1 MPYSDQEAFL
11 NAYLKN
17 YAKAQQNAINS
28 GKTGMSSARYTGQQA
43 MNAAPTTLPDYGD
56 IANSFTTAYTKQLAA
71 VEAQREKEAKAAQA
85 AAEKEARAAASA
97 AKKAS
102 SSTTKSKKLKKEEL
116 KALDSELE
124 EMAKTRVAL
133 QERKET
139 QDTNTRERIK
149 ENVGDTAGISSL
161 TAASRTFAPER
172 KGSATKKRLSQ
183 RLAAGVKGLAKGAST
198 YKQMQKARGGVSAE
212 DSVDLGGDQTPQ
224 ATAAKQ
230 RSRTKTR
237 ASVAKQSFTT
247 QELDARLTATN
258 QRMRELQKQ
267 GKTQTRE
274 YRQLQ
279 NQHDTYATA
288 LGVDSF
294 AGRAGATGLGAV
306 SGFAAG
312 LANMGDATARAIRGQ
327 SASMDIPEYEAA
339 SNDLQEANEQRDAL
353 IQMGRAYTDTPNG
366 PVATPEFQQVL
377 DRIASAKGVR
387 AENQVTPERN
397 QVVSDMLDFAQNQN
411 QKAQAGL
418 DNTGRFVVGTIGSV
432 AQNLPAFAA
441 AAAVPEAA
449 PVLIPTLMGVSA
461 AGNRENEL
469 EQRGVPLNQAVLRS
483 GLSGA
488 VSAITNKLPLEQ
500 GAELMAGN
508 GPGLVR
514 AMARQA
520 LSEGGQEASEY
531 AADYG
536 LDVLAGDPDANF
548 SLAELGQQALGGA
561 LGGAIS
567 AAGSSLIGSGVN
579 RLREAQENAP
589 VDTDVQQAEPVS
601 PDTEAARQPLEA
613 GQEALPGLDAVV
625 DAYHNGN
632 LTNAQIEQLKPG
644 GELRQAFEEATGVKL
659 PDTSS
664 ETRKTLKAEAQIQ
677 TIPTLSEDAGYVP
690 AGYHAED
697 PGYIGGAT
705 SRDIAA
711 EITGKD
717 GKSVYTRQLADIRDR
732 FLDAVQN
739 GEDTSTIEQEAQ
751 ALAEKIF
758 PESAFV
764 ENTDTDYVRALRE
777 ALKKPVRVTDA
788 ELSDLENAL
797 GATRTE
803 INRRYGLNLV
813 KAGDSST
820 SGLDQAVME
829 LGEAFPD
836 VDLFAHP
843 ADAFAEIV
851 QKYDQLKDG
860 VQAVDTE
867 SMKAARAYVAD
878 HILYGD
884 SLDAAMAREAQTEAF
899 DNFENSPYTET
910 NAMQDGGEEVG
921 TRGGY
926 GRRNLDGVDFS
937 EDDRRAEGK
946 APEKPAFSGKGS
958 ANTGVPEQVRRVPG
972 GGTPERVREIN
983 GHRYTYGQPDAADYT
998 APVRTAADYA
1008 KQRYGLDVDVS
1019 DGPAYVDGN
1028 EHNSLMF
1035 TLPDGTIVVNNAAA
1049 LDPDTVTAMID
1060 HEVMHNI
1067 QHKNHALYARVDAAL
1082 KESGVNPNAYREGTD
1097 LYEVLHGYD
1106 ERNPDFM
1113 DLDNLPKFRRELSAQ
1128 IAGYAYRPEL
1138 AKSIFGDF
1146 VDDFDTVFDTVR
1158 SVLDE
1163 RAQLGQQE
1171 SGSQGSTAA
1180 TTIPELMPTQRVQEL
1195 IPTLEDHPNTVG
1207 AAQRQFDR
1215 PEVSSQSHMT
1225 RDTDNDYLQPLV
1237 QRDQGGEQ
1245 KFTHER
1251 VSNADRMK
1259 IAANS
1264 METESRDEI
1273 VSRLT
1278 SKEQWDA
1285 DDTAL
1290 AGSVLREWD
1299 SALGD
1304 MDKSGEAY
1312 KQALAQKMK
1321 FTQRISESNTMNA
1334 QALQMTQEFTTPET
1348 AVMQSQKN
1356 IKTAVD
1362 RVANGKNK
1370 RKFDQYKSDVE
1381 TAIAN
1386 AEDTATQKANDA
1398 VQKAI
1403 ETVRQQVADET
1414 DQPSVEDVLGRKLAA
1429 AVNRYATDG
1438 KEASVEDVVQSEML
1452 SQLTKMA
1459 TSDTEKGARPKKP
1472 KLTVEQ
1478 KLQTAL
1484 DNQETYTQAW
1494 EAAKEALV
1502 ERYKDNADMSSRL
1515 QAFFNDA
1522 GESGL
1527 YGKDTIKQL
1536 VSKYTKDQGIDFKTL
1551 VKKGRRDKQS
1561 TLREIQERI
1570 QDTFDMDDTQAQR
1583 IAEMA
1588 MNEYSKALSEAAD
1601 ANLKAIRGGKGK
1613 TSKST
1618 HDQFLGLLR
1627 MGIYDNEDVKAYAA
1641 SKFGVQPLTAEQCQQ
1656 ILDLAERAEQLPANS
1671 RDRVLLESEAATIA
1685 ARNLS
1690 GSFHDAW
1697 DVWRYTS
1704 MLFNARTNEKNI
1716 GGNVSMGLNAR
1727 TKDVVLAAM
1736 EWMINKVAPGKVER
1750 TTAIVTPFT
1759 ENGRALLAASAND
1772 ADLNSY
1778 RQLSG
1783 TSERMNLARDMQ
1795 RHREA
1800 FRSLASPDS
1809 NNIVTKF
1816 LSGLDSLA
1824 ARASAPLEV
1833 SDYEGAFGVLEGLRG
1848 INKNMDAA
1856 IDWIRASAE
1865 SATNKGVLGVAGL
1878 KNNYAW
1884 SLAQYLKANGADASI
1899 FDATDAQSLAL
1910 LDKAR
1915 AHAIQQALI
1924 NTYHAESKTASAV
1937 AKFKADLRGSD
1948 NFASRVL
1955 GDIVEG
1961 QLPFVKTPINVAKQ
1975 SLQYSPLGFVSTA
1988 AEGIKVARGTGDVNL
2003 MLDHAA
2009 ASVTGSLLFA
2019 LGGILA
2025 EKGLLTAGIGDDEK
2039 DKANLE
2045 GRQEYSLQLVDDDGK
2060 LHSYTIDWANAAAI
2074 PMFAGAEYAKL
2085 AASDGAS
2092 LNSVASASQQV
2103 LEPLL
2108 EMSFLQGLNDNL
2120 ESLRYSED
2128 PYIYG
2133 MAKQSLSS
2141 YATQGIPTLV
2151 GQVARS
2157 IDPVRRS
2164 TYSGTTGIESD
2175 IGYTANKIRNKI
2187 PFLSET
2193 GQPYID
2199 AFGDTQPNTGGSFAG
2214 RLAYNMLSPGY
2225 YGETTDDPVKQGVL
2239 DLANSSGDNSVIPE
2253 VAEKK
2258 VVWTSDKERH
2268 SYQLSPQE
2276 YTDFAT
2282 QQGQL
2287 RKDMAEAVLDSR
2299 YTEEQQVELIPELYS
2314 TAGKITAL
2322 DIVPDFS
2329 VGTEERKRIDIYNQ
2343 YGIDGLMN
2351 WIAYRKYANT
2361 DGKTGINQSEARAWL
2376 NDSDM
2381 SETMKDAFWAAS
2393 SSNWKSSR

>member
-17 YAKAQQNAINS
+17 YVKAQQNVVNS
-28 GKTGMSSARYTGQQA
+28 GKTGLSSARYTGQQA

-56 IANSFTTAYTKQLAA
+56 IAGSFTSAYTKQLAA

-116 KALDSELE
+116 KALDAELE

-139 QDTNTRERIK
+139 QDANTLERIK

-161 TAASRTFAPER
+161 TAASRTFAPKR
-172 KGSATKKRLSQ
+172 KGSATKKSLSQ
-183 RLAAGVKGLAKGAST
+183 RVAAGVKGFAKGASA

-212 DSVDLGGDQTPQ
+212 DSVDLGGGQTPQ

-230 RSRTKTR
+230 RARTKTR
-237 ASVAKQSFTT
+237 ASVAKQNFTT

-267 GKTQTRE
+267 GKTKTRE

-294 AGRAGATGLGAV
+294 GGRAGAIGLGAV

-312 LANMGDATARAIRGQ
+312 VANMGDATARAIRGQ
-327 SASMDIPEYEAA
+327 SESMDIPEYEAA

-377 DRIASAKGVR
+377 DRIANAKGVR

-397 QVVSDMLDFAQNQN
+397 QVVGNMLDFAQNQN

-500 GAELMAGN
+500 GAELIAGN
-508 GPGLVR
+508 GPGIVR

-579 RLREAQENAP
+579 RAREALGANGNAP

-601 PDTEAARQPLEA
+601 PAPETSVFPEPESVSPSPETVAQQPLEA
-613 GQEALPGLDAVV
+613 TQESIPELGVGTPNATPKTAIDVIV
-625 DAYHNGN
+625 DAYRNGT
-632 LTNAQIEQLKPG
+632 LTNKQIDQLKPG
-644 GELRQAFEEATGVKL
+644 GELRQAFEEATGVTL

-664 ETRKTLKAEAQIQ
+664 ETRKALRTGAQNEIPYLKPVDSTGNTGYDGLKGTTETYTGGASYDGNGRTSGSIAQSDGEGREG
-677 TIPTLSEDAGYVP
+677 IPELLRNPENGGRSGVGARTMDERDTAGGSQVLRGFLTLSPETQA
-690 AGYHAED
+690 AIEQS
-697 PGYIGGAT
+697 GAT
-705 SRDIAA
+705 PLELRDTTSDPQLFSSALDEAIRKNPHGLMVSPKTVEELSSPGTRTFMSADNMAGALVTADGDIEAVFKIPQSTAKQAATSLIITAVENGGNKLDCYGNDLVKTYNKRGFEAVAKIPFSAEHAPQGWTYGEKDVYVMKLRDGVTAQDIA
-711 EITGKD
+711 GQL
-717 GKSVYTRQLADIRDR
+717 GKSEMDGGFHMQ
-732 FLDAVQN
+732 
-739 GEDTSTIEQEAQ
+739 
-751 ALAEKIF
+751 
-758 PESAFV
+758 
-764 ENTDTDYVRALRE
+764 
-777 ALKKPVRVTDA
+777 TDA
-788 ELSDLENAL
+788 ELANLPVFDDYDEAL
-797 GATRTE
+797 
-803 INRRYGLNLV
+803 
-813 KAGDSST
+813 
-820 SGLDQAVME
+820 
-829 LGEAFPD
+829 
-836 VDLFAHP
+836 
-843 ADAFAEIV
+843 
-851 QKYDQLKDG
+851 
-860 VQAVDTE
+860 
-867 SMKAARAYVAD
+867 
-878 HILYGD
+878 
-884 SLDAAMAREAQTEAF
+884 
-899 DNFENSPYTET
+899 
-910 NAMQDGGEEVG
+910 
-921 TRGGY
+921 
-926 GRRNLDGVDFS
+926 
-937 EDDRRAEGK
+937 
-946 APEKPAFSGKGS
+946 
-958 ANTGVPEQVRRVPG
+958 
-972 GGTPERVREIN
+972 
-983 GHRYTYGQPDAADYT
+983 
-998 APVRTAADYA
+998 
-1008 KQRYGLDVDVS
+1008 
-1019 DGPAYVDGN
+1019 
-1028 EHNSLMF
+1028 
-1035 TLPDGTIVVNNAAA
+1035 
-1049 LDPDTVTAMID
+1049 
-1060 HEVMHNI
+1060 
-1067 QHKNHALYARVDAAL
+1067 
-1082 KESGVNPNAYREGTD
+1082 AYR
-1097 LYEVLHGYD
+1097 
-1106 ERNPDFM
+1106 
-1113 DLDNLPKFRRELSAQ
+1113 DNLL
-1128 IAGYAYRPEL
+1128 
-1138 AKSIFGDF
+1138 
-1146 VDDFDTVFDTVR
+1146 
-1158 SVLDE
+1158 
-1163 RAQLGQQE
+1163 
-1171 SGSQGSTAA
+1171 
-1180 TTIPELMPTQRVQEL
+1180 TTPAENGNIPELMPTANQSVQEP
-1195 IPTLEDHPNTVG
+1195 IPTLADHPNTVG

-1215 PEVSSQSHMT
+1215 PEVASQSHMT

-1237 QRDQGGEQ
+1237 QSDQGGEQ

-1348 AVMQSQKN
+1348 AVMQSQKS

-1403 ETVRQQVADET
+1403 GTAQRQVANET

-1484 DNQETYTQAW
+1484 DNQETYSRVW
-1494 EAAKEALV
+1494 EAAKEALT

-1515 QAFFNDA
+1515 QAFFDDA

-1536 VSKYTKDQGIDFKTL
+1536 VSKYTKDQGIDFKAL
-1551 VKKGRRDKQS
+1551 VKKGRGDKQS

-1601 ANLKAIRGGKGK
+1601 SNLKAIRDGKSK

-1618 HDQFLGLLR
+1618 HDQFLELLR
-1627 MGIYDNEDVKAYAA
+1627 MGVYDESDVQAYAA

-1656 ILDLAERAEQLPANS
+1656 ILDLAERAEQLPVNS
-1671 RDRVLLESEAATIA
+1671 RDRVLMESEVATIA
-1685 ARNLS
+1685 AQNLS
-1690 GSFHDAW
+1690 GSFRDAW
-1697 DVWRYTS
+1697 DAWRYTS
-1704 MLFNARTNEKNI
+1704 MLLSARTNEKNI

-1727 TKDVVLAAM
+1727 AKDVVLASM

-1778 RQLSG
+1778 RQLSS

-1795 RHREA
+1795 QHRET

-1816 LSGLDSLA
+1816 LSGLDRLA

-1848 INKNMDAA
+1848 INKTMDAA
-1856 IDWIRASAE
+1856 IDWIQDSAA

-1924 NTYHAESKTASAV
+1924 NTYHAESQTASAV
-1937 AKFKADLRGSD
+1937 SKFKADLRGSG

-1988 AEGIKVARGTGDVNL
+1988 AEGVKVARGTGDVNL

-2009 ASVTGSLLFA
+2009 ASVTGSVLFA

-2025 EKGLLTAGIGDDEK
+2025 KKGLLTAGISDDEK

-2092 LNSVASASQQV
+2092 LNSVVSASQQV

-2108 EMSFLQGLNDNL
+2108 EMSFLQGLNNNL

-2128 PYIYG
+2128 PYVYG

-2141 YATQGIPTLV
+2141 YATQGIPTLA

-2157 IDPVRRS
+2157 VDPVRRS

-2199 AFGDTQPNTGGSFAG
+2199 AFGDTQSNTGGSFAG

-2225 YGETTDDPVKQGVL
+2225 YSETTDDPVKQGVL

-2258 VVWTSDKERH
+2258 VSWTSDKERH

-2282 QQGQL
+2282 QSGQL

-2299 YTEEQQVELIPELYS
+2299 YNEEQQVQLIPELYS
-2314 TAGKITAL
+2314 TAGKIAAL
-2322 DIVPDFS
+2322 DIVPDYS
-2329 VGTEERKRIDIYNQ
+2329 VGTEEQKRIDIYNQ
-2343 YGIDGLMN
+2343 YGIEGLMN

-2376 NDSDM
+2376 NDSNM
-2381 SETMKDAFWAAS
+2381 SEAMKDAFWDAS
-2393 SSNWKSSR
+2393 STTWKSKR

>member
-116 KALDSELE
+116 KALDAELE

-139 QDTNTRERIK
+139 RDTNTRERIK

-183 RLAAGVKGLAKGAST
+183 RLAAGVKGFAKGASA
-198 YKQMQKARGGVSAE
+198 YKQMQKARGGVTAE
-212 DSVDLGGDQTPQ
+212 DSVDLGGGQTPQ

-230 RSRTKTR
+230 KSRTKSR
-237 ASVAKQSFTT
+237 ASVAKQNFTT

-267 GKTQTRE
+267 GKTKTRE

-294 AGRAGATGLGAV
+294 AGRAGAIELGAV
-306 SGFAAG
+306 TGFG
-312 LANMGDATARAIRGQ
+312 GGVANMGDATLRAIRGQ

-339 SNDLQEANEQRDAL
+339 SDDLQEANEQRDAL

-377 DRIASAKGVR
+377 DRIASAKGIR
-387 AENQVTPERN
+387 AENQITPEQN
-397 QVVSDMLDFAQNQN
+397 KVVKSILDYSNEQN

-418 DNTGRFVVGTIGSV
+418 NDQGRLLVGAIGGVS
-432 AQNLPAFAA
+432 QIIPAA
-441 AAAVPEAA
+441 AAAAAAPEAA
-449 PVLIPTLMGVSA
+449 SVLIPVLMGASA
-461 AGNRENEL
+461 AGNRVNEL
-469 EQRGVPLNQAVLRS
+469 EQRGIPLNQAVLR
-483 GLSGA
+483 GAMSGA
-488 VSAITNKLPLEQ
+488 VSGVTNKLPLEQ
-500 GAELMAGN
+500 GAELIAGG
-508 GPGLVR
+508 GPGVLR

-579 RLREAQENAP
+579 RAREALGANGNAP

-601 PDTEAARQPLEA
+601 PAPETSVFPEPESVAPSPETVAQQPLEA
-613 GQEALPGLDAVV
+613 TQESIPELGVVAPDAAPKTAIDVIV
-625 DAYHNGN
+625 DAYRNGT
-632 LTNAQIEQLKPG
+632 LTNKQIDQLKPG
-644 GELRQAFEEATGVKL
+644 GELRQAFEEATGVTL

-664 ETRKTLKAEAQIQ
+664 ETRKALRTGAQNE
-677 TIPTLSEDAGYVP
+677 IPYLHPVDSAANTGYD
-690 AGYHAED
+690 GTNETYT
-697 PGYIGGAT
+697 GGASYDGTGRT
-705 SRDIAA
+705 SGSVAQPDGEGREGIPELLRNPENRGWQGSGANNVAERNSVGGNQVLHGLLTDSPEMQAALERSGATPLELRDTTSDPQLFSSALEEARQKNPHGLMVSPKTVEELSQPGTRTFMSADNMAGALVTADGDIEAVFKNPQSKAKQAATSLLITAVENGGRKLDCYGLDLVTQYNRRGFEAVARIPFNAGAVEDGWTYGAKDVYVMKLLDGVTAQDIAGRLRMDEA
-711 EITGKD
+711 D
-717 GKSVYTRQLADIRDR
+717 GGFHMQ
-732 FLDAVQN
+732 
-739 GEDTSTIEQEAQ
+739 
-751 ALAEKIF
+751 
-758 PESAFV
+758 
-764 ENTDTDYVRALRE
+764 
-777 ALKKPVRVTDA
+777 TDA
-788 ELSDLENAL
+788 ELANLPVFDDYDEAL
-797 GATRTE
+797 
-803 INRRYGLNLV
+803 
-813 KAGDSST
+813 
-820 SGLDQAVME
+820 
-829 LGEAFPD
+829 
-836 VDLFAHP
+836 
-843 ADAFAEIV
+843 
-851 QKYDQLKDG
+851 
-860 VQAVDTE
+860 
-867 SMKAARAYVAD
+867 AYR
-878 HILYGD
+878 D
-884 SLDAAMAREAQTEAF
+884 SLIS
-899 DNFENSPYTET
+899 NST
-910 NAMQDGGEEVG
+910 
-921 TRGGY
+921 
-926 GRRNLDGVDFS
+926 
-937 EDDRRAEGK
+937 
-946 APEKPAFSGKGS
+946 
-958 ANTGVPEQVRRVPG
+958 
-972 GGTPERVREIN
+972 
-983 GHRYTYGQPDAADYT
+983 
-998 APVRTAADYA
+998 
-1008 KQRYGLDVDVS
+1008 
-1019 DGPAYVDGN
+1019 
-1028 EHNSLMF
+1028 
-1035 TLPDGTIVVNNAAA
+1035 
-1049 LDPDTVTAMID
+1049 
-1060 HEVMHNI
+1060 
-1067 QHKNHALYARVDAAL
+1067 
-1082 KESGVNPNAYREGTD
+1082 
-1097 LYEVLHGYD
+1097 
-1106 ERNPDFM
+1106 
-1113 DLDNLPKFRRELSAQ
+1113 
-1128 IAGYAYRPEL
+1128 
-1138 AKSIFGDF
+1138 
-1146 VDDFDTVFDTVR
+1146 
-1158 SVLDE
+1158 
-1163 RAQLGQQE
+1163 E
-1171 SGSQGSTAA
+1171 SGS
-1180 TTIPELMPTQRVQEL
+1180 IPELMPTANQSVQEP
-1195 IPTLEDHPNTVG
+1195 IPTLADHPNTVG

-1215 PEVSSQSHMT
+1215 PEVASQSHMT

-1237 QRDQGGEQ
+1237 QSDQGGEQ

-1348 AVMQSQKN
+1348 AVMQSQKS

-1370 RKFDQYKSDVE
+1370 RKFDQYKGDVE
-1381 TAIAN
+1381 TAVAN

-1403 ETVRQQVADET
+1403 GTAQRQVANET

-1459 TSDTEKGARPKKP
+1459 TSDTEKGARPQKP

-1484 DNQETYTQAW
+1484 DNQETYSRVW
-1494 EAAKEALV
+1494 EAAKEALT

-1551 VKKGRRDKQS
+1551 VKKGRGDKQS

-1588 MNEYSKALSEAAD
+1588 MNEYSRALSEAAD
-1601 ANLKAIRGGKGK
+1601 ANLKAIRGGKSK

-1618 HDQFLGLLR
+1618 HDQFLELLR
-1627 MGIYDNEDVKAYAA
+1627 MGVYDEGDVQAYAA

-1656 ILDLAERAEQLPANS
+1656 ILDLAERAEQLPVNS
-1671 RDRVLLESEAATIA
+1671 RDRVLMESEVATIA
-1685 ARNLS
+1685 AQNLS
-1690 GSFHDAW
+1690 GSFRDAW
-1697 DVWRYTS
+1697 DAWRYTS
-1704 MLFNARTNEKNI
+1704 MLLSARTNEKNI

-1727 TKDVVLAAM
+1727 AKDVVLASM

-1783 TSERMNLARDMQ
+1783 SSERMNLARDMQ
-1795 RHREA
+1795 QHRET

-1816 LSGLDSLA
+1816 LSWLDSLA

-1856 IDWIRASAE
+1856 IDWIQDSAASG
-1865 SATNKGVLGVAGL
+1865 TNKGVLGVAGL

-1899 FDATDAQSLAL
+1899 FDATDAQSLDL
-1910 LDKAR
+1910 LDRAR

-1937 AKFKADLRGSD
+1937 SKFKADLRGSD
-1948 NFASRVL
+1948 NFAHRVL

-1961 QLPFVKTPINVAKQ
+1961 LLPFVKTPINVAKQ
-1975 SLQYSPLGFVSTA
+1975 SVQYSPLGFVSTA
-1988 AEGIKVARGTGDVNL
+1988 AEGVKVARGTGDVNL

-2009 ASVTGSLLFA
+2009 ASVTGSALFA

-2025 EKGLLTAGIGDDEK
+2025 EKGLLTAGISDDEK

-2045 GRQEYSLQLVDDDGK
+2045 GRQEYSLQLVDNDGK

-2074 PMFAGAEYAKL
+2074 PMFAGAEYSKL
-2085 AASDGAS
+2085 TASDGAS
-2092 LNSVASASQQV
+2092 LNSVVSASQQV

-2108 EMSFLQGLNDNL
+2108 EMSFLQGLNNNL
-2120 ESLRYSED
+2120 ESLRYSEK

-2133 MAKQSLSS
+2133 IAEQALSS

-2157 IDPVRRS
+2157 VDPVRRS

-2199 AFGDTQPNTGGSFAG
+2199 AFGDTQSNTGGSFAG

-2225 YGETTDDPVKQGVL
+2225 YSETTDDPVKQGVL

-2258 VVWTSDKERH
+2258 VSWTVDKEKH
-2268 SYQLSPQE
+2268 AYQLSPQE

-2282 QQGQL
+2282 QSGQL

-2314 TAGKITAL
+2314 TAGKIAAL

-2381 SETMKDAFWAAS
+2381 SDAMKDAFWDAS

>member
-17 YAKAQQNAINS
+17 YAQAQQNAINS

-139 QDTNTRERIK
+139 QDANTRERIK

-172 KGSATKKRLSQ
+172 KGSATKKSLSQ
-183 RLAAGVKGLAKGAST
+183 RLAAGVKGFAKGASA
-198 YKQMQKARGGVSAE
+198 YKQMQKERGGVSAE
-212 DSVDLGGDQTPQ
+212 DSVDLSGKQTEQ
-224 ATAAKQ
+224 AKAAIQ
-230 RSRTKTR
+230 RERIKER
-237 ASVAKQSFTT
+237 ASVAKQNFTT

-267 GKTQTRE
+267 GKTKTRE

-312 LANMGDATARAIRGQ
+312 VANMGDATARAIRGQ

-339 SNDLQEANEQRDAL
+339 SDDLQEANEQRDAL

-397 QVVSDMLDFAQNQN
+397 QVVSNMLDFAQNQN

-483 GLSGA
+483 GLSGV
-488 VSAITNKLPLEQ
+488 VSGITNKLPLEQ

-508 GPGLVR
+508 GPGIAR

-579 RLREAQENAP
+579 RAREVLGANENAP
-589 VDTDVQQAEPVS
+589 VDTDVQQVEPVS
-601 PDTEAARQPLEA
+601 PAPETSVSPEPESVSPSPETVAQQPLEA
-613 GQEALPGLDAVV
+613 TQESIPELGVVTPNATPKTAIDVIV
-625 DAYHNGN
+625 DAYRNGT
-632 LTNAQIEQLKPG
+632 LTNKQIDQLKPG
-644 GELRQAFEEATGVKL
+644 GELRQAFEEATGVTL

-664 ETRKTLKAEAQIQ
+664 ETRKALRTGAQNEIPYLRPVDSAEN
-677 TIPTLSEDAGYVP
+677 TGYDGTNE
-690 AGYHAED
+690 AYT
-697 PGYIGGAT
+697 GGASHYDGTGSGERSFAEQNGEGREGIPELLRDTENGSGAKSGEISMGGRDNAGGSQVLRGFLTVSPETQAAIEQSGATPLELRDTT
-705 SRDIAA
+705 SDPQLFSSALDEAIRKNPHGLMVSPKTVEELSSPGTRTFMSADNMAGALVTADGDIEAVFKIPQSTAKQAATSLIITAVENGGNKLDCYGKGLVKTYNQRGFEAVAKIPFNAEQAPDGWSYGKQDVYVMKLRDGVTARDIATNLNA
-711 EITGKD
+711 SEENGGYHLQTID
-717 GKSVYTRQLADIRDR
+717 ELAALPVFDDY
-732 FLDAVQN
+732 D
-739 GEDTSTIEQEAQ
+739 E
-751 ALAEKIF
+751 ALA
-758 PESAFV
+758 
-764 ENTDTDYVRALRE
+764 YR
-777 ALKKPVRVTDA
+777 
-788 ELSDLENAL
+788 
-797 GATRTE
+797 
-803 INRRYGLNLV
+803 
-813 KAGDSST
+813 DSLISN
-820 SGLDQAVME
+820 S
-829 LGEAFPD
+829 
-836 VDLFAHP
+836 
-843 ADAFAEIV
+843 
-851 QKYDQLKDG
+851 
-860 VQAVDTE
+860 TE
-867 SMKAARAYVAD
+867 S
-878 HILYGD
+878 
-884 SLDAAMAREAQTEAF
+884 
-899 DNFENSPYTET
+899 
-910 NAMQDGGEEVG
+910 
-921 TRGGY
+921 
-926 GRRNLDGVDFS
+926 
-937 EDDRRAEGK
+937 
-946 APEKPAFSGKGS
+946 
-958 ANTGVPEQVRRVPG
+958 
-972 GGTPERVREIN
+972 
-983 GHRYTYGQPDAADYT
+983 
-998 APVRTAADYA
+998 
-1008 KQRYGLDVDVS
+1008 
-1019 DGPAYVDGN
+1019 GN
-1028 EHNSLMF
+1028 
-1035 TLPDGTIVVNNAAA
+1035 
-1049 LDPDTVTAMID
+1049 
-1060 HEVMHNI
+1060 
-1067 QHKNHALYARVDAAL
+1067 
-1082 KESGVNPNAYREGTD
+1082 
-1097 LYEVLHGYD
+1097 
-1106 ERNPDFM
+1106 
-1113 DLDNLPKFRRELSAQ
+1113 
-1128 IAGYAYRPEL
+1128 
-1138 AKSIFGDF
+1138 
-1146 VDDFDTVFDTVR
+1146 
-1158 SVLDE
+1158 
-1163 RAQLGQQE
+1163 
-1171 SGSQGSTAA
+1171 
-1180 TTIPELMPTQRVQEL
+1180 IPELMPTANQSVQEP
-1195 IPTLEDHPNTVG
+1195 IPTLADHPNTVG

-1215 PEVSSQSHMT
+1215 PEVASQSHMT

-1237 QRDQGGEQ
+1237 QSDQGGEQ
-1245 KFTHER
+1245 QFTHER

-1348 AVMQSQKN
+1348 AVMQSQKS

-1403 ETVRQQVADET
+1403 GTAQRQVANET

-1452 SQLTKMA
+1452 SQLNKMA

-1484 DNQETYTQAW
+1484 DNQETYSHVW
-1494 EAAKEALV
+1494 EAAKEALT

-1515 QAFFNDA
+1515 QAFFDDA

-1536 VSKYTKDQGIDFKTL
+1536 VSKYTKDQGIDFKAL
-1551 VKKGRRDKQS
+1551 VKKSRGDKQA
-1561 TLREIQERI
+1561 TLREIQDRI

-1656 ILDLAERAEQLPANS
+1656 ILDLAERAEQLPVNS
-1671 RDRVLLESEAATIA
+1671 RDRVLMESEVATIA
-1685 ARNLS
+1685 AQNLS
-1690 GSFHDAW
+1690 GSFRDAW
-1697 DVWRYTS
+1697 DAWRYTS
-1704 MLFNARTNEKNI
+1704 MLLSARTNEKNI

-1727 TKDVVLAAM
+1727 AKDVVLASM

-1778 RQLSG
+1778 RQLSS

-1816 LSGLDSLA
+1816 LSALDSLA

-1848 INKNMDAA
+1848 INKTMDAA
-1856 IDWIRASAE
+1856 IDWIQDSAA

-1899 FDATDAQSLAL
+1899 FDATDAQSLDL

-1948 NFASRVL
+1948 NFAFRVL

-1988 AEGIKVARGTGDVNL
+1988 AEGVKVARGTGDVNL

-2009 ASVTGSLLFA
+2009 ASVTGSVLFA

-2141 YATQGIPTLV
+2141 YATQGIPTLA

-2175 IGYTANKIRNKI
+2175 IGYTANKIRNRI

-2258 VVWTSDKERH
+2258 VSWTSDKERH

-2282 QQGQL
+2282 QSGQL

-2299 YTEEQQVELIPELYS
+2299 YNEEQQVELIPELYS
-2314 TAGKITAL
+2314 TAGKIAAL

-2329 VGTEERKRIDIYNQ
+2329 VGTEEQKRIDIYNQ

-2361 DGKTGINQSEARAWL
+2361 DGKAGINQSEARAWL
-2376 NDSDM
+2376 NDSNM
-2381 SETMKDAFWAAS
+2381 SEAMKDAFWDAS
-2393 SSNWKSSR
+2393 STTWKSKR

>member
-28 GKTGMSSARYTGQQA
+28 GKTGMSNARYTGQQA

-85 AAEKEARAAASA
+85 AAEKEARAAARA

-133 QERKET
+133 QEKKET
-139 QDTNTRERIK
+139 RDANTRERIK

-172 KGSATKKRLSQ
+172 KGSATKKSLSQ

-212 DSVDLGGDQTPQ
+212 DSVDLGGVQTPQ

-230 RSRTKTR
+230 KSRTKTR
-237 ASVAKQSFTT
+237 ASVAKQNFTT

-267 GKTQTRE
+267 GKTKTRE

-288 LGVDSF
+288 LGVDSL
-294 AGRAGATGLGAV
+294 AGRAGAIELGAFT
-306 SGFAAG
+306 GFAG
-312 LANMGDATARAIRGQ
+312 GVANMGDATLRAIRGQ

-339 SNDLQEANEQRDAL
+339 SDDLQAANEQRDAL
-353 IQMGRAYTDTPNG
+353 IQMGRAYTDGPDG
-366 PVATPEFQQVL
+366 PVATPEFQKVL
-377 DRIASAKGVR
+377 DKIKAAKDVR
-387 AENQVTPERN
+387 AENQITPEQN
-397 QVVSDMLDFAQNQN
+397 KVVKSILDYSNEQN

-418 DNTGRFVVGTIGSV
+418 NDQGRLLVGAIGGAS
-432 AQNLPAFAA
+432 QLIPAAVAA
-441 AAAVPEAA
+441 AAAPEAA
-449 PVLIPTLMGVSA
+449 PVLIPVLMGASA
-461 AGNRENEL
+461 AGNRVNEL
-469 EQRGVPLNQAVLRS
+469 EQRGIPLNQAVLRGAMS
-483 GLSGA
+483 GVVSG
-488 VSAITNKLPLEQ
+488 VTNKLPIEQ
-500 GAELMAGN
+500 GAELIAGG
-508 GPGLVR
+508 GPGVLR

-579 RLREAQENAP
+579 RAREALGANGNAP
-589 VDTDVQQAEPVS
+589 VDTDVQQAEQVS
-601 PDTEAARQPLEA
+601 SDTETAPQQPTAAAQ
-613 GQEALPGLDAVV
+613 DAVQSPV
-625 DAYHNGN
+625 TAAVEAFRNGTLSN
-632 LTNAQIEQLKPG
+632 QQLEDLKPG

-690 AGYHAED
+690 DGYHAED
-697 PGYIGGAT
+697 TGYIGGAT

-711 EITGKD
+711 EITGK
-717 GKSVYTRQLADIRDR
+717 GSKSVYTRQLADIRDR

-764 ENTDTDYVRALRE
+764 ENTDADYVRALRE

-813 KAGDSST
+813 KTGDSST

-851 QKYDQLKDG
+851 QKYDQLKNG

-884 SLDAAMAREAQTEAF
+884 SLDAAMAREAQTDAELANLPVFDDYDEA
-899 DNFENSPYTET
+899 
-910 NAMQDGGEEVG
+910 
-921 TRGGY
+921 
-926 GRRNLDGVDFS
+926 L
-937 EDDRRAEGK
+937 
-946 APEKPAFSGKGS
+946 
-958 ANTGVPEQVRRVPG
+958 
-972 GGTPERVREIN
+972 
-983 GHRYTYGQPDAADYT
+983 
-998 APVRTAADYA
+998 
-1008 KQRYGLDVDVS
+1008 
-1019 DGPAYVDGN
+1019 
-1028 EHNSLMF
+1028 
-1035 TLPDGTIVVNNAAA
+1035 
-1049 LDPDTVTAMID
+1049 
-1060 HEVMHNI
+1060 
-1067 QHKNHALYARVDAAL
+1067 
-1082 KESGVNPNAYREGTD
+1082 AYRD
-1097 LYEVLHGYD
+1097 SLL
-1106 ERNPDFM
+1106 
-1113 DLDNLPKFRRELSAQ
+1113 
-1128 IAGYAYRPEL
+1128 
-1138 AKSIFGDF
+1138 
-1146 VDDFDTVFDTVR
+1146 
-1158 SVLDE
+1158 
-1163 RAQLGQQE
+1163 
-1171 SGSQGSTAA
+1171 
-1180 TTIPELMPTQRVQEL
+1180 TTPAENGNIPELMPTANQSVQEP
-1195 IPTLEDHPNTVG
+1195 IPTLADHPNTVG

-1215 PEVSSQSHMT
+1215 PEVASQSHMT

-1237 QRDQGGEQ
+1237 QKDQGGEQ
-1245 KFTHER
+1245 QFTHER

-1299 SALGD
+1299 LALGD
-1304 MDKSGEAY
+1304 MDKSSEAY

-1348 AVMQSQKN
+1348 AVMQSQKS

-1370 RKFDQYKSDVE
+1370 RKFDQYKGDVE

-1403 ETVRQQVADET
+1403 ETAQRQVANET
-1414 DQPSVEDVLGRKLAA
+1414 DQTSVEDALGRKLAA
-1429 AVNRYATDG
+1429 AVNRYATDW

-1494 EAAKEALV
+1494 EAAKEALA

-1515 QAFFNDA
+1515 QAFFDDA

-1536 VSKYTKDQGIDFKTL
+1536 VSKYTKDQGIDFKAL
-1551 VKKGRRDKQS
+1551 VKKSRGDKQA

-1601 ANLKAIRGGKGK
+1601 ANLKAIMDGKGK

-1618 HDQFLGLLR
+1618 HDHFLELLR

-1656 ILDLAERAEQLPANS
+1656 ILDLTEQAEALPANS
-1671 RDRVLLESEAATIA
+1671 RERVDLENKAATIA
-1685 ARNLS
+1685 AKNVTS
-1690 GSFHDAW
+1690 SWW
-1697 DVWRYTS
+1697 DTINSLRFTS
-1704 MLFNARTNEKNI
+1704 MLLNARTNLINN
-1716 GGNVSMGLNAR
+1716 GGNITQGANAR
-1727 TKDVVLAAM
+1727 MKDIVLAG
-1736 EWMINKVAPGKVER
+1736 EEYLVDKVLDLPFAKKHNWRDKSGFER
-1750 TTAIVTPFT
+1750 TTSIVSAFTPK
-1759 ENGRALLAASAND
+1759 GRALLSACAAD
-1772 ADLNSY
+1772 ADANY
-1778 RQLSG
+1778 RQLATGSDKIDFAQSMQQKGNLWQSHLTDDSG
-1783 TSERMNLARDMQ
+1783 TIVRGLFAYLDGRAKASSK
-1795 RHREA
+1795 
-1800 FRSLASPDS
+1800 SLE
-1809 NNIVTKF
+1809 
-1816 LSGLDSLA
+1816 SGDYKGFFGMLD
-1824 ARASAPLEV
+1824 
-1833 SDYEGAFGVLEGLRG
+1833 GLRG
-1848 INKNMDAA
+1848 INKQMDSA
-1856 IDWIRASAE
+1856 IDWVTSQCDKSTQA
-1865 SATNKGVLGVAGL
+1865 GVLGVAGL
-1878 KNNYAW
+1878 KNNYAR
-1884 SLAQYLKANGADASI
+1884 SLAQYLKANGLDQSI
-1899 FDATDAQSLAL
+1899 FNATDEASMQI

-1915 AHAIQQALI
+1915 AHALTQAFI
-1924 NTYHAESKTASAV
+1924 NTFHADSQTAKII
-1937 AKFKADLRGSD
+1937 AKGKRSLSEADGWHHKFFYAL
-1948 NFASRVL
+1948 A
-1955 GDIVEG
+1955 EG
-1961 QLPFVKTPINVAKQ
+1961 ELPFVKTPINVAKQ
-1975 SLQYSPLGFVSTA
+1975 AMQYSPLGFASTA
-1988 AEGIKVARGTGDVNL
+1988 IEGAKVATGSGDFNV

-2009 ASVTGSLLFA
+2009 ASVTGTSLFV
-2019 LGGILA
+2019 LGAILA
-2025 EKGLLTAGIGDDEK
+2025 RKGLLTGGIDDD
-2039 DKANLE
+2039 DKVKADME
-2045 GRQEYSLQLVDDDGK
+2045 GRQEYSLQLADENGK
-2060 LHSYTIDWANAAAI
+2060 LHSYTISWANSVAI
-2074 PMFAGAEYAKL
+2074 PMLAGAEFANL
-2085 AASDGAS
+2085 TTDDDVS
-2092 LNSVASASQQV
+2092 LNDIYDATTHM
-2103 LEPLL
+2103 LEPLITNT
-2108 EMSFLQGLNDNL
+2108 FLQGMNNSF
-2120 ESLRYSED
+2120 ENLRYSRDGFIPGLTREA
-2128 PYIYG
+2128 ITG
-2133 MAKQSLSS
+2133 
-2141 YATQGIPTLV
+2141 YATQYVPTSL
-2151 GQVARS
+2151 GQVARTV
-2157 IDPVRRS
+2157 DPIRRS

-2175 IGYTANKIRNKI
+2175 FGYTANKIRNKI

-2199 AFGDTQPNTGGSFAG
+2199 AFGDTEENPGGNFVG
-2214 RLAYNMLSPGY
+2214 RLAYNMFSPGY
-2225 YGETTDDPVKQGVL
+2225 YSETTDDPVQLGLL
-2239 DLANSSGDNSVIPE
+2239 DLANSTGNDEVIPE
-2253 VAEKK
+2253 LAEKK
-2258 VVWTSDKERH
+2258 LSWTVDKEKH
-2268 SYQLSPQE
+2268 TYQLSPQE

-2314 TAGKITAL
+2314 TAGKIAAL
-2322 DIVPDFS
+2322 DIVPDYS

-2351 WIAYRKYANT
+2351 WIAYRKYAST

-2381 SETMKDAFWAAS
+2381 SEAMKDAFWAAS

>member
-149 ENVGDTAGISSL
+149 ENIGDTAGISSL
-161 TAASRTFAPER
+161 TADSRTFAPER

-212 DSVDLGGDQTPQ
+212 DSVDLGGVQTPQ

-230 RSRTKTR
+230 KSRTKAR
-237 ASVAKQSFTT
+237 AAVAKQNFTT

-267 GKTQTRE
+267 GKTKTRE

-288 LGVDSF
+288 LGVDSL

-339 SNDLQEANEQRDAL
+339 SDDLQAANEQRDAL

-387 AENQVTPERN
+387 AENQVTPDRN
-397 QVVSDMLDFAQNQN
+397 QVVSNMLDFAQNQN

-449 PVLIPTLMGVSA
+449 PVLIPAIMGASA

-488 VSAITNKLPLEQ
+488 VSGITNKLPLEQ
-500 GAELMAGN
+500 GAELIAGG
-508 GPGLVR
+508 GPGVLR

-579 RLREAQENAP
+579 RAREALGANENAP

-601 PDTEAARQPLEA
+601 PDTETAPQQPTAAAQ
-613 GQEALPGLDAVV
+613 DAVQSPV
-625 DAYHNGN
+625 TAAVEAFRNGT
-632 LTNAQIEQLKPG
+632 LTNQQLDDLKPG
-644 GELRQAFEEATGVKL
+644 GALRSEFEAATGMTL
-659 PDTSS
+659 PETSS

-764 ENTDTDYVRALRE
+764 ENTDADYVRALRE

-813 KAGDSST
+813 KTGDSST

-884 SLDAAMAREAQTEAF
+884 SLDAAMAREAQTDAELANLPVFDDYDEA
-899 DNFENSPYTET
+899 
-910 NAMQDGGEEVG
+910 
-921 TRGGY
+921 
-926 GRRNLDGVDFS
+926 L
-937 EDDRRAEGK
+937 
-946 APEKPAFSGKGS
+946 
-958 ANTGVPEQVRRVPG
+958 
-972 GGTPERVREIN
+972 
-983 GHRYTYGQPDAADYT
+983 
-998 APVRTAADYA
+998 
-1008 KQRYGLDVDVS
+1008 
-1019 DGPAYVDGN
+1019 
-1028 EHNSLMF
+1028 
-1035 TLPDGTIVVNNAAA
+1035 
-1049 LDPDTVTAMID
+1049 
-1060 HEVMHNI
+1060 
-1067 QHKNHALYARVDAAL
+1067 
-1082 KESGVNPNAYREGTD
+1082 AYRDSLLTT
-1097 LYEVLHGYD
+1097 
-1106 ERNPDFM
+1106 P
-1113 DLDNLPKFRRELSAQ
+1113 A
-1128 IAGYAYRPEL
+1128 
-1138 AKSIFGDF
+1138 
-1146 VDDFDTVFDTVR
+1146 
-1158 SVLDE
+1158 
-1163 RAQLGQQE
+1163 E
-1171 SGSQGSTAA
+1171 SGS
-1180 TTIPELMPTQRVQEL
+1180 IPELMPTANQSVQEP
-1195 IPTLEDHPNTVG
+1195 IPTLENHPNTVG

-1215 PEVSSQSHMT
+1215 PEVASQSHMT

-1299 SALGD
+1299 LALGD

-1348 AVMQSQKN
+1348 AVMQSQKS

-1403 ETVRQQVADET
+1403 ETAKQQVANET
-1414 DQPSVEDVLGRKLAA
+1414 DQPSVEDALGRKLAA

-1494 EAAKEALV
+1494 EAAKEALT

-1515 QAFFNDA
+1515 QAFFDDA

-1536 VSKYTKDQGIDFKTL
+1536 VSKYTKDQGIDFKAL
-1551 VKKGRRDKQS
+1551 VKKSRGDKQA
-1561 TLREIQERI
+1561 TLREIQDRI
-1570 QDTFDMDDTQAQR
+1570 QDTFDMDKTQAQR

-1618 HDQFLGLLR
+1618 HDQFLELLR
-1627 MGIYDNEDVKAYAA
+1627 MGVYDEGDVQAYAA

-1671 RDRVLLESEAATIA
+1671 RERVLLESEAATIA

-1690 GSFHDAW
+1690 GSFRDAW

-1727 TKDVVLAAM
+1727 AKDVVLAAM
-1736 EWMINKVAPGKVER
+1736 EWMINKVAPGSVER

-1759 ENGRALLAASAND
+1759 EDGRALLAASAND

-1800 FRSLASPDS
+1800 FRSLAPSDS

-1816 LSGLDSLA
+1816 LSGLDHLA

-1848 INKNMDAA
+1848 INKTMDAA
-1856 IDWIRASAE
+1856 IDWIQDSAASG
-1865 SATNKGVLGVAGL
+1865 TNKGVLGVAGL

-1961 QLPFVKTPINVAKQ
+1961 LLPFVKTPINVAKQ
-1975 SLQYSPLGFVSTA
+1975 SVQYSPLGFVSTA
-1988 AEGIKVARGTGDVNL
+1988 AEGVKVARGTGDVNL

-2025 EKGLLTAGIGDDEK
+2025 EKGLLTAGISDDEK

-2045 GRQEYSLQLVDDDGK
+2045 GRQEYSLQLVDNDGK

-2108 EMSFLQGLNDNL
+2108 EMSFLHGLNDNL

-2141 YATQGIPTLV
+2141 YATQGIPTLA

-2157 IDPVRRS
+2157 IDPIRRS

-2199 AFGDTQPNTGGSFAG
+2199 AFGDTEENPGGNFVG
-2214 RLAYNMLSPGY
+2214 RLAYNMFSPGY
-2225 YGETTDDPVKQGVL
+2225 YSETTDDPVQLGLL
-2239 DLANSSGDNSVIPE
+2239 DLANSTGNDEVIPE
-2253 VAEKK
+2253 LAAKK
-2258 VVWTSDKERH
+2258 LSWTVDKEKH
-2268 SYQLSPQE
+2268 TYQLSPQE
-2276 YTDFAT
+2276 YTEFAT

-2287 RKDMAEAVLDSR
+2287 RKDMAEAVLDSS
-2299 YTEEQQVELIPELYS
+2299 YTEEQQVELIPELYG
-2314 TAGKITAL
+2314 TAGKIAAL
-2322 DIVPDFS
+2322 DIVPDYS
-2329 VGTEERKRIDIYNQ
+2329 VGPEERKRIDIYNQ

-2351 WIAYRKYANT
+2351 WIAYRKYAST

-2381 SETMKDAFWAAS
+2381 SEAMKDAFWAAS

>member
-43 MNAAPTTLPDYGD
+43 MKAAPTTLPDYGD

-85 AAEKEARAAASA
+85 AAEKEARAAAKA

-172 KGSATKKRLSQ
+172 KGSATKKNFSQ
-183 RLAAGVKGLAKGAST
+183 RFAAGVKGLAKGAST

-230 RSRTKTR
+230 RARTKSR
-237 ASVAKQSFTT
+237 ASVAKQNFTT

-267 GKTQTRE
+267 GKTKTRE

-288 LGVDSF
+288 LGVDSL
-294 AGRAGATGLGAV
+294 AGRAGAIELGAV
-306 SGFAAG
+306 TGFG
-312 LANMGDATARAIRGQ
+312 GGVANMGDATLRAIRGQ

-339 SNDLQEANEQRDAL
+339 SDDLQEANEQRDAL

-377 DRIASAKGVR
+377 DRIASAKGIR
-387 AENQVTPERN
+387 AENQITPEQN
-397 QVVSDMLDFAQNQN
+397 KVVKSILDYSTEQT

-418 DNTGRFVVGTIGSV
+418 NDQGRLLVGAIGGVS
-432 AQNLPAFAA
+432 QLLPAA
-441 AAAVPEAA
+441 AAAAAAPEAA
-449 PVLIPTLMGVSA
+449 PVLIPVLMGASA
-461 AGNRENEL
+461 AGNRVNEL
-469 EQRGVPLNQAVLRS
+469 EQRGIPLNQAVLR
-483 GLSGA
+483 GAMSGA
-488 VSAITNKLPLEQ
+488 VSGVTNKLPLEQ
-500 GAELMAGN
+500 GAELIAGG
-508 GPGLVR
+508 GPGVLR

-579 RLREAQENAP
+579 RAREALGANENAP

-601 PDTEAARQPLEA
+601 PDTETAPQQPTAAAQ
-613 GQEALPGLDAVV
+613 DAVQSPV
-625 DAYHNGN
+625 TAAVEAFRNGT
-632 LTNAQIEQLKPG
+632 LTNQQLDDLKPG
-644 GELRQAFEEATGVKL
+644 GALRSEFEAATGMTL
-659 PDTSS
+659 PETSS

-764 ENTDTDYVRALRE
+764 ENTDADYVRALRE
-777 ALKKPVRVTDA
+777 DLKKPVRVTDA

-813 KAGDSST
+813 KTGDSST

-884 SLDAAMAREAQTEAF
+884 SLDAAMAREAQTDAELANLPVFDDYDEA
-899 DNFENSPYTET
+899 
-910 NAMQDGGEEVG
+910 
-921 TRGGY
+921 
-926 GRRNLDGVDFS
+926 L
-937 EDDRRAEGK
+937 
-946 APEKPAFSGKGS
+946 
-958 ANTGVPEQVRRVPG
+958 
-972 GGTPERVREIN
+972 
-983 GHRYTYGQPDAADYT
+983 
-998 APVRTAADYA
+998 
-1008 KQRYGLDVDVS
+1008 
-1019 DGPAYVDGN
+1019 
-1028 EHNSLMF
+1028 
-1035 TLPDGTIVVNNAAA
+1035 
-1049 LDPDTVTAMID
+1049 
-1060 HEVMHNI
+1060 
-1067 QHKNHALYARVDAAL
+1067 
-1082 KESGVNPNAYREGTD
+1082 AYRD
-1097 LYEVLHGYD
+1097 SLL
-1106 ERNPDFM
+1106 
-1113 DLDNLPKFRRELSAQ
+1113 
-1128 IAGYAYRPEL
+1128 
-1138 AKSIFGDF
+1138 
-1146 VDDFDTVFDTVR
+1146 
-1158 SVLDE
+1158 
-1163 RAQLGQQE
+1163 
-1171 SGSQGSTAA
+1171 
-1180 TTIPELMPTQRVQEL
+1180 TTSSENGNIPELMPTANQSVQEP
-1195 IPTLEDHPNTVG
+1195 IPTLADHPNTVG

-1215 PEVSSQSHMT
+1215 PEVASQSHMT

-1299 SALGD
+1299 LALGD

-1348 AVMQSQKN
+1348 AVMQSQKS

-1386 AEDTATQKANDA
+1386 AEDTATQKANGA
-1398 VQKAI
+1398 VKKAI
-1403 ETVRQQVADET
+1403 ETVQQQVENET
-1414 DQPSVEDVLGRKLAA
+1414 DQPSVEDALGRKLAA

-1494 EAAKEALV
+1494 EAAKEALT

-1515 QAFFNDA
+1515 QAFFDDA

-1536 VSKYTKDQGIDFKTL
+1536 VSKYTKDQGIDFKAL
-1551 VKKGRRDKQS
+1551 VKKSRGDKQA
-1561 TLREIQERI
+1561 TLREIQDRI

-1601 ANLKAIRGGKGK
+1601 SNLKAIRDGKSK

-1618 HDQFLGLLR
+1618 HDQFLELLR
-1627 MGIYDNEDVKAYAA
+1627 MGVYDEGDVQAYAA

-1690 GSFHDAW
+1690 GSFRDAW

-1727 TKDVVLAAM
+1727 AKDVVLASM
-1736 EWMINKVAPGKVER
+1736 EWMINKVAPGSVER

-1759 ENGRALLAASAND
+1759 EDGRALLAASAND

-1800 FRSLASPDS
+1800 FRSLAPSDS

-1816 LSGLDSLA
+1816 LSGLDHLA

-1848 INKNMDAA
+1848 INKTMDAA
-1856 IDWIRASAE
+1856 IDWIQDSAASG
-1865 SATNKGVLGVAGL
+1865 TNKGVLGVAGL

-1961 QLPFVKTPINVAKQ
+1961 LLPFVKTPINVAKQ
-1975 SLQYSPLGFVSTA
+1975 SVQYSPLGFVSTA
-1988 AEGIKVARGTGDVNL
+1988 AEGVKVARGTGDVNL

-2025 EKGLLTAGIGDDEK
+2025 EKGLLTAGISDDEK

-2045 GRQEYSLQLVDDDGK
+2045 GRQEYSLQLVDNDGK

-2141 YATQGIPTLV
+2141 YATQGIPTLA

-2157 IDPVRRS
+2157 IDPIRRS

-2225 YGETTDDPVKQGVL
+2225 YGETTDDHVKQGVL

-2276 YTDFAT
+2276 YTDFAI

-2287 RKDMAEAVLDSR
+2287 RKDMAEAVLDSS
-2299 YTEEQQVELIPELYS
+2299 YTEDQQVELIPELYS
-2314 TAGKITAL
+2314 TAGKIAAL
-2322 DIVPDFS
+2322 DIVPDYS
-2329 VGTEERKRIDIYNQ
+2329 VGPEEQKRIDIYNQ

-2351 WIAYRKYANT
+2351 WIAYRKYAST

-2381 SETMKDAFWAAS
+2381 SEAMKDAFWAAS

>member
-17 YAKAQQNAINS
+17 YVKAQQNAVNS
-28 GKTGMSSARYTGQQA
+28 GKTGLSSARYTGQQA

-56 IANSFTTAYTKQLAA
+56 IAGSFTTAYTKQLAA

-124 EMAKTRVAL
+124 ELAKTRVAL

-139 QDTNTRERIK
+139 QDANTRERIK

-172 KGSATKKRLSQ
+172 KGSATKKSLSQ
-183 RLAAGVKGLAKGAST
+183 RLAAGVKGLAKVPSAVKNGVVQGTALHNRM
-198 YKQMQKARGGVSAE
+198 KDARGGVSAE
-212 DSVDLGGDQTPQ
+212 DSVDLGGVQTPQ

-230 RSRTKTR
+230 KSRTKSR
-237 ASVAKQSFTT
+237 ASVAKQNFTT

-267 GKTQTRE
+267 GKTKTRE

-339 SNDLQEANEQRDAL
+339 SDDLQEANEQRDAL
-353 IQMGRAYTDTPNG
+353 IQMGRAYTDTPDG

-377 DRIASAKGVR
+377 DRIANAKGVR

-418 DNTGRFVVGTIGSV
+418 DNTGRFLVGTIGSV

-449 PVLIPTLMGVSA
+449 PVLIPALMGVSA

-508 GPGLVR
+508 GPGIVR

-536 LDVLAGDPDANF
+536 LDVLAGDPNANF

-567 AAGSSLIGSGVN
+567 AAGSSLIGNGVN

-601 PDTEAARQPLEA
+601 PAPETSVSPEPESVSPSPETVAQQPLENT
-613 GQEALPGLDAVV
+613 QESIPELGVVAPDAAPKTAIDVIV
-625 DAYHNGN
+625 DAYRNGT
-632 LTNAQIEQLKPG
+632 LTNKQIDQLKPG
-644 GELRQAFEEATGVKL
+644 GELRQAFEEATGVTL

-664 ETRKTLKAEAQIQ
+664 ETRKALRTGAQNEIPYLHSIDSTANTGYDGTNEAY
-677 TIPTLSEDAGYVP
+677 T
-690 AGYHAED
+690 
-697 PGYIGGAT
+697 GGASYDGNGRT
-705 SRDIAA
+705 SGSIAQSDGEGREGIPELLRNPENGGWQGSGANNVAERNSVGGNQVLHGLLTDSPEMQAALERSGATPLELRDTTSDPQLFSSALEEARQKNPHGLMVSPKTVEELSQPGTRTFMSADNMAGALVTADGDIEAVFKNPQSKAKQAATSLLITAVENGGRKLDCYGLDLVTQYNRRGFEAVARIPFNAGAVEDGWTYGAKDVYVMKLLDGVTAQDIAGRLRMDEA
-711 EITGKD
+711 D
-717 GKSVYTRQLADIRDR
+717 GGFHMQ
-732 FLDAVQN
+732 
-739 GEDTSTIEQEAQ
+739 
-751 ALAEKIF
+751 
-758 PESAFV
+758 
-764 ENTDTDYVRALRE
+764 
-777 ALKKPVRVTDA
+777 TDA
-788 ELSDLENAL
+788 ELANLPVFDDYDEAL
-797 GATRTE
+797 
-803 INRRYGLNLV
+803 
-813 KAGDSST
+813 
-820 SGLDQAVME
+820 
-829 LGEAFPD
+829 
-836 VDLFAHP
+836 
-843 ADAFAEIV
+843 
-851 QKYDQLKDG
+851 
-860 VQAVDTE
+860 
-867 SMKAARAYVAD
+867 AYR
-878 HILYGD
+878 D
-884 SLDAAMAREAQTEAF
+884 SLLT
-899 DNFENSPYTET
+899 T
-910 NAMQDGGEEVG
+910 
-921 TRGGY
+921 
-926 GRRNLDGVDFS
+926 
-937 EDDRRAEGK
+937 
-946 APEKPAFSGKGS
+946 PA
-958 ANTGVPEQVRRVPG
+958 
-972 GGTPERVREIN
+972 
-983 GHRYTYGQPDAADYT
+983 
-998 APVRTAADYA
+998 
-1008 KQRYGLDVDVS
+1008 
-1019 DGPAYVDGN
+1019 
-1028 EHNSLMF
+1028 
-1035 TLPDGTIVVNNAAA
+1035 
-1049 LDPDTVTAMID
+1049 
-1060 HEVMHNI
+1060 
-1067 QHKNHALYARVDAAL
+1067 
-1082 KESGVNPNAYREGTD
+1082 
-1097 LYEVLHGYD
+1097 
-1106 ERNPDFM
+1106 
-1113 DLDNLPKFRRELSAQ
+1113 
-1128 IAGYAYRPEL
+1128 
-1138 AKSIFGDF
+1138 
-1146 VDDFDTVFDTVR
+1146 
-1158 SVLDE
+1158 
-1163 RAQLGQQE
+1163 E
-1171 SGSQGSTAA
+1171 SGS
-1180 TTIPELMPTQRVQEL
+1180 IPELMPTANQSVQEP
-1195 IPTLEDHPNTVG
+1195 IPTLADHPNTVG

-1215 PEVSSQSHMT
+1215 PEVASQSHMT

-1237 QRDQGGEQ
+1237 QSDQGGEQ

-1299 SALGD
+1299 LALGD
-1304 MDKSGEAY
+1304 MDKSGDAY

-1348 AVMQSQKN
+1348 AVMQSQKS

-1362 RVANGKNK
+1362 RVANGENK
-1370 RKFDQYKSDVE
+1370 RKFDRYKGDVE
-1381 TAIAN
+1381 TAVAN

-1403 ETVRQQVADET
+1403 EAVQQQAADT
-1414 DQPSVEDVLGRKLAA
+1414 DEQPSNATKRGNRTEKTQDEANPPSAEDVLSRKLAA
-1429 AVNRYATDG
+1429 AVKRHVTDG
-1438 KEASVEDVVQSEML
+1438 KESSVEDVVQSEML

-1459 TSDTEKGARPKKP
+1459 TSDTEKGARPQKP
-1472 KLTVEQ
+1472 KLTVEE

-1484 DNQETYTQAW
+1484 DNQETYSHVW
-1494 EAAKEALV
+1494 EAAKEALT

-1515 QAFFNDA
+1515 QAFFDDA

-1536 VSKYTKDQGIDFKTL
+1536 VSKYTKDQGIDFKAL
-1551 VKKGRRDKQS
+1551 VKKSRGDKQA
-1561 TLREIQERI
+1561 TLREIQDRI

-1588 MNEYSKALSEAAD
+1588 MNEYSRALSEAAD

-1618 HDQFLGLLR
+1618 HDQFLELLR
-1627 MGIYDNEDVKAYAA
+1627 MGVYDEGDVQAYAA

-1656 ILDLAERAEQLPANS
+1656 ILDLAERAEQLPVNS
-1671 RDRVLLESEAATIA
+1671 RDRVLMESEVATIA
-1685 ARNLS
+1685 AQNLS
-1690 GSFHDAW
+1690 GSFRDAW
-1697 DVWRYTS
+1697 DAWRYTS
-1704 MLFNARTNEKNI
+1704 MLLSARTNEKNI

-1727 TKDVVLAAM
+1727 AKDVVLASM

-1759 ENGRALLAASAND
+1759 KDGRALLAASAND

-1783 TSERMNLARDMQ
+1783 SSERMNLARDMQ
-1795 RHREA
+1795 QHRKT

-1816 LSGLDSLA
+1816 LAGLDSLA
-1824 ARASAPLEV
+1824 ARASAPLGV
-1833 SDYEGAFGVLEGLRG
+1833 SDYEGAFGSLEGLRG
-1848 INKNMDAA
+1848 INKTMDAA
-1856 IDWIRASAE
+1856 IDWIQDSAASG
-1865 SATNKGVLGVAGL
+1865 TNKGVLGVAGL

-1988 AEGIKVARGTGDVNL
+1988 AEGVKVARGTGDVNL

-2009 ASVTGSLLFA
+2009 ASVTGSVLFA

-2108 EMSFLQGLNDNL
+2108 EMSFLQGLNNNL

-2141 YATQGIPTLV
+2141 YATQGFPTLV

-2175 IGYTANKIRNKI
+2175 IGYTANKIRNRI

-2199 AFGDTQPNTGGSFAG
+2199 AFGDTQSNTGGSFAG

-2258 VVWTSDKERH
+2258 VSWTSNKERH

-2282 QQGQL
+2282 QSGQL

-2299 YTEEQQVELIPELYS
+2299 YTEEQQVQLIPELYS
-2314 TAGKITAL
+2314 TAGKIAAL
-2322 DIVPDFS
+2322 DIVPDYS
-2329 VGTEERKRIDIYNQ
+2329 VGTEEQKRIDIYNQ

-2381 SETMKDAFWAAS
+2381 SEAMKDAFWDAS

>member
-43 MNAAPTTLPDYGD
+43 MSAAPTTLPDYGD

-161 TAASRTFAPER
+161 TAASRIFAPKR
-172 KGSATKKRLSQ
+172 KGSATKKSLSQ
-183 RLAAGVKGLAKGAST
+183 RLAAGVKGFAKGASA

-212 DSVDLGGDQTPQ
+212 DSVDLGGVQTPQ

-230 RSRTKTR
+230 RSRTKSR
-237 ASVAKQSFTT
+237 ASVAKQNFTT

-267 GKTQTRE
+267 GKTKTRE

-288 LGVDSF
+288 LGVDSL

-312 LANMGDATARAIRGQ
+312 VANMGDATARAIRGQ
-327 SASMDIPEYEAA
+327 SESMDIPEYETA
-339 SNDLQEANEQRDAL
+339 SDDLQAANEQRDAL

-377 DRIASAKGVR
+377 DRIASAKGIR
-387 AENQVTPERN
+387 AENQITPEQN
-397 QVVSDMLDFAQNQN
+397 KVVKSILDYSTEQT

-418 DNTGRFVVGTIGSV
+418 NDQGRLLVGAIGGVS
-432 AQNLPAFAA
+432 QFLPAFAA
-441 AAAVPEAA
+441 AAAAPEAA
-449 PVLIPTLMGVSA
+449 PVLIPVLMGASA
-461 AGNRENEL
+461 AGNRVNEL
-469 EQRGVPLNQAVLRS
+469 EQRGIPLNQAVLR
-483 GLSGA
+483 GAMSGA
-488 VSAITNKLPLEQ
+488 VSGVTNKLPLEQ
-500 GAELMAGN
+500 GAELIAGG
-508 GPGLVR
+508 GPGVLR

-579 RLREAQENAP
+579 RAREALGANGNAP
-589 VDTDVQQAEPVS
+589 VDTDVQQNETVSPSAEPA
-601 PDTEAARQPLEA
+601 PQQPTAAAQ
-613 GQEALPGLDAVV
+613 DAVQSPV
-625 DAYHNGN
+625 TAAVEAFRNGT
-632 LTNAQIEQLKPG
+632 LTNQQLDDLKPG
-644 GELRQAFEEATGVKL
+644 GALRSEFEAATGMTLPETSSATRQALKAGMQEEIPYLRPVDSAENTGYDGTNEVYTGGASYDGRRGQSGNLTQSDGEGREGIPELLRNVENGSGPRTGSDDLEERGTARGSQVLRGFLTASPEAQNAINQSGATPLELRDTTSDPQLFSTALEEARQKNPHGLMVSPKTVEELSQPG
-659 PDTSS
+659 
-664 ETRKTLKAEAQIQ
+664 TRTFMSADNMAGALVTEDGDIEAVFKNPQSKAKQA
-677 TIPTLSEDAGYVP
+677 
-690 AGYHAED
+690 
-697 PGYIGGAT
+697 AT
-705 SRDIAA
+705 SLLITAVENGGRKLDCYGKDLVSTYNKRGFEAVARIPFNAGEVEDGWTYGNQDVYVMKLHDGVTAQDIA
-711 EITGKD
+711 GQL
-717 GKSVYTRQLADIRDR
+717 GKSEMDGGFHMQ
-732 FLDAVQN
+732 
-739 GEDTSTIEQEAQ
+739 
-751 ALAEKIF
+751 
-758 PESAFV
+758 
-764 ENTDTDYVRALRE
+764 
-777 ALKKPVRVTDA
+777 TDA
-788 ELSDLENAL
+788 ELANLPVFDDYDEAL
-797 GATRTE
+797 
-803 INRRYGLNLV
+803 
-813 KAGDSST
+813 
-820 SGLDQAVME
+820 
-829 LGEAFPD
+829 
-836 VDLFAHP
+836 
-843 ADAFAEIV
+843 
-851 QKYDQLKDG
+851 
-860 VQAVDTE
+860 
-867 SMKAARAYVAD
+867 AYR
-878 HILYGD
+878 D
-884 SLDAAMAREAQTEAF
+884 SLLT
-899 DNFENSPYTET
+899 T
-910 NAMQDGGEEVG
+910 
-921 TRGGY
+921 
-926 GRRNLDGVDFS
+926 
-937 EDDRRAEGK
+937 
-946 APEKPAFSGKGS
+946 PA
-958 ANTGVPEQVRRVPG
+958 
-972 GGTPERVREIN
+972 
-983 GHRYTYGQPDAADYT
+983 
-998 APVRTAADYA
+998 
-1008 KQRYGLDVDVS
+1008 
-1019 DGPAYVDGN
+1019 
-1028 EHNSLMF
+1028 
-1035 TLPDGTIVVNNAAA
+1035 
-1049 LDPDTVTAMID
+1049 
-1060 HEVMHNI
+1060 
-1067 QHKNHALYARVDAAL
+1067 
-1082 KESGVNPNAYREGTD
+1082 
-1097 LYEVLHGYD
+1097 
-1106 ERNPDFM
+1106 
-1113 DLDNLPKFRRELSAQ
+1113 
-1128 IAGYAYRPEL
+1128 
-1138 AKSIFGDF
+1138 
-1146 VDDFDTVFDTVR
+1146 
-1158 SVLDE
+1158 
-1163 RAQLGQQE
+1163 E
-1171 SGSQGSTAA
+1171 SGS
-1180 TTIPELMPTQRVQEL
+1180 IPELMPTANQSVQEP
-1195 IPTLEDHPNTVG
+1195 IPTLADHPNTVG

-1215 PEVSSQSHMT
+1215 PEVASQSHMT
-1225 RDTDNDYLQPLV
+1225 RDTDNDYLHPFV
-1237 QRDQGGEQ
+1237 QQDQGGEQ
-1245 KFTHER
+1245 QFTHER

-1299 SALGD
+1299 LALGD

-1348 AVMQSQKN
+1348 AVMQSQKS

-1403 ETVRQQVADET
+1403 ETAQRQVANET
-1414 DQPSVEDVLGRKLAA
+1414 DQPSVEDALGRKLAA

-1494 EAAKEALV
+1494 EAAKEALA

-1536 VSKYTKDQGIDFKTL
+1536 VSKYTKDQGLDFKAL
-1551 VKKGRRDKQS
+1551 VKKGRGDKQS

-1618 HDQFLGLLR
+1618 HDQFLELLR
-1627 MGIYDNEDVKAYAA
+1627 MGVYDEGDVQAYAA

-1727 TKDVVLAAM
+1727 AKDVVLGAM
-1736 EWMINKVAPGKVER
+1736 EWMINKVAPGSVER

-1759 ENGRALLAASAND
+1759 EDGRALLAASAND

-1800 FRSLASPDS
+1800 FRSLAPSDS

-1816 LSGLDSLA
+1816 LSGLDHLA

-2141 YATQGIPTLV
+2141 YATQGIPTLA

-2164 TYSGTTGIESD
+2164 TYSGTTGLESD

-2268 SYQLSPQE
+2268 TYQLSPQE

-2322 DIVPDFS
+2322 DIVPDYS

-2381 SETMKDAFWAAS
+2381 SDAMKDAFWAAS

>member
-139 QDTNTRERIK
+139 QDANTRERIK

-172 KGSATKKRLSQ
+172 KGSATKKSLSQ
-183 RLAAGVKGLAKGAST
+183 RLAAGVKGFAKGAST

-212 DSVDLGGDQTPQ
+212 DSVDLGGVQTPQ

-230 RSRTKTR
+230 KSRTKAR
-237 ASVAKQSFTT
+237 ASVAKQNFTT

-267 GKTQTRE
+267 GKTKTRE

-312 LANMGDATARAIRGQ
+312 VANMGDATARAIRGQ
-327 SASMDIPEYEAA
+327 SASMDIPEYETA
-339 SNDLQEANEQRDAL
+339 SDDLQEANEQRNAL

-377 DRIASAKGVR
+377 DRIANAKGVR

-397 QVVSDMLDFAQNQN
+397 QVVSNMLDFAQNQN

-449 PVLIPTLMGVSA
+449 PVLIPTLMGASA

-483 GLSGA
+483 GLSGV
-488 VSAITNKLPLEQ
+488 VSGITNKLPLEQ
-500 GAELMAGN
+500 GAELIAGN
-508 GPGLVR
+508 GPGIVR

-579 RLREAQENAP
+579 RAREALGANGNAP

-601 PDTEAARQPLEA
+601 PAPETSVFPEPESVSPSPETVAQQPLEA
-613 GQEALPGLDAVV
+613 TQESIPELGVVTPNATPKTAIDVIV
-625 DAYHNGN
+625 DAYRNGT
-632 LTNAQIEQLKPG
+632 LTNKQIDQLKPG
-644 GELRQAFEEATGVKL
+644 GELRQAFEEATGVTL

-664 ETRKTLKAEAQIQ
+664 ETRKALRTGAQNE
-677 TIPTLSEDAGYVP
+677 IPYLHSIDSTANTGYD
-690 AGYHAED
+690 GTNETYT
-697 PGYIGGAT
+697 GGASYDGQGEQ
-705 SRDIAA
+705 SRDFAQPNREGREGVPELLRNPA
-711 EITGKD
+711 NGGGPGTG
-717 GKSVYTRQLADIRDR
+717 ADIVDGRNATGRSQVVRGFLTASPETQAAVAQSGATPLELRDTTSDPQLFSTALEEAR
-732 FLDAVQN
+732 QKNPHGLMVSPKTVEELNQPGTITFMSADNMAGALVTADGDIEAVFKNPQSKAKRAV
-739 GEDTSTIEQEAQ
+739 TPLLITA
-751 ALAEKIF
+751 
-758 PESAFV
+758 V
-764 ENTDTDYVRALRE
+764 ENGGHKLDC
-777 ALKKPVRVTDA
+777 
-788 ELSDLENAL
+788 
-797 GATRTE
+797 
-803 INRRYGLNLV
+803 YG
-813 KAGDSST
+813 D
-820 SGLDQAVME
+820 GL
-829 LGEAFPD
+829 
-836 VDLFAHP
+836 
-843 ADAFAEIV
+843 V
-851 QKYDQLKDG
+851 QKYNQSGFEAVAKIPFNAGEAEAGWTYGNQDVYVMKLRDG
-860 VQAVDTE
+860 VTAQDIAGQLGKSEMDGGFHIQTGAELANLPVFDDYDE
-867 SMKAARAYVAD
+867 ALAYR
-878 HILYGD
+878 D
-884 SLDAAMAREAQTEAF
+884 SL
-899 DNFENSPYTET
+899 
-910 NAMQDGGEEVG
+910 
-921 TRGGY
+921 
-926 GRRNLDGVDFS
+926 L
-937 EDDRRAEGK
+937 
-946 APEKPAFSGKGS
+946 
-958 ANTGVPEQVRRVPG
+958 
-972 GGTPERVREIN
+972 
-983 GHRYTYGQPDAADYT
+983 T
-998 APVRTAADYA
+998 APT
-1008 KQRYGLDVDVS
+1008 
-1019 DGPAYVDGN
+1019 
-1028 EHNSLMF
+1028 
-1035 TLPDGTIVVNNAAA
+1035 
-1049 LDPDTVTAMID
+1049 
-1060 HEVMHNI
+1060 
-1067 QHKNHALYARVDAAL
+1067 
-1082 KESGVNPNAYREGTD
+1082 
-1097 LYEVLHGYD
+1097 
-1106 ERNPDFM
+1106 
-1113 DLDNLPKFRRELSAQ
+1113 
-1128 IAGYAYRPEL
+1128 
-1138 AKSIFGDF
+1138 
-1146 VDDFDTVFDTVR
+1146 
-1158 SVLDE
+1158 
-1163 RAQLGQQE
+1163 E
-1171 SGSQGSTAA
+1171 SGS
-1180 TTIPELMPTQRVQEL
+1180 IPELMPTANQSVQEP
-1195 IPTLEDHPNTVG
+1195 IPTLADHPNTVG

-1215 PEVSSQSHMT
+1215 PEVASQSHMT

-1237 QRDQGGEQ
+1237 QSDQGGEQ
-1245 KFTHER
+1245 QFTHER

-1299 SALGD
+1299 LALGD

-1348 AVMQSQKN
+1348 AVMQSQKS

-1370 RKFDQYKSDVE
+1370 RKFDQYKGDVE
-1381 TAIAN
+1381 TAVAN

-1403 ETVRQQVADET
+1403 EAVQQQATDTDAQPGNATKRGKRTEKTQDET
-1414 DQPSVEDVLGRKLAA
+1414 NQPSAEDVLSRKLAA

-1494 EAAKEALV
+1494 EAAKEALT

-1515 QAFFNDA
+1515 QAFFDDA

-1536 VSKYTKDQGIDFKTL
+1536 VSKYTKDQGIDFKAL
-1551 VKKGRRDKQS
+1551 VKKSRGDKQA
-1561 TLREIQERI
+1561 TIREIQDRI

-1588 MNEYSKALSEAAD
+1588 MNEYSRALSEAAD
-1601 ANLKAIRGGKGK
+1601 SNLKAIRDGKSK

-1618 HDQFLGLLR
+1618 HDQFLELLR
-1627 MGIYDNEDVKAYAA
+1627 MGVYDESDVQAYAA

-1656 ILDLAERAEQLPANS
+1656 ILDLAERAEQLPVNS
-1671 RDRVLLESEAATIA
+1671 RDRVLMESEVATIA

-1690 GSFHDAW
+1690 GSFRDAW
-1697 DVWRYTS
+1697 DAWRYTS
-1704 MLFNARTNEKNI
+1704 MLLSARTNEKNI

-1727 TKDVVLAAM
+1727 AKDVVLASM

-1759 ENGRALLAASAND
+1759 KDGRALLAASAND

-1783 TSERMNLARDMQ
+1783 SSERMNLARDMQ
-1795 RHREA
+1795 QHRKT

-1816 LSGLDSLA
+1816 LAGLDSLA
-1824 ARASAPLEV
+1824 ARASAPLGV
-1833 SDYEGAFGVLEGLRG
+1833 SDYEGAFGSLEGLRG
-1848 INKNMDAA
+1848 INKTMDAA
-1856 IDWIRASAE
+1856 IDWIQASAA

-2108 EMSFLQGLNDNL
+2108 EMSFLQGLNNNL

-2141 YATQGIPTLV
+2141 YATQGIPTLA

-2164 TYSGTTGIESD
+2164 TYSGTTGLESD
-2175 IGYTANKIRNKI
+2175 IGYTANKIRNRI

-2199 AFGDTQPNTGGSFAG
+2199 AFGDTQSNTGGSFAG

-2225 YGETTDDPVKQGVL
+2225 YSETTDDPVKQGVL

-2258 VVWTSDKERH
+2258 VSWTSDKERH

-2282 QQGQL
+2282 QSGQL

-2299 YTEEQQVELIPELYS
+2299 YTEEQQVQLIPELYS
-2314 TAGKITAL
+2314 TAGKIAAL
-2322 DIVPDFS
+2322 DIVPDYS
-2329 VGTEERKRIDIYNQ
+2329 VGTEEQKRIDIYNQ
-2343 YGIDGLMN
+2343 YGIEGLMN

-2381 SETMKDAFWAAS
+2381 SDAMKDAFWAAS

>member
-56 IANSFTTAYTKQLAA
+56 IAGSFTSAYTKQLAA

-139 QDTNTRERIK
+139 QDANTRERIK

-172 KGSATKKRLSQ
+172 KGSATKKSFSQ
-183 RLAAGVKGLAKGAST
+183 RFAAGVKGLAKGASA
-198 YKQMQKARGGVSAE
+198 YKQMQNARGGVSAE
-212 DSVDLGGDQTPQ
+212 DSVDLGGGQTPQ

-230 RSRTKTR
+230 RSRTKSR
-237 ASVAKQSFTT
+237 ASVAKQNFTT

-267 GKTQTRE
+267 GKTKTRE

-288 LGVDSF
+288 LGVDTL

-339 SNDLQEANEQRDAL
+339 SDDLQEANEQRDAL

-397 QVVSDMLDFAQNQN
+397 QVVSNMLDFAQNQN

-418 DNTGRFVVGTIGSV
+418 DNTGRFLVGTIGSV

-483 GLSGA
+483 GLSGV
-488 VSAITNKLPLEQ
+488 VSGITNKLPLEQ
-500 GAELMAGN
+500 GAELIAGG
-508 GPGLVR
+508 GPGVLR

-579 RLREAQENAP
+579 RAREALGANGNAP
-589 VDTDVQQAEPVS
+589 VDADVQQAEPVS
-601 PDTEAARQPLEA
+601 PAPETSVFPEPESVSPNPETAAQQPLDA
-613 GQEALPGLDAVV
+613 TQEGIPGLGVVAPDAAPKTAIDVIV
-625 DAYHNGN
+625 DAYRNGT
-632 LTNAQIEQLKPG
+632 LTNKQIDQLKPG
-644 GELRQAFEEATGVKL
+644 GELRQAFEEATGVTL

-664 ETRKTLKAEAQIQ
+664 ETRKVLKAGAQEE
-677 TIPTLSEDAGYVP
+677 IPYLRPVDSAENAGYDGLKGTTETYTGGVSYDGTGSGERSFAEQNGEGHTGIPELLRDAENGSGAKSGEISMGGRDNAGGSQVLRGFLTLSPETQADI
-690 AGYHAED
+690 ERS
-697 PGYIGGAT
+697 GAT
-705 SRDIAA
+705 PLELRDTTSDPQLFSSALDEAIRKNPHGLMVSPKTVEELSSPGTRTFMSADNMAGALVTADGDIEAVFKIPQSTAKQAATSLIITAVENGGNKLDCYGKGLVKTYNQRGFEAVAKIPFNAEQAPDGWSYGKQDVYVMKLRDGVTARDIATNLNA
-711 EITGKD
+711 SEENGGYHLQTID
-717 GKSVYTRQLADIRDR
+717 ELAALPVFDDY
-732 FLDAVQN
+732 D
-739 GEDTSTIEQEAQ
+739 E
-751 ALAEKIF
+751 ALA
-758 PESAFV
+758 
-764 ENTDTDYVRALRE
+764 YR
-777 ALKKPVRVTDA
+777 
-788 ELSDLENAL
+788 
-797 GATRTE
+797 
-803 INRRYGLNLV
+803 
-813 KAGDSST
+813 
-820 SGLDQAVME
+820 
-829 LGEAFPD
+829 
-836 VDLFAHP
+836 
-843 ADAFAEIV
+843 
-851 QKYDQLKDG
+851 
-860 VQAVDTE
+860 
-867 SMKAARAYVAD
+867 
-878 HILYGD
+878 D
-884 SLDAAMAREAQTEAF
+884 SLIST
-899 DNFENSPYTET
+899 
-910 NAMQDGGEEVG
+910 
-921 TRGGY
+921 
-926 GRRNLDGVDFS
+926 
-937 EDDRRAEGK
+937 
-946 APEKPAFSGKGS
+946 PA
-958 ANTGVPEQVRRVPG
+958 
-972 GGTPERVREIN
+972 
-983 GHRYTYGQPDAADYT
+983 
-998 APVRTAADYA
+998 
-1008 KQRYGLDVDVS
+1008 
-1019 DGPAYVDGN
+1019 
-1028 EHNSLMF
+1028 
-1035 TLPDGTIVVNNAAA
+1035 
-1049 LDPDTVTAMID
+1049 
-1060 HEVMHNI
+1060 
-1067 QHKNHALYARVDAAL
+1067 
-1082 KESGVNPNAYREGTD
+1082 
-1097 LYEVLHGYD
+1097 
-1106 ERNPDFM
+1106 
-1113 DLDNLPKFRRELSAQ
+1113 
-1128 IAGYAYRPEL
+1128 
-1138 AKSIFGDF
+1138 
-1146 VDDFDTVFDTVR
+1146 
-1158 SVLDE
+1158 
-1163 RAQLGQQE
+1163 E
-1171 SGSQGSTAA
+1171 SGS
-1180 TTIPELMPTQRVQEL
+1180 IPELMPTANQSVQEP
-1195 IPTLEDHPNTVG
+1195 IPTLADHPNTVG

-1215 PEVSSQSHMT
+1215 PEVASQSHMT

-1237 QRDQGGEQ
+1237 QKDQGGEQ
-1245 KFTHER
+1245 QFTHER

-1348 AVMQSQKN
+1348 AVMQSQKS

-1403 ETVRQQVADET
+1403 GTAQRQVANET

-1484 DNQETYTQAW
+1484 DNQETYSRVW
-1494 EAAKEALV
+1494 EAAKEALT

-1515 QAFFNDA
+1515 QAFFDDA

-1536 VSKYTKDQGIDFKTL
+1536 VSKYTKDQGIDFKAL
-1551 VKKGRRDKQS
+1551 VKKGRGDKQS

-1601 ANLKAIRGGKGK
+1601 SNLKAIRDGKSK

-1618 HDQFLGLLR
+1618 HDQFLELLR
-1627 MGIYDNEDVKAYAA
+1627 MGVYDESDVQAYAA

-1656 ILDLAERAEQLPANS
+1656 ILDLAERAEQLPVNS
-1671 RDRVLLESEAATIA
+1671 RDRVLMESEVATIA
-1685 ARNLS
+1685 AQNLS
-1690 GSFHDAW
+1690 GSFRDAW
-1697 DVWRYTS
+1697 DAWRYTS
-1704 MLFNARTNEKNI
+1704 MLLSARTNEKNI

-1727 TKDVVLAAM
+1727 AKDVVLASM

-1778 RQLSG
+1778 RQLSS

-1795 RHREA
+1795 QHRET

-1816 LSGLDSLA
+1816 LSGLDRLA

-1848 INKNMDAA
+1848 INKTMDAA
-1856 IDWIRASAE
+1856 IDWIQDSAA

-1899 FDATDAQSLAL
+1899 FDATDAQSLDL
-1910 LDKAR
+1910 LDRAR

-1924 NTYHAESKTASAV
+1924 NTYHAESETASAV
-1937 AKFKADLRGSD
+1937 SKFKADLRGSD
-1948 NFASRVL
+1948 NFAHRVL

-1961 QLPFVKTPINVAKQ
+1961 LLPFVKTPINVAKQ
-1975 SLQYSPLGFVSTA
+1975 SVQYSPLGFVSTA
-1988 AEGIKVARGTGDVNL
+1988 AEGVKVARGTGDVNL

-2009 ASVTGSLLFA
+2009 ASVTGSALFA

-2025 EKGLLTAGIGDDEK
+2025 EKGLLTAGISDDEK

-2045 GRQEYSLQLVDDDGK
+2045 GRQEYSLQLVDNDGK

-2074 PMFAGAEYAKL
+2074 PMFAGAEYSKL
-2085 AASDGAS
+2085 TASDGAS
-2092 LNSVASASQQV
+2092 LNSVVSASQQV

-2108 EMSFLQGLNDNL
+2108 EMSFLQGLNNNL
-2120 ESLRYSED
+2120 ESLRYSEK

-2133 MAKQSLSS
+2133 IAEQALSS

-2157 IDPVRRS
+2157 VDPVRRS

-2175 IGYTANKIRNKI
+2175 IGYTANKIRNRI

-2199 AFGDTQPNTGGSFAG
+2199 AFGDTQSNTGGSFAG

-2225 YGETTDDPVKQGVL
+2225 YSETTDDPVKQGVL

-2258 VVWTSDKERH
+2258 VSWTSDKERH

-2282 QQGQL
+2282 QSGQL

-2299 YTEEQQVELIPELYS
+2299 YNEEQQVQLIPELYS
-2314 TAGKITAL
+2314 TAGKIAAL
-2322 DIVPDFS
+2322 DIVPDYS
-2329 VGTEERKRIDIYNQ
+2329 VGTEEQKRIDIYNQ
-2343 YGIDGLMN
+2343 YGIEGLMN

-2376 NDSDM
+2376 NDSNM
-2381 SETMKDAFWAAS
+2381 SEAMKDAFWDAS
-2393 SSNWKSSR
+2393 STTWKSKR

>member
-56 IANSFTTAYTKQLAA
+56 IASSFTTAYTKQLAA

-116 KALDSELE
+116 KALDAELE

-172 KGSATKKRLSQ
+172 KGSATKKSLSQ
-183 RLAAGVKGLAKGAST
+183 RLAAGVKGFAKGAST

-212 DSVDLGGDQTPQ
+212 DSVDLGGGQTPQ

-230 RSRTKTR
+230 KSRTKAR
-237 ASVAKQSFTT
+237 ASVAKQNFTT

-267 GKTQTRE
+267 GKTKTRE

-288 LGVDSF
+288 LGVDSL
-294 AGRAGATGLGAV
+294 AGRAGAIELGAV
-306 SGFAAG
+306 TGFG
-312 LANMGDATARAIRGQ
+312 GGVANMGDATLRAIRGQ

-339 SNDLQEANEQRDAL
+339 SDDLQEANEQRDAL

-377 DRIASAKGVR
+377 DRIASAKGIR
-387 AENQVTPERN
+387 AENQITPEQN
-397 QVVSDMLDFAQNQN
+397 KVVKSILDYSTEQT

-418 DNTGRFVVGTIGSV
+418 NDQGRLLVGAIGGVS
-432 AQNLPAFAA
+432 QLLPAA
-441 AAAVPEAA
+441 AAAAAAPEAA
-449 PVLIPTLMGVSA
+449 PVLIPVLMGASA
-461 AGNRENEL
+461 AGNRVNEL
-469 EQRGVPLNQAVLRS
+469 EQRGIPLNQAVLR
-483 GLSGA
+483 GAMSGA
-488 VSAITNKLPLEQ
+488 VSAVTNKLPLEQ
-500 GAELMAGN
+500 GAELIAGG
-508 GPGLVR
+508 GPGVLR

-548 SLAELGQQALGGA
+548 SLSELGQQALGGA

-579 RLREAQENAP
+579 RAREALGANGNAP
-589 VDTDVQQAEPVS
+589 VDTDMQQAEPVS
-601 PDTEAARQPLEA
+601 PAPETSVSPESVSPSPETVAQQPLEA
-613 GQEALPGLDAVV
+613 TQESIPELGVVTPNATPKTAIDVIV
-625 DAYHNGN
+625 DAYRNGT
-632 LTNAQIEQLKPG
+632 LTNKQIDQLKPG
-644 GELRQAFEEATGVKL
+644 GELRQAFEEATGVTL

-664 ETRKTLKAEAQIQ
+664 ETRKALRTGAQNEIPYLHSIDSTANTGYDGTNETYTGGASYDGNGRTSGSIAQSDGEGREGIPELLRNPENGGWQGSGANNVAERNSVGGNQVLHGLLTDSPEMQAALERSGATPLELRDTTSDPQLFS
-677 TIPTLSEDAGYVP
+677 TALEDARQKNPHGLMVSP
-690 AGYHAED
+690 KTIEELSQPGTRTFMSADNMAGALVTADGDIEAVFKN
-697 PGYIGGAT
+697 PQSKAKQAAT
-705 SRDIAA
+705 SLLITAVENGGRKLDCYGLDLVTQYNRRGFEAVARIPFNAGAVEDGWTYGAKDVYVMKLLDGVTAQDIAGRLRMDEA
-711 EITGKD
+711 D
-717 GKSVYTRQLADIRDR
+717 GGFHMQ
-732 FLDAVQN
+732 
-739 GEDTSTIEQEAQ
+739 
-751 ALAEKIF
+751 
-758 PESAFV
+758 
-764 ENTDTDYVRALRE
+764 
-777 ALKKPVRVTDA
+777 TDA
-788 ELSDLENAL
+788 ELANLPVFDDYDEAL
-797 GATRTE
+797 
-803 INRRYGLNLV
+803 
-813 KAGDSST
+813 
-820 SGLDQAVME
+820 
-829 LGEAFPD
+829 
-836 VDLFAHP
+836 
-843 ADAFAEIV
+843 
-851 QKYDQLKDG
+851 
-860 VQAVDTE
+860 
-867 SMKAARAYVAD
+867 AYR
-878 HILYGD
+878 D
-884 SLDAAMAREAQTEAF
+884 SLLT
-899 DNFENSPYTET
+899 T
-910 NAMQDGGEEVG
+910 
-921 TRGGY
+921 
-926 GRRNLDGVDFS
+926 
-937 EDDRRAEGK
+937 
-946 APEKPAFSGKGS
+946 PAG
-958 ANTGVPEQVRRVPG
+958 
-972 GGTPERVREIN
+972 N
-983 GHRYTYGQPDAADYT
+983 G
-998 APVRTAADYA
+998 
-1008 KQRYGLDVDVS
+1008 
-1019 DGPAYVDGN
+1019 N
-1028 EHNSLMF
+1028 
-1035 TLPDGTIVVNNAAA
+1035 
-1049 LDPDTVTAMID
+1049 
-1060 HEVMHNI
+1060 
-1067 QHKNHALYARVDAAL
+1067 
-1082 KESGVNPNAYREGTD
+1082 
-1097 LYEVLHGYD
+1097 
-1106 ERNPDFM
+1106 
-1113 DLDNLPKFRRELSAQ
+1113 
-1128 IAGYAYRPEL
+1128 
-1138 AKSIFGDF
+1138 
-1146 VDDFDTVFDTVR
+1146 
-1158 SVLDE
+1158 
-1163 RAQLGQQE
+1163 
-1171 SGSQGSTAA
+1171 
-1180 TTIPELMPTQRVQEL
+1180 IPELMPTANQSVQEP
-1195 IPTLEDHPNTVG
+1195 IPTLADHPNTVG
-1207 AAQRQFDR
+1207 AMQRQFDR
-1215 PEVSSQSHMT
+1215 PEVASQSHMT
-1225 RDTDNDYLQPLV
+1225 RDTDNDYLHPFV
-1237 QRDQGGEQ
+1237 QQDQGGEQ
-1245 KFTHER
+1245 QFTHER

-1299 SALGD
+1299 LALGD
-1304 MDKSGEAY
+1304 MDKSGDAY

-1348 AVMQSQKN
+1348 AVMQSQKS
-1356 IKTAVD
+1356 IKSAVD

-1370 RKFDQYKSDVE
+1370 RKFDQYKGDVE
-1381 TAIAN
+1381 TAVAN

-1403 ETVRQQVADET
+1403 EAVQQQAT
-1414 DQPSVEDVLGRKLAA
+1414 DTDAQPSNATKRGKRTEKTQDEANQPSAEDVLSRKLAA
-1429 AVNRYATDG
+1429 AVKRHVTDG
-1438 KEASVEDVVQSEML
+1438 KESSVEDVVQSEML

-1459 TSDTEKGARPKKP
+1459 TSDTEKGARPQKP
-1472 KLTVEQ
+1472 KLTVEE

-1484 DNQETYTQAW
+1484 DNQETYSHVW
-1494 EAAKEALV
+1494 EAAKEALT

-1515 QAFFNDA
+1515 QAFFDDA

-1536 VSKYTKDQGIDFKTL
+1536 VSKYTQDQGIDFKAL
-1551 VKKGRRDKQS
+1551 VKKSRGDKQA
-1561 TLREIQERI
+1561 TLREIQDRI

-1618 HDQFLGLLR
+1618 HDQFLELLR
-1627 MGIYDNEDVKAYAA
+1627 MGVYDEGDVQAYAA

-1656 ILDLAERAEQLPANS
+1656 ILDLAERAEQLPVNS
-1671 RDRVLLESEAATIA
+1671 RDRVLMESEVATIA
-1685 ARNLS
+1685 AQNLS
-1690 GSFHDAW
+1690 GSFRDAW
-1697 DVWRYTS
+1697 DAWRYTS
-1704 MLFNARTNEKNI
+1704 MLLSARTNEKNI

-1727 TKDVVLAAM
+1727 AKDVVLASM

-1759 ENGRALLAASAND
+1759 KDGRALLAASAND

-1783 TSERMNLARDMQ
+1783 SSERMNLARDMQ
-1795 RHREA
+1795 QHRKT

-1816 LSGLDSLA
+1816 LAGLDSLA
-1824 ARASAPLEV
+1824 ARASAPLGV
-1833 SDYEGAFGVLEGLRG
+1833 SDYEGAFGSLEGLRG
-1848 INKNMDAA
+1848 INKTMDAA
-1856 IDWIRASAE
+1856 IDWIQDSAA

-2009 ASVTGSLLFA
+2009 ASVTGSVLFA

-2025 EKGLLTAGIGDDEK
+2025 EKGLLTAGISDDEK

-2108 EMSFLQGLNDNL
+2108 EMSFLQGLNNNL

-2141 YATQGIPTLV
+2141 YATQGIPTLA

-2164 TYSGTTGIESD
+2164 TYSGTTGLESD

-2199 AFGDTQPNTGGSFAG
+2199 AFGDTQSNTGGSFAG

-2225 YGETTDDPVKQGVL
+2225 YSETTDDPVKQGVL

-2258 VVWTSDKERH
+2258 VSWTSNKERH

-2282 QQGQL
+2282 QSGQL

-2299 YTEEQQVELIPELYS
+2299 YTEEQQVQLIPELYS
-2314 TAGKITAL
+2314 TAGKIAAL
-2322 DIVPDFS
+2322 DIVPDYS
-2329 VGTEERKRIDIYNQ
+2329 VGTEEQKRIDIYNQ

-2381 SETMKDAFWAAS
+2381 SDAMKDAFWAAS

>member
-43 MNAAPTTLPDYGD
+43 MDAAPTTLPDYGD

-85 AAEKEARAAASA
+85 AAEKEARAAARA

-116 KALDSELE
+116 KALDAELE

-133 QERKET
+133 QEKKET
-139 QDTNTRERIK
+139 RDANTRERIK

-161 TAASRTFAPER
+161 TAAIRTFAPER
-172 KGSATKKRLSQ
+172 KGSDTKKRLSQ
-183 RLAAGVKGLAKGAST
+183 RLAAGVKGFAKGASA
-198 YKQMQKARGGVSAE
+198 YKQMQNARGGVSAE
-212 DSVDLGGDQTPQ
+212 DSVDLGGGQTPQ

-230 RSRTKTR
+230 RARTKSR
-237 ASVAKQSFTT
+237 ASVAKQNFTT

-258 QRMRELQKQ
+258 QRMRELQKR
-267 GKTQTRE
+267 GKTKTRE

-288 LGVDSF
+288 LGVDSL

-339 SNDLQEANEQRDAL
+339 SDDLQEANEQRDAL
-353 IQMGRAYTDTPNG
+353 IQMGRAYTDTPDG

-377 DRIASAKGVR
+377 DRIANAKGVR

-449 PVLIPTLMGVSA
+449 PVLIPALMGASA
-461 AGNRENEL
+461 AGNRVNEL
-469 EQRGVPLNQAVLRS
+469 EQRGVPLNQAVLRGAMS
-483 GLSGA
+483 GVVSG
-488 VSAITNKLPLEQ
+488 VTNKLPLEQ
-500 GAELMAGN
+500 GAELIAGG
-508 GPGLVR
+508 GPGVLR

-531 AADYG
+531 AADYV

-579 RLREAQENAP
+579 RAREALGDNGNAP
-589 VDTDVQQAEPVS
+589 VDTDVQQNETVSTSAETAPQQH
-601 PDTEAARQPLEA
+601 TAAAQ
-613 GQEALPGLDAVV
+613 DAVQSPV
-625 DAYHNGN
+625 TSAVEAFRNGT
-632 LTNAQIEQLKPG
+632 LTNQQLDDLKPG

-677 TIPTLSEDAGYVP
+677 TNPTLSEDAGYVP

-697 PGYIGGAT
+697 TGYIGGAT

-711 EITGKD
+711 EITGK
-717 GKSVYTRQLADIRDR
+717 GSKSVYTRQLADIRDR

-764 ENTDTDYVRALRE
+764 ENTDAEYVRELRE

-813 KAGDSST
+813 KTGDSST

-860 VQAVDTE
+860 VKAVDTE

-884 SLDAAMAREAQTEAF
+884 SLDAAMAREAQTDAELANLPVFDDYDEA
-899 DNFENSPYTET
+899 
-910 NAMQDGGEEVG
+910 
-921 TRGGY
+921 
-926 GRRNLDGVDFS
+926 L
-937 EDDRRAEGK
+937 
-946 APEKPAFSGKGS
+946 
-958 ANTGVPEQVRRVPG
+958 
-972 GGTPERVREIN
+972 
-983 GHRYTYGQPDAADYT
+983 
-998 APVRTAADYA
+998 
-1008 KQRYGLDVDVS
+1008 
-1019 DGPAYVDGN
+1019 
-1028 EHNSLMF
+1028 
-1035 TLPDGTIVVNNAAA
+1035 
-1049 LDPDTVTAMID
+1049 
-1060 HEVMHNI
+1060 
-1067 QHKNHALYARVDAAL
+1067 
-1082 KESGVNPNAYREGTD
+1082 AYRD
-1097 LYEVLHGYD
+1097 SLL
-1106 ERNPDFM
+1106 
-1113 DLDNLPKFRRELSAQ
+1113 
-1128 IAGYAYRPEL
+1128 
-1138 AKSIFGDF
+1138 
-1146 VDDFDTVFDTVR
+1146 
-1158 SVLDE
+1158 
-1163 RAQLGQQE
+1163 
-1171 SGSQGSTAA
+1171 
-1180 TTIPELMPTQRVQEL
+1180 TTPAETGNIPELMPTANQSVQEP
-1195 IPTLEDHPNTVG
+1195 IPTLADHPNTVG

-1215 PEVSSQSHMT
+1215 PEVASQSHMT

-1245 KFTHER
+1245 NFTHER

-1299 SALGD
+1299 LALGD

-1348 AVMQSQKN
+1348 AVMQSQKS

-1403 ETVRQQVADET
+1403 ETVRQQVANET
-1414 DQPSVEDVLGRKLAA
+1414 EQPSVEDALGRKLAA

-1459 TSDTEKGARPKKP
+1459 TSDTEKGTRPKKP

-1494 EAAKEALV
+1494 EAAKEALA
-1502 ERYKDNADMSSRL
+1502 ERYKDNSDMSSRL

-1536 VSKYTKDQGIDFKTL
+1536 VSKYTKDQGIDFKAL
-1551 VKKGRRDKQS
+1551 VKKSRGDKQA
-1561 TLREIQERI
+1561 TLREIQDRI

-1618 HDQFLGLLR
+1618 HDHFLELLR

-1656 ILDLAERAEQLPANS
+1656 ILDLTEQAEALPANS
-1671 RDRVLLESEAATIA
+1671 LERVELENKAATIA
-1685 ARNLS
+1685 AKNVTS
-1690 GSFHDAW
+1690 SWW
-1697 DVWRYTS
+1697 DTINSLRFTS
-1704 MLFNARTNEKNI
+1704 MLLNARTNLINN
-1716 GGNVSMGLNAR
+1716 GGNITQGANAR
-1727 TKDVVLAAM
+1727 MKDIVLAG
-1736 EWMINKVAPGKVER
+1736 EEYLVDKVLDLPFAKKHNWRDKSGFER
-1750 TTAIVTPFT
+1750 TTSIVSAFTPK
-1759 ENGRALLAASAND
+1759 GRALLSACAAD
-1772 ADLNSY
+1772 ADANY
-1778 RQLSG
+1778 RQLATGSDKIDFAQSMQQKGNLWQSHITDDSG
-1783 TSERMNLARDMQ
+1783 TIVRGLFAYLDGRAVASSK
-1795 RHREA
+1795 
-1800 FRSLASPDS
+1800 SLE
-1809 NNIVTKF
+1809 
-1816 LSGLDSLA
+1816 SGDYKGFFGMLD
-1824 ARASAPLEV
+1824 
-1833 SDYEGAFGVLEGLRG
+1833 GLRG
-1848 INKNMDAA
+1848 INKQMDSA
-1856 IDWIRASAE
+1856 IDWVTSQCDKSTQA
-1865 SATNKGVLGVAGL
+1865 GVLGVAGL
-1878 KNNYAW
+1878 KNNYAR
-1884 SLAQYLKANGADASI
+1884 SLAQYLKANGLDQSI
-1899 FDATDAQSLAL
+1899 FNATDEASMQI

-1915 AHAIQQALI
+1915 AHALTQAFI
-1924 NTYHAESKTASAV
+1924 NTFHADSQTATII
-1937 AKFKADLRGSD
+1937 AKGKRSLSEADGWHHKFFYAL
-1948 NFASRVL
+1948 A
-1955 GDIVEG
+1955 EG
-1961 QLPFVKTPINVAKQ
+1961 ELPFVKTPINVAKQ
-1975 SLQYSPLGFVSTA
+1975 AMQYSPLGFASTA
-1988 AEGIKVARGTGDVNL
+1988 IEGAKVATGSGDFNV

-2009 ASVTGSLLFA
+2009 ASVTGTSLFV
-2019 LGGILA
+2019 LGAILA
-2025 EKGLLTAGIGDDEK
+2025 RKGLLTGGIDDD
-2039 DKANLE
+2039 DKVKADME
-2045 GRQEYSLQLVDDDGK
+2045 GRQEYSLQLADENGK
-2060 LHSYTIDWANAAAI
+2060 LHSYTISWANSVAI
-2074 PMFAGAEYAKL
+2074 PMLAGAEFANL
-2085 AASDGAS
+2085 TTDDDVS
-2092 LNSVASASQQV
+2092 LNDIYDATTHM
-2103 LEPLL
+2103 LEPLITNT
-2108 EMSFLQGLNDNL
+2108 FLQGMNNSF
-2120 ESLRYSED
+2120 ENLRYSRDGFIPGLTREA
-2128 PYIYG
+2128 ITG
-2133 MAKQSLSS
+2133 
-2141 YATQGIPTLV
+2141 YATQYVPTSL
-2151 GQVARS
+2151 GQVARTV
-2157 IDPVRRS
+2157 DPIRRS

-2175 IGYTANKIRNKI
+2175 FGYTANKIRNKI

-2199 AFGDTQPNTGGSFAG
+2199 AFGDTEENPGGNFIG
-2214 RLAYNMLSPGY
+2214 RLAYNMFSPGY
-2225 YGETTDDPVKQGVL
+2225 YSETTDDPVQLGLL
-2239 DLANSSGDNSVIPE
+2239 DLANSTGNDEVIPE
-2253 VAEKK
+2253 LAAKK
-2258 VVWTSDKERH
+2258 LSWTVDKEKH
-2268 SYQLSPQE
+2268 TYQLSPQE

-2287 RKDMAEAVLDSR
+2287 RKNMAEAVLDSR

-2314 TAGKITAL
+2314 TAGKIAAL
-2322 DIVPDFS
+2322 NIVPDYS

-2381 SETMKDAFWAAS
+2381 SEAMKDAFWAAS

>member
-139 QDTNTRERIK
+139 QDANTRERIK

-161 TAASRTFAPER
+161 TAASRTFAPKR
-172 KGSATKKRLSQ
+172 KGSATKKSLSQ
-183 RLAAGVKGLAKGAST
+183 QIAAGVKGLAKVPSAVKDGVVQGTALHNRM
-198 YKQMQKARGGVSAE
+198 KAARGGVSAE

-237 ASVAKQSFTT
+237 ASVAKQNFTT

-267 GKTQTRE
+267 GKTKTRE

-312 LANMGDATARAIRGQ
+312 VANMGDATARAIRGQ

-339 SNDLQEANEQRDAL
+339 SDDLQEANEQRDAL

-397 QVVSDMLDFAQNQN
+397 QVVGNMLDFAQNQN

-418 DNTGRFVVGTIGSV
+418 DNTGRFLVGTIGSV

-483 GLSGA
+483 GLSGV
-488 VSAITNKLPLEQ
+488 VSGITNKLPLEQ
-500 GAELMAGN
+500 GAELIAGG
-508 GPGLVR
+508 GPGVLR

-579 RLREAQENAP
+579 RAREVLGANGNAP

-601 PDTEAARQPLEA
+601 PAPETSVFPEPESVSPNPETAAQQPLDA
-613 GQEALPGLDAVV
+613 TQEGIPGLGVVAPDAAPKTAIDVIV
-625 DAYHNGN
+625 DAYRNGT
-632 LTNAQIEQLKPG
+632 LTNKQIDQLKPG
-644 GELRQAFEEATGVKL
+644 GELRQAFEEATGVTL

-664 ETRKTLKAEAQIQ
+664 ETRKALKAGAQEEIPYLRPVDSAENTGYDETNEAYTGGASYDGNGRTSGSIAQSDGEGREG
-677 TIPTLSEDAGYVP
+677 IPELLRNPENGGRSGVGARTMDERDTAGGSQVLRGFLTLSPETQA
-690 AGYHAED
+690 AIEQS
-697 PGYIGGAT
+697 GAT
-705 SRDIAA
+705 PLELRDTTSDPQLFSSALDEAIRKNPHGLMVSPKTVEELSSPGTRTFMSADNMAGALVTADGDIEAVFKIPQSTAKQAATSLIITAVENGGNKLDCYGNDLVKTYNKRGFEAVAKIPFSAEHAPQGWTYGEKDVYVMKLRDGVTAQDIA
-711 EITGKD
+711 GQL
-717 GKSVYTRQLADIRDR
+717 GKSEMDGGFHMQ
-732 FLDAVQN
+732 
-739 GEDTSTIEQEAQ
+739 
-751 ALAEKIF
+751 
-758 PESAFV
+758 
-764 ENTDTDYVRALRE
+764 
-777 ALKKPVRVTDA
+777 TDA
-788 ELSDLENAL
+788 ELANLPVFDDYDEAL
-797 GATRTE
+797 
-803 INRRYGLNLV
+803 
-813 KAGDSST
+813 
-820 SGLDQAVME
+820 
-829 LGEAFPD
+829 
-836 VDLFAHP
+836 
-843 ADAFAEIV
+843 
-851 QKYDQLKDG
+851 
-860 VQAVDTE
+860 
-867 SMKAARAYVAD
+867 AYR
-878 HILYGD
+878 D
-884 SLDAAMAREAQTEAF
+884 SLLT
-899 DNFENSPYTET
+899 T
-910 NAMQDGGEEVG
+910 
-921 TRGGY
+921 
-926 GRRNLDGVDFS
+926 
-937 EDDRRAEGK
+937 
-946 APEKPAFSGKGS
+946 PA
-958 ANTGVPEQVRRVPG
+958 
-972 GGTPERVREIN
+972 
-983 GHRYTYGQPDAADYT
+983 
-998 APVRTAADYA
+998 
-1008 KQRYGLDVDVS
+1008 
-1019 DGPAYVDGN
+1019 
-1028 EHNSLMF
+1028 
-1035 TLPDGTIVVNNAAA
+1035 
-1049 LDPDTVTAMID
+1049 
-1060 HEVMHNI
+1060 
-1067 QHKNHALYARVDAAL
+1067 
-1082 KESGVNPNAYREGTD
+1082 
-1097 LYEVLHGYD
+1097 
-1106 ERNPDFM
+1106 
-1113 DLDNLPKFRRELSAQ
+1113 
-1128 IAGYAYRPEL
+1128 
-1138 AKSIFGDF
+1138 
-1146 VDDFDTVFDTVR
+1146 
-1158 SVLDE
+1158 
-1163 RAQLGQQE
+1163 E
-1171 SGSQGSTAA
+1171 SGS
-1180 TTIPELMPTQRVQEL
+1180 IPELMPTANQSVQEP
-1195 IPTLEDHPNTVG
+1195 IPTLSDHPNTVG

-1215 PEVSSQSHMT
+1215 PEVASQSYMT

-1299 SALGD
+1299 LALGD
-1304 MDKSGEAY
+1304 MDKSGDAY

-1348 AVMQSQKN
+1348 AVMQSQKS

-1370 RKFDQYKSDVE
+1370 RKFDQYKDDVE
-1381 TAIAN
+1381 TAVAN

-1403 ETVRQQVADET
+1403 EAVQQQATDTDAQPSNATKRGKRTEKTQDET
-1414 DQPSVEDVLGRKLAA
+1414 NQPSAEDVLSRKLAA
-1429 AVNRYATDG
+1429 AVKRHVTDG
-1438 KEASVEDVVQSEML
+1438 KESSVEDVVQSEML

-1459 TSDTEKGARPKKP
+1459 TSDTEKGARPQKP
-1472 KLTVEQ
+1472 KLTVEE

-1484 DNQETYTQAW
+1484 DNQETYSRVW
-1494 EAAKEALV
+1494 EAAKEALT

-1515 QAFFNDA
+1515 QAFFDDA

-1536 VSKYTKDQGIDFKTL
+1536 VSKYTKDQGIDFKAL
-1551 VKKGRRDKQS
+1551 VKKSRGDKQA
-1561 TLREIQERI
+1561 TLREIQDRI

-1618 HDQFLGLLR
+1618 HDQFLELLR
-1627 MGIYDNEDVKAYAA
+1627 MGVYDEGDVQAYAA

-1656 ILDLAERAEQLPANS
+1656 ILDLAERAEQLPVNS
-1671 RDRVLLESEAATIA
+1671 RDRVLMESEVATIA
-1685 ARNLS
+1685 AQNLS
-1690 GSFHDAW
+1690 GSFRDAW
-1697 DVWRYTS
+1697 DAWRYTS
-1704 MLFNARTNEKNI
+1704 MLLSARTNEKNI

-1727 TKDVVLAAM
+1727 AKDVVLASM

-1759 ENGRALLAASAND
+1759 KDGRALLAASAND

-1783 TSERMNLARDMQ
+1783 SSERMNLARDMQ
-1795 RHREA
+1795 QHRKT

-1816 LSGLDSLA
+1816 LAGLDSLA
-1824 ARASAPLEV
+1824 ARASAPLGV
-1833 SDYEGAFGVLEGLRG
+1833 SDYEGAFGSLEGLRG
-1848 INKNMDAA
+1848 INKTMDAA
-1856 IDWIRASAE
+1856 IDWIQDSAA

-1899 FDATDAQSLAL
+1899 FDATDAQSLDL
-1910 LDKAR
+1910 LDRAR

-1948 NFASRVL
+1948 NFAHRVL

-1988 AEGIKVARGTGDVNL
+1988 AEGVKVARGTGDVNL

-2009 ASVTGSLLFA
+2009 ASVTGSVLFA

-2141 YATQGIPTLV
+2141 YATQGIPTLA

-2157 IDPVRRS
+2157 VDPVRRS

-2258 VVWTSDKERH
+2258 VSWTSDKERH

-2282 QQGQL
+2282 QSGQL

-2299 YTEEQQVELIPELYS
+2299 YNEEQQVQLIPELYS
-2314 TAGKITAL
+2314 TAGKIAAL
-2322 DIVPDFS
+2322 DIVPDYS
-2329 VGTEERKRIDIYNQ
+2329 VGPEEQKRIDIYNQ
-2343 YGIDGLMN
+2343 YGIEGLMN

-2376 NDSDM
+2376 NDSNM
-2381 SETMKDAFWAAS
+2381 SEAMKDAFWDAS
-2393 SSNWKSSR
+2393 STTWKSKR

>member
-139 QDTNTRERIK
+139 LDTNTRERIK

-161 TAASRTFAPER
+161 TAASRTFAPKR
-172 KGSATKKRLSQ
+172 KGSATKKSLSQ

-212 DSVDLGGDQTPQ
+212 DSVDLGGGQTPQ

-230 RSRTKTR
+230 RSRTKAR

-267 GKTQTRE
+267 GKTKTRE

-279 NQHDTYATA
+279 SQHDTYATA
-288 LGVDSF
+288 LGVDSL

-312 LANMGDATARAIRGQ
+312 VANMGDATARAIRGQ

-339 SNDLQEANEQRDAL
+339 SDDLQAANEQRDAL

-397 QVVSDMLDFAQNQN
+397 QVVSNMLDFAQNQN

-449 PVLIPTLMGVSA
+449 PVLIPALMGASA

-579 RLREAQENAP
+579 RAREALGANGNAP
-589 VDTDVQQAEPVS
+589 VDTDVQQNETVSPSAEPA
-601 PDTEAARQPLEA
+601 PQQPTAAAQ
-613 GQEALPGLDAVV
+613 DAVQSPV
-625 DAYHNGN
+625 TAAVEAFRNGT
-632 LTNAQIEQLKPG
+632 LTNQQLDDLKPG
-644 GELRQAFEEATGVKL
+644 GALRSEFEAATGMTLPETSSATRKALKAGMQEEIPYLRPVDSAENTGYDGTNETYTGGASYDGQGEQSRDFAQPNREGREGVPELLRNPANGGGPGTGADIVDGRNATGRSQVVRGFLTASPETQAAVAQSGATPLELRDTTSDPQLFSTALEEARQKNPHGLMVS
-659 PDTSS
+659 P
-664 ETRKTLKAEAQIQ
+664 KTVEELNQPGTITFMSADNMAGALVTADGDIEAVFKNPQSKAKRAV
-677 TIPTLSEDAGYVP
+677 TPLL
-690 AGYHAED
+690 
-697 PGYIGGAT
+697 
-705 SRDIAA
+705 
-711 EITGKD
+711 IT
-717 GKSVYTRQLADIRDR
+717 A
-732 FLDAVQN
+732 
-739 GEDTSTIEQEAQ
+739 
-751 ALAEKIF
+751 
-758 PESAFV
+758 V
-764 ENTDTDYVRALRE
+764 ENGGHKLDC
-777 ALKKPVRVTDA
+777 
-788 ELSDLENAL
+788 
-797 GATRTE
+797 
-803 INRRYGLNLV
+803 YG
-813 KAGDSST
+813 D
-820 SGLDQAVME
+820 GL
-829 LGEAFPD
+829 
-836 VDLFAHP
+836 
-843 ADAFAEIV
+843 V
-851 QKYDQLKDG
+851 QKYNQSGFEAVAKIPFNAGEAEAGWTYGNQDVYVMKLRDG
-860 VQAVDTE
+860 VTAQDIAGQLGKSEMDGGFHIQTGAELANLPVFDDYDEALAYRDSLLTAPTE
-867 SMKAARAYVAD
+867 S
-878 HILYGD
+878 
-884 SLDAAMAREAQTEAF
+884 
-899 DNFENSPYTET
+899 
-910 NAMQDGGEEVG
+910 
-921 TRGGY
+921 
-926 GRRNLDGVDFS
+926 
-937 EDDRRAEGK
+937 
-946 APEKPAFSGKGS
+946 
-958 ANTGVPEQVRRVPG
+958 
-972 GGTPERVREIN
+972 
-983 GHRYTYGQPDAADYT
+983 
-998 APVRTAADYA
+998 
-1008 KQRYGLDVDVS
+1008 
-1019 DGPAYVDGN
+1019 GN
-1028 EHNSLMF
+1028 
-1035 TLPDGTIVVNNAAA
+1035 
-1049 LDPDTVTAMID
+1049 
-1060 HEVMHNI
+1060 
-1067 QHKNHALYARVDAAL
+1067 
-1082 KESGVNPNAYREGTD
+1082 
-1097 LYEVLHGYD
+1097 
-1106 ERNPDFM
+1106 
-1113 DLDNLPKFRRELSAQ
+1113 
-1128 IAGYAYRPEL
+1128 
-1138 AKSIFGDF
+1138 
-1146 VDDFDTVFDTVR
+1146 
-1158 SVLDE
+1158 
-1163 RAQLGQQE
+1163 
-1171 SGSQGSTAA
+1171 
-1180 TTIPELMPTQRVQEL
+1180 IPELMPTANQSVQEP
-1195 IPTLEDHPNTVG
+1195 IPTLVDHPNTVG

-1215 PEVSSQSHMT
+1215 PEVASQSHMT

-1237 QRDQGGEQ
+1237 QSDQGGEQ
-1245 KFTHER
+1245 QFTHER

-1348 AVMQSQKN
+1348 AVMQSQKS

-1414 DQPSVEDVLGRKLAA
+1414 AQPSVEDALGRKLAA
-1429 AVNRYATDG
+1429 AVNRYATGG

-1494 EAAKEALV
+1494 EAAKEALA
-1502 ERYKDNADMSSRL
+1502 ERYKDNADMSRRL

-1536 VSKYTKDQGIDFKTL
+1536 VSKYTKDQGLDFKAL
-1551 VKKGRRDKQS
+1551 VRKGRGDKQS

-1618 HDQFLGLLR
+1618 HDQFLELLR
-1627 MGIYDNEDVKAYAA
+1627 MGVYDEGDVQAYAA

-1833 SDYEGAFGVLEGLRG
+1833 SDYEGTFGVLEGLRG
-1848 INKNMDAA
+1848 INKAMDAA
-1856 IDWIRASAE
+1856 IDWIQDSAASG
-1865 SATNKGVLGVAGL
+1865 TNKGVLGVAGL

-2164 TYSGTTGIESD
+2164 TYSGTTGLESD

-2268 SYQLSPQE
+2268 TYQLSPQE

-2314 TAGKITAL
+2314 TAGKIAAL

-2381 SETMKDAFWAAS
+2381 SEAMKDAFWDAS

>member
-56 IANSFTTAYTKQLAA
+56 IANSFTSAYTKQLAA

-102 SSTTKSKKLKKEEL
+102 SSATKSKKLKKEEL

-139 QDTNTRERIK
+139 LDTNTRERIK

-161 TAASRTFAPER
+161 TAASRTFAPKR
-172 KGSATKKRLSQ
+172 KGSATKKSLSQ

-212 DSVDLGGDQTPQ
+212 DSVDLGGVQTPQ

-230 RSRTKTR
+230 KSRTKSR

-267 GKTQTRE
+267 GKTKTRE

-339 SNDLQEANEQRDAL
+339 SDDLQEANEQRDAL

-377 DRIASAKGVR
+377 DRIASANGVR

-397 QVVSDMLDFAQNQN
+397 QVVGNMLDFAQNQN

-449 PVLIPTLMGVSA
+449 PVLIPALMGASA

-567 AAGSSLIGSGVN
+567 AAGSSLIGNGVN
-579 RLREAQENAP
+579 RAREALGANGNAP

-601 PDTEAARQPLEA
+601 PDTETAPQQPTAAAQ
-613 GQEALPGLDAVV
+613 DAVQSPV
-625 DAYHNGN
+625 TAAVEAFRNGT
-632 LTNAQIEQLKPG
+632 LTNQQLDDLKPG
-644 GELRQAFEEATGVKL
+644 GALRSEFEAATGMTLPETSSATRNALKAGMQEEIPYLRPVDSAENTGYDGTNEVYTGGASYDGNGRTSGSIAQSDGEGREGIPELLRNPENGGRSGTGNGSMEGRNDAGGSQVLRGFLTDSPEVQAALERNGATPLELRDTTSDPQLFSSALEEARQNNPHGLMVSGKTVEELSQPGTRTFMSADNMAGMLVTPDGDIEAVFKNPKSDARQAVTPLLITAVENGGRKLDCYGIGLVKKYNKNGFEAVAKIPFNEEYAPDGWTYGKPDVYVLKLRDGV
-659 PDTSS
+659 T
-664 ETRKTLKAEAQIQ
+664 AQ
-677 TIPTLSEDAGYVP
+677 
-690 AGYHAED
+690 
-697 PGYIGGAT
+697 
-705 SRDIAA
+705 DIAGRLGMNEA
-711 EITGKD
+711 D
-717 GKSVYTRQLADIRDR
+717 GGFHMQ
-732 FLDAVQN
+732 
-739 GEDTSTIEQEAQ
+739 
-751 ALAEKIF
+751 
-758 PESAFV
+758 
-764 ENTDTDYVRALRE
+764 
-777 ALKKPVRVTDA
+777 TDA
-788 ELSDLENAL
+788 ELANLPVFDDYDEAL
-797 GATRTE
+797 
-803 INRRYGLNLV
+803 
-813 KAGDSST
+813 
-820 SGLDQAVME
+820 
-829 LGEAFPD
+829 
-836 VDLFAHP
+836 
-843 ADAFAEIV
+843 
-851 QKYDQLKDG
+851 
-860 VQAVDTE
+860 
-867 SMKAARAYVAD
+867 AYR
-878 HILYGD
+878 D
-884 SLDAAMAREAQTEAF
+884 SLLT
-899 DNFENSPYTET
+899 T
-910 NAMQDGGEEVG
+910 
-921 TRGGY
+921 
-926 GRRNLDGVDFS
+926 
-937 EDDRRAEGK
+937 
-946 APEKPAFSGKGS
+946 PA
-958 ANTGVPEQVRRVPG
+958 
-972 GGTPERVREIN
+972 
-983 GHRYTYGQPDAADYT
+983 
-998 APVRTAADYA
+998 
-1008 KQRYGLDVDVS
+1008 
-1019 DGPAYVDGN
+1019 
-1028 EHNSLMF
+1028 
-1035 TLPDGTIVVNNAAA
+1035 
-1049 LDPDTVTAMID
+1049 
-1060 HEVMHNI
+1060 
-1067 QHKNHALYARVDAAL
+1067 
-1082 KESGVNPNAYREGTD
+1082 
-1097 LYEVLHGYD
+1097 
-1106 ERNPDFM
+1106 
-1113 DLDNLPKFRRELSAQ
+1113 
-1128 IAGYAYRPEL
+1128 
-1138 AKSIFGDF
+1138 
-1146 VDDFDTVFDTVR
+1146 
-1158 SVLDE
+1158 
-1163 RAQLGQQE
+1163 E
-1171 SGSQGSTAA
+1171 SGS
-1180 TTIPELMPTQRVQEL
+1180 IPELMPTANQSVQEP
-1195 IPTLEDHPNTVG
+1195 IPTLADHPNTVG

-1215 PEVSSQSHMT
+1215 PEVASQSHMT

-1348 AVMQSQKN
+1348 AVMQSQKS

-1403 ETVRQQVADET
+1403 GTAQRQVANET
-1414 DQPSVEDVLGRKLAA
+1414 DQPSVEDALGRKLAA

-1494 EAAKEALV
+1494 EAAKEALA

-1536 VSKYTKDQGIDFKTL
+1536 VSKYTKDQGLDFKAL
-1551 VKKGRRDKQS
+1551 VKKGRGDKQS

-1618 HDQFLGLLR
+1618 HDQFLELLR
-1627 MGIYDNEDVKAYAA
+1627 MGVYDEGDVQAYAA

-1656 ILDLAERAEQLPANS
+1656 ILDLADRAEQLPANS

-1727 TKDVVLAAM
+1727 AKDVVLGAM
-1736 EWMINKVAPGKVER
+1736 EWMINKVAPGSVER

-2039 DKANLE
+2039 DKATLE
-2045 GRQEYSLQLVDDDGK
+2045 GRQEYSLQLVDEDGK

-2299 YTEEQQVELIPELYS
+2299 YTEEQQVEIIPELYG
-2314 TAGKITAL
+2314 TAGKIAAL
-2322 DIVPDFS
+2322 DIVPDYS

-2381 SETMKDAFWAAS
+2381 SDAMKDAFWAAS

>member
-43 MNAAPTTLPDYGD
+43 MDAAPTTLPDYGD

-124 EMAKTRVAL
+124 ELAKTRVAM

-139 QDTNTRERIK
+139 LDANTRERIK

-172 KGSATKKRLSQ
+172 KGSATKKSFSQ
-183 RLAAGVKGLAKGAST
+183 RVAAGVKGLAKGAST
-198 YKQMQKARGGVSAE
+198 YKQMQKARGGVSDE
-212 DSVDLGGDQTPQ
+212 DSVDLGGVQTPQ

-230 RSRTKTR
+230 KSRTKAR

-267 GKTQTRE
+267 GKTETRE

-288 LGVDSF
+288 LGVDSL
-294 AGRAGATGLGAV
+294 AGRAGAIELGAV
-306 SGFAAG
+306 TGFG
-312 LANMGDATARAIRGQ
+312 GGVANMGDATLRAIRGQ

-339 SNDLQEANEQRDAL
+339 SDDLQEANEQRDAL

-377 DRIASAKGVR
+377 DRIASAKGIR
-387 AENQVTPERN
+387 AENQITPEQN
-397 QVVSDMLDFAQNQN
+397 KVVKSILDYSNEQN

-418 DNTGRFVVGTIGSV
+418 NDQGRLLVGAIGGVS
-432 AQNLPAFAA
+432 QFLPAFAA
-441 AAAVPEAA
+441 AAAAPEAA
-449 PVLIPTLMGVSA
+449 PVLIPVLMGASA
-461 AGNRENEL
+461 AGNRVNEL
-469 EQRGVPLNQAVLRS
+469 EQRGIPLNQAVLR
-483 GLSGA
+483 GAMSGA
-488 VSAITNKLPLEQ
+488 VSGVTNKLPLEQ
-500 GAELMAGN
+500 GAELIAGG
-508 GPGLVR
+508 GPGVLR

-579 RLREAQENAP
+579 RAREALGANGNAP

-601 PDTEAARQPLEA
+601 PAPETSVFPEPESVSPSPETVAQQPLEA
-613 GQEALPGLDAVV
+613 TQEGIPELGVVTPDAAPKTAIDVIV
-625 DAYHNGN
+625 DAYRNGT
-632 LTNAQIEQLKPG
+632 LTNKQIDQLKPG
-644 GELRQAFEEATGVKL
+644 GELRQAFEEATGVTL

-664 ETRKTLKAEAQIQ
+664 ETRKALRTGAQNE
-677 TIPTLSEDAGYVP
+677 IPYLHPVDSAANTGYD
-690 AGYHAED
+690 GTNETYT
-697 PGYIGGAT
+697 GGASYDGTGRT
-705 SRDIAA
+705 SGSVAQPDGEGREGIPELLRNPENRGWQGSGANNVAERNSVGGNQVLHGLLTDSPEMQAALERSGATPLELRDTTSDPQLFSSALEEARQKNPHGLMVSPKTVEELSQPGTRTFMSADNMAGALVTADGDIEAVFKNPQSKAKQAATSLLITAVENGGRKLDCYGLDLVTQYNRRGFEAVARIPFNAGAVEDGWTYGAKDVYVMKLLDGVTAQDIAGRLRMDEA
-711 EITGKD
+711 D
-717 GKSVYTRQLADIRDR
+717 GGFHMQ
-732 FLDAVQN
+732 
-739 GEDTSTIEQEAQ
+739 
-751 ALAEKIF
+751 
-758 PESAFV
+758 
-764 ENTDTDYVRALRE
+764 
-777 ALKKPVRVTDA
+777 TDA
-788 ELSDLENAL
+788 ELANLPVFDDYDEAL
-797 GATRTE
+797 
-803 INRRYGLNLV
+803 
-813 KAGDSST
+813 
-820 SGLDQAVME
+820 
-829 LGEAFPD
+829 
-836 VDLFAHP
+836 
-843 ADAFAEIV
+843 
-851 QKYDQLKDG
+851 
-860 VQAVDTE
+860 
-867 SMKAARAYVAD
+867 AYR
-878 HILYGD
+878 D
-884 SLDAAMAREAQTEAF
+884 SLLTTPA
-899 DNFENSPYTET
+899 EN
-910 NAMQDGGEEVG
+910 
-921 TRGGY
+921 
-926 GRRNLDGVDFS
+926 
-937 EDDRRAEGK
+937 
-946 APEKPAFSGKGS
+946 
-958 ANTGVPEQVRRVPG
+958 
-972 GGTPERVREIN
+972 
-983 GHRYTYGQPDAADYT
+983 
-998 APVRTAADYA
+998 
-1008 KQRYGLDVDVS
+1008 
-1019 DGPAYVDGN
+1019 GN
-1028 EHNSLMF
+1028 
-1035 TLPDGTIVVNNAAA
+1035 
-1049 LDPDTVTAMID
+1049 
-1060 HEVMHNI
+1060 
-1067 QHKNHALYARVDAAL
+1067 
-1082 KESGVNPNAYREGTD
+1082 
-1097 LYEVLHGYD
+1097 
-1106 ERNPDFM
+1106 
-1113 DLDNLPKFRRELSAQ
+1113 
-1128 IAGYAYRPEL
+1128 
-1138 AKSIFGDF
+1138 
-1146 VDDFDTVFDTVR
+1146 
-1158 SVLDE
+1158 
-1163 RAQLGQQE
+1163 
-1171 SGSQGSTAA
+1171 
-1180 TTIPELMPTQRVQEL
+1180 IPELMPTANQSVQEP
-1195 IPTLEDHPNTVG
+1195 IPTLADHPNTVG

-1215 PEVSSQSHMT
+1215 PEVASQSHMT
-1225 RDTDNDYLQPLV
+1225 RDTDNDYLQPLA

-1299 SALGD
+1299 LALGD
-1304 MDKSGEAY
+1304 MDKSGDAY

-1348 AVMQSQKN
+1348 AVMQSQKS

-1370 RKFDQYKSDVE
+1370 RKFDQYKGDVE
-1381 TAIAN
+1381 TAVAN

-1403 ETVRQQVADET
+1403 EAVQQQAT
-1414 DQPSVEDVLGRKLAA
+1414 DTDAQPSNATKRGKRTEKTQDEANQPSAEDVLSRKLAA
-1429 AVNRYATDG
+1429 AVKRHVTDG
-1438 KEASVEDVVQSEML
+1438 KESSVEDVVQSEML

-1459 TSDTEKGARPKKP
+1459 TSDTEKGARPQKP
-1472 KLTVEQ
+1472 KLTVEE

-1484 DNQETYTQAW
+1484 DNQETYSHVW
-1494 EAAKEALV
+1494 EAAKEALT

-1515 QAFFNDA
+1515 QAFFDDA

-1536 VSKYTKDQGIDFKTL
+1536 VSKYTKDQGIDFKAL
-1551 VKKGRRDKQS
+1551 VKKSRGDKQA
-1561 TLREIQERI
+1561 TIREIQDRI

-1588 MNEYSKALSEAAD
+1588 MNEYSRALSEAAD
-1601 ANLKAIRGGKGK
+1601 SNLKAIRDGKSK

-1618 HDQFLGLLR
+1618 HDQFLELLR
-1627 MGIYDNEDVKAYAA
+1627 MGVYDESDVQAYAA

-1656 ILDLAERAEQLPANS
+1656 ILDLAERAEQLPVNS
-1671 RDRVLLESEAATIA
+1671 RDRVLMESEVATIA
-1685 ARNLS
+1685 AQNLS
-1690 GSFHDAW
+1690 GSFRDAW
-1697 DVWRYTS
+1697 DAWRYTS
-1704 MLFNARTNEKNI
+1704 MLLSALTNEKNI

-1727 TKDVVLAAM
+1727 AKDVVLASM

-1759 ENGRALLAASAND
+1759 KDGRALLAASAND

-1783 TSERMNLARDMQ
+1783 SSERMNLARDMQ
-1795 RHREA
+1795 QHRKT

-1816 LSGLDSLA
+1816 LAGLDSLA
-1824 ARASAPLEV
+1824 ARASAPLGV
-1833 SDYEGAFGVLEGLRG
+1833 SDYEGAFGSLEGLRG
-1848 INKNMDAA
+1848 INKTMDAA
-1856 IDWIRASAE
+1856 IDWIQDSAASG
-1865 SATNKGVLGVAGL
+1865 TNKGVLGVAGL

-1988 AEGIKVARGTGDVNL
+1988 AEGVKVARGTGDVNL

-2108 EMSFLQGLNDNL
+2108 EMSFLQGLNNNL

-2141 YATQGIPTLV
+2141 YATQGIPTLA

-2157 IDPVRRS
+2157 VDPVRRS

-2175 IGYTANKIRNKI
+2175 IGYTANKIRNRI

-2199 AFGDTQPNTGGSFAG
+2199 AFGDTQSNTGGSFAG

-2225 YGETTDDPVKQGVL
+2225 YSETTDDPVKQGVL

-2258 VVWTSDKERH
+2258 VSWTSDKERH

-2282 QQGQL
+2282 QSGQL

-2299 YTEEQQVELIPELYS
+2299 YNEEQQVQLIPELYS
-2314 TAGKITAL
+2314 TAGKIAAL
-2322 DIVPDFS
+2322 DIVPDYS
-2329 VGTEERKRIDIYNQ
+2329 VGTEEQKRIDIYNQ
-2343 YGIDGLMN
+2343 YGIEGLMN

-2381 SETMKDAFWAAS
+2381 SDAMKDAFWDAS

>member
-17 YAKAQQNAINS
+17 YAKAQKNAINS

-116 KALDSELE
+116 KELDSELE

-161 TAASRTFAPER
+161 TAASRTFAPKR
-172 KGSATKKRLSQ
+172 KGSATKKSFSQ
-183 RLAAGVKGLAKGAST
+183 RFAAGVKGLAKGAST

-212 DSVDLGGDQTPQ
+212 DSVDLSGKQTEQ
-224 ATAAKQ
+224 AKAAIQ
-230 RSRTKTR
+230 RERIKER
-237 ASVAKQSFTT
+237 ASVAKRNFTT

-267 GKTQTRE
+267 GKTKTRE

-294 AGRAGATGLGAV
+294 AGRAGAIELGAV
-306 SGFAAG
+306 TGFG
-312 LANMGDATARAIRGQ
+312 GGVANMGDATLRAIRGQ
-327 SASMDIPEYEAA
+327 SASMDIPEYETA
-339 SNDLQEANEQRDAL
+339 SDDLQAANEQRDAL

-377 DRIASAKGVR
+377 DRIASAKGIR
-387 AENQVTPERN
+387 AENQITPEQN
-397 QVVSDMLDFAQNQN
+397 KVVKSILDYSTEQT

-418 DNTGRFVVGTIGSV
+418 NDQGRLLVGAIGGVS
-432 AQNLPAFAA
+432 QLLPAA
-441 AAAVPEAA
+441 AAAAAAPEAA
-449 PVLIPTLMGVSA
+449 PVLIPVLMGASA
-461 AGNRENEL
+461 AGNRVNEL
-469 EQRGVPLNQAVLRS
+469 EQRGIPLNQAVLR
-483 GLSGA
+483 GAMSGA
-488 VSAITNKLPLEQ
+488 VSGITNKLPLEQ
-500 GAELMAGN
+500 GAELIAGG
-508 GPGLVR
+508 GPGVLR

-579 RLREAQENAP
+579 RAREALGANGNTP

-601 PDTEAARQPLEA
+601 PAPETSVSPEPESVSPSPETVAQQPLEA
-613 GQEALPGLDAVV
+613 TQESIPELGVVTPNATPKTAIDVIV
-625 DAYHNGN
+625 DAYRNGT
-632 LTNAQIEQLKPG
+632 LTNKQIDQLKPG
-644 GELRQAFEEATGVKL
+644 GELRQAFEEATGVTL

-664 ETRKTLKAEAQIQ
+664 ETRKALRTGAQNEIPYLHSIDSTANTGYDGTNETYTGGASDDGRRGQSGNLTQSDGEGREGIPELLRNVENGSRPRTGSDDLEEGGTARGSQVLRGFLTASPEAQNAIKQ
-677 TIPTLSEDAGYVP
+677 S
-690 AGYHAED
+690 
-697 PGYIGGAT
+697 GAT
-705 SRDIAA
+705 PLELRDTSSDPQLFSTALEEARQKNPHGLMVSPKTVEELSQPGTRTFMSADNMAGALVTEDGDIEAVFKNPQSKAKQAATSLLITAVENGGRKLDCYGKDLVSTYNKRGFEAVARIPFNAGEVEDGWTYGNQDVYVMKLHDGVTAQDIA
-711 EITGKD
+711 GQL
-717 GKSVYTRQLADIRDR
+717 GKSEMDGGFHMQ
-732 FLDAVQN
+732 
-739 GEDTSTIEQEAQ
+739 
-751 ALAEKIF
+751 
-758 PESAFV
+758 
-764 ENTDTDYVRALRE
+764 
-777 ALKKPVRVTDA
+777 TDA
-788 ELSDLENAL
+788 ELANLPVFDDYDEAL
-797 GATRTE
+797 
-803 INRRYGLNLV
+803 
-813 KAGDSST
+813 
-820 SGLDQAVME
+820 
-829 LGEAFPD
+829 
-836 VDLFAHP
+836 
-843 ADAFAEIV
+843 
-851 QKYDQLKDG
+851 
-860 VQAVDTE
+860 
-867 SMKAARAYVAD
+867 AYR
-878 HILYGD
+878 D
-884 SLDAAMAREAQTEAF
+884 SL
-899 DNFENSPYTET
+899 
-910 NAMQDGGEEVG
+910 
-921 TRGGY
+921 
-926 GRRNLDGVDFS
+926 L
-937 EDDRRAEGK
+937 
-946 APEKPAFSGKGS
+946 
-958 ANTGVPEQVRRVPG
+958 
-972 GGTPERVREIN
+972 
-983 GHRYTYGQPDAADYT
+983 T
-998 APVRTAADYA
+998 APTEN
-1008 KQRYGLDVDVS
+1008 
-1019 DGPAYVDGN
+1019 GN
-1028 EHNSLMF
+1028 
-1035 TLPDGTIVVNNAAA
+1035 
-1049 LDPDTVTAMID
+1049 
-1060 HEVMHNI
+1060 
-1067 QHKNHALYARVDAAL
+1067 
-1082 KESGVNPNAYREGTD
+1082 
-1097 LYEVLHGYD
+1097 
-1106 ERNPDFM
+1106 
-1113 DLDNLPKFRRELSAQ
+1113 
-1128 IAGYAYRPEL
+1128 
-1138 AKSIFGDF
+1138 
-1146 VDDFDTVFDTVR
+1146 
-1158 SVLDE
+1158 
-1163 RAQLGQQE
+1163 
-1171 SGSQGSTAA
+1171 
-1180 TTIPELMPTQRVQEL
+1180 IPELMPTANQSVQEP
-1195 IPTLEDHPNTVG
+1195 IPTLADHPNTVG

-1215 PEVSSQSHMT
+1215 PEVASQSHMT

-1237 QRDQGGEQ
+1237 QKDQGGEQ
-1245 KFTHER
+1245 QFTHER

-1348 AVMQSQKN
+1348 AVMQSQKS

-1403 ETVRQQVADET
+1403 GTAQRQVANET

-1484 DNQETYTQAW
+1484 DNQETYSRVW
-1494 EAAKEALV
+1494 EAAKEALT

-1515 QAFFNDA
+1515 QAFFDDA

-1536 VSKYTKDQGIDFKTL
+1536 VSKYTKDQGIDFKAL
-1551 VKKGRRDKQS
+1551 VKKGRGDKQS

-1601 ANLKAIRGGKGK
+1601 SNLKAIRDGKSK

-1618 HDQFLGLLR
+1618 HDQFLELLR
-1627 MGIYDNEDVKAYAA
+1627 MGVYDESDVQAYAA

-1656 ILDLAERAEQLPANS
+1656 ILDLAERAEQLPVNS
-1671 RDRVLLESEAATIA
+1671 RDRVLMESEVATIA
-1685 ARNLS
+1685 AQNLS
-1690 GSFHDAW
+1690 GSFRDAW
-1697 DVWRYTS
+1697 DAWRYTS
-1704 MLFNARTNEKNI
+1704 MLLSARTNEKNI

-1727 TKDVVLAAM
+1727 AKDVVLASM

-1778 RQLSG
+1778 RQLSS

-1795 RHREA
+1795 QHRET

-1816 LSGLDSLA
+1816 LSGLDRLA

-1848 INKNMDAA
+1848 INKTMDAA
-1856 IDWIRASAE
+1856 IDWIQDSAA

-1924 NTYHAESKTASAV
+1924 NTYHAESQTASAV
-1937 AKFKADLRGSD
+1937 SKFKADLRGSG

-1988 AEGIKVARGTGDVNL
+1988 AEGVKVARGTGDVNL

-2009 ASVTGSLLFA
+2009 ASVTGSVLFA

-2025 EKGLLTAGIGDDEK
+2025 KKGLLTAGISDDEK

-2092 LNSVASASQQV
+2092 LNSVVSASQQV

-2108 EMSFLQGLNDNL
+2108 EMSFLQGLNNNL

-2128 PYIYG
+2128 PYVYG

-2141 YATQGIPTLV
+2141 YATQGIPTLA

-2157 IDPVRRS
+2157 VDPVRRS

-2199 AFGDTQPNTGGSFAG
+2199 AFGDTQSNTGGSFAG

-2225 YGETTDDPVKQGVL
+2225 YSETTDDPVKQGVL

-2258 VVWTSDKERH
+2258 VSWTSDKERH

-2299 YTEEQQVELIPELYS
+2299 YNEEQQVQLIPELYS
-2314 TAGKITAL
+2314 TAGKIAAL
-2322 DIVPDFS
+2322 DIVPDYS
-2329 VGTEERKRIDIYNQ
+2329 VGTEEQKRIDIYNQ
-2343 YGIDGLMN
+2343 YGIEGLMN

-2376 NDSDM
+2376 NDSNM
-2381 SETMKDAFWAAS
+2381 SEAMKDAFWDAS
-2393 SSNWKSSR
+2393 STTWKSKR

>member
-43 MNAAPTTLPDYGD
+43 MKAAPTTLPDYGD

-124 EMAKTRVAL
+124 EMAKTRVSL

-172 KGSATKKRLSQ
+172 KGSATKKNFSQ
-183 RLAAGVKGLAKGAST
+183 RFAAGVKGLAKGAST

-230 RSRTKTR
+230 RARTKTR
-237 ASVAKQSFTT
+237 ASVAKQTFTT

-267 GKTQTRE
+267 GKTKTRE

-288 LGVDSF
+288 LGVDSL
-294 AGRAGATGLGAV
+294 AGRAGAIELGAV
-306 SGFAAG
+306 TGFG
-312 LANMGDATARAIRGQ
+312 GGVANMGDATLRAIRGQ

-339 SNDLQEANEQRDAL
+339 SDDLQEANEQRDAL

-377 DRIASAKGVR
+377 DRIASAKGIR
-387 AENQVTPERN
+387 AENQITPEQN
-397 QVVSDMLDFAQNQN
+397 KVVKSILDYSTEQT

-418 DNTGRFVVGTIGSV
+418 NDQGRLLVEAIGGVS
-432 AQNLPAFAA
+432 QILPAAVAA
-441 AAAVPEAA
+441 AAAPEAA
-449 PVLIPTLMGVSA
+449 PVLIPVLMGASA
-461 AGNRENEL
+461 AGNRVNEL
-469 EQRGVPLNQAVLRS
+469 EQRGIPLNQAVLR
-483 GLSGA
+483 GAMSGA
-488 VSAITNKLPLEQ
+488 VSGVTNKLPLEQ
-500 GAELMAGN
+500 GAELIAGG
-508 GPGLVR
+508 GPGVLR

-579 RLREAQENAP
+579 RAREALGANENAP

-601 PDTEAARQPLEA
+601 PDTETAPQQPTAAAQ
-613 GQEALPGLDAVV
+613 DAVQSPV
-625 DAYHNGN
+625 TAAVEAFRNGT
-632 LTNAQIEQLKPG
+632 LTNQQLDDLKPG
-644 GELRQAFEEATGVKL
+644 GALRSEFEAATGMTL
-659 PDTSS
+659 PETSS
-664 ETRKTLKAEAQIQ
+664 ETRKVLKAGMQEE
-677 TIPTLSEDAGYVP
+677 IPYLRPVDSAENTGYD
-690 AGYHAED
+690 GTNETYT
-697 PGYIGGAT
+697 GGA
-705 SRDIAA
+705 S
-711 EITGKD
+711 
-717 GKSVYTRQLADIRDR
+717 
-732 FLDAVQN
+732 
-739 GEDTSTIEQEAQ
+739 
-751 ALAEKIF
+751 
-758 PESAFV
+758 
-764 ENTDTDYVRALRE
+764 
-777 ALKKPVRVTDA
+777 
-788 ELSDLENAL
+788 
-797 GATRTE
+797 
-803 INRRYGLNLV
+803 
-813 KAGDSST
+813 
-820 SGLDQAVME
+820 
-829 LGEAFPD
+829 
-836 VDLFAHP
+836 
-843 ADAFAEIV
+843 
-851 QKYDQLKDG
+851 
-860 VQAVDTE
+860 
-867 SMKAARAYVAD
+867 
-878 HILYGD
+878 D
-884 SLDAAMAREAQTEAF
+884 SLLT
-899 DNFENSPYTET
+899 T
-910 NAMQDGGEEVG
+910 
-921 TRGGY
+921 
-926 GRRNLDGVDFS
+926 
-937 EDDRRAEGK
+937 
-946 APEKPAFSGKGS
+946 PA
-958 ANTGVPEQVRRVPG
+958 
-972 GGTPERVREIN
+972 
-983 GHRYTYGQPDAADYT
+983 
-998 APVRTAADYA
+998 
-1008 KQRYGLDVDVS
+1008 
-1019 DGPAYVDGN
+1019 
-1028 EHNSLMF
+1028 
-1035 TLPDGTIVVNNAAA
+1035 
-1049 LDPDTVTAMID
+1049 
-1060 HEVMHNI
+1060 
-1067 QHKNHALYARVDAAL
+1067 
-1082 KESGVNPNAYREGTD
+1082 
-1097 LYEVLHGYD
+1097 
-1106 ERNPDFM
+1106 
-1113 DLDNLPKFRRELSAQ
+1113 
-1128 IAGYAYRPEL
+1128 
-1138 AKSIFGDF
+1138 
-1146 VDDFDTVFDTVR
+1146 
-1158 SVLDE
+1158 
-1163 RAQLGQQE
+1163 E
-1171 SGSQGSTAA
+1171 SGS
-1180 TTIPELMPTQRVQEL
+1180 IPELMPTANQSVQEP
-1195 IPTLEDHPNTVG
+1195 IPTLADHPNTVG

-1215 PEVSSQSHMT
+1215 PEVASQSHMT

-1237 QRDQGGEQ
+1237 QSDQGGEQ

-1299 SALGD
+1299 LALGD

-1348 AVMQSQKN
+1348 AVMQSQKS

-1386 AEDTATQKANDA
+1386 AEDTATQKANGA

-1403 ETVRQQVADET
+1403 ETAKQQVANET
-1414 DQPSVEDVLGRKLAA
+1414 DQPSVEDALGRKLAA

-1494 EAAKEALV
+1494 EAAKEALT

-1515 QAFFNDA
+1515 QAFFDDA

-1536 VSKYTKDQGIDFKTL
+1536 VSKYTKDQGIDFKAL
-1551 VKKGRRDKQS
+1551 VKKSRGDKQA
-1561 TLREIQERI
+1561 TLREIQDRI

-1601 ANLKAIRGGKGK
+1601 SNLKAIRDGKSK

-1618 HDQFLGLLR
+1618 HDQFLELLR
-1627 MGIYDNEDVKAYAA
+1627 MGVYDEGDVQAYAA

-1671 RDRVLLESEAATIA
+1671 RERVLLESEAATIA

-1690 GSFHDAW
+1690 GSFRDAW

-1727 TKDVVLAAM
+1727 AKDVVLAAM
-1736 EWMINKVAPGKVER
+1736 EWMINKVAPGSVER

-1759 ENGRALLAASAND
+1759 EDGRALLAASAND

-1848 INKNMDAA
+1848 INKTMDAA
-1856 IDWIRASAE
+1856 IDWIQDSAASG
-1865 SATNKGVLGVAGL
+1865 TNKGVLGVAGL

-1948 NFASRVL
+1948 NFAHRVL

-1961 QLPFVKTPINVAKQ
+1961 LLPFVKTPINVAKQ
-1975 SLQYSPLGFVSTA
+1975 SVQYSPLGFVSTA
-1988 AEGIKVARGTGDVNL
+1988 AEGVKVARGTGDVNL

-2025 EKGLLTAGIGDDEK
+2025 EKGLLTAGISDDEK

-2045 GRQEYSLQLVDDDGK
+2045 GRQEYSLQLVDNDGK

-2141 YATQGIPTLV
+2141 YATQGIPTLA

-2157 IDPVRRS
+2157 IDPIRRS

-2187 PFLSET
+2187 PFLSVT

-2199 AFGDTQPNTGGSFAG
+2199 AFGDTEENPGGNFVG
-2214 RLAYNMLSPGY
+2214 RLAYNMFSPGY
-2225 YGETTDDPVKQGVL
+2225 YSETTDDPVQLGLL
-2239 DLANSSGDNSVIPE
+2239 DLANSTGNDEVIPE
-2253 VAEKK
+2253 LAAKK
-2258 VVWTSDKERH
+2258 LSWTVDKEKH
-2268 SYQLSPQE
+2268 TYQLSPQE

-2287 RKDMAEAVLDSR
+2287 RKDMAEAVLDSS

-2314 TAGKITAL
+2314 TAGKIAAL

-2381 SETMKDAFWAAS
+2381 SEAMKDAFWAAS

>member
-56 IANSFTTAYTKQLAA
+56 IAGSFTTAYTKQLAA

-139 QDTNTRERIK
+139 QDANTRERIK
-149 ENVGDTAGISSL
+149 ESVGDTAGISSL

-172 KGSATKKRLSQ
+172 KGSATKKSFSQ
-183 RLAAGVKGLAKGAST
+183 RVAAGVKGFAKGASA

-212 DSVDLGGDQTPQ
+212 DSVDLGGVQTPQ

-230 RSRTKTR
+230 KSRTKAR
-237 ASVAKQSFTT
+237 ASVAKQNFTT

-267 GKTQTRE
+267 GKTKTRE

-312 LANMGDATARAIRGQ
+312 VANMGDATARAIRGQ

-339 SNDLQEANEQRDAL
+339 SDDLQEANEQRDAL

-377 DRIASAKGVR
+377 DRIANAKGVR

-397 QVVSDMLDFAQNQN
+397 QVVSNMLDFAQNQN

-418 DNTGRFVVGTIGSV
+418 GNTGRFLVGTIGSV

-449 PVLIPTLMGVSA
+449 PVLIPALMGASA

-579 RLREAQENAP
+579 RAREAFGANGNAP

-601 PDTEAARQPLEA
+601 PAPETSVFPEPESVSPNPETAAQQPFEAT
-613 GQEALPGLDAVV
+613 QEGIPELGVVTPDAAPKTAIDVIV
-625 DAYHNGN
+625 DAYRNGT
-632 LTNAQIEQLKPG
+632 LTNKQIDQLKPG
-644 GELRQAFEEATGVKL
+644 GELRQAFEEATGVTL

-664 ETRKTLKAEAQIQ
+664 ETRKALRTGAQNE
-677 TIPTLSEDAGYVP
+677 IPYLHSIDSTANTGYDGTNEV
-690 AGYHAED
+690 YT
-697 PGYIGGAT
+697 GGASYDGTGRT
-705 SRDIAA
+705 SGSVAEPDGEGREGIPELLRDTGNGSGTQVGESLMGKRDGAEGSQVLRGFLNVSPETQAAVERSGATPLELRDTTSDPQLFSTALEEARQKNPHGLMVSPKTVEELSQPGTRTFMSADNMAGALVTADGDIEAVFKNPQSKAKQAATSLLITAVENGGRKLDCYGEDLVQTYNDRGFEAVAKIPFNAGEVESGWTYGNKDVYVMKLRDGVTAQDIAGRLGMNEA
-711 EITGKD
+711 D
-717 GKSVYTRQLADIRDR
+717 GGFHMQ
-732 FLDAVQN
+732 
-739 GEDTSTIEQEAQ
+739 
-751 ALAEKIF
+751 
-758 PESAFV
+758 
-764 ENTDTDYVRALRE
+764 
-777 ALKKPVRVTDA
+777 TDA
-788 ELSDLENAL
+788 ELANLPVFDDYDEAL
-797 GATRTE
+797 
-803 INRRYGLNLV
+803 
-813 KAGDSST
+813 
-820 SGLDQAVME
+820 
-829 LGEAFPD
+829 
-836 VDLFAHP
+836 
-843 ADAFAEIV
+843 
-851 QKYDQLKDG
+851 
-860 VQAVDTE
+860 
-867 SMKAARAYVAD
+867 AYR
-878 HILYGD
+878 D
-884 SLDAAMAREAQTEAF
+884 SLLT
-899 DNFENSPYTET
+899 T
-910 NAMQDGGEEVG
+910 
-921 TRGGY
+921 
-926 GRRNLDGVDFS
+926 
-937 EDDRRAEGK
+937 
-946 APEKPAFSGKGS
+946 PA
-958 ANTGVPEQVRRVPG
+958 
-972 GGTPERVREIN
+972 
-983 GHRYTYGQPDAADYT
+983 
-998 APVRTAADYA
+998 
-1008 KQRYGLDVDVS
+1008 
-1019 DGPAYVDGN
+1019 
-1028 EHNSLMF
+1028 
-1035 TLPDGTIVVNNAAA
+1035 
-1049 LDPDTVTAMID
+1049 
-1060 HEVMHNI
+1060 
-1067 QHKNHALYARVDAAL
+1067 
-1082 KESGVNPNAYREGTD
+1082 
-1097 LYEVLHGYD
+1097 
-1106 ERNPDFM
+1106 
-1113 DLDNLPKFRRELSAQ
+1113 
-1128 IAGYAYRPEL
+1128 
-1138 AKSIFGDF
+1138 
-1146 VDDFDTVFDTVR
+1146 
-1158 SVLDE
+1158 
-1163 RAQLGQQE
+1163 E
-1171 SGSQGSTAA
+1171 SGS
-1180 TTIPELMPTQRVQEL
+1180 IPELMPTANQSVQEP
-1195 IPTLEDHPNTVG
+1195 IPTLADHPNTVG

-1215 PEVSSQSHMT
+1215 PEVASQSHMT

-1237 QRDQGGEQ
+1237 QSDQGGEQ
-1245 KFTHER
+1245 QFTHER

-1348 AVMQSQKN
+1348 AVMQSQKS

-1362 RVANGKNK
+1362 RVANGENK

-1403 ETVRQQVADET
+1403 GTAQRQVANET

-1452 SQLTKMA
+1452 SQLTQMA

-1484 DNQETYTQAW
+1484 DNQETYTHVW
-1494 EAAKEALV
+1494 EAAKEALT
-1502 ERYKDNADMSSRL
+1502 ERYKDNADMRSRL
-1515 QAFFNDA
+1515 QAFFDDA

-1536 VSKYTKDQGIDFKTL
+1536 VSKYTKDQGIDFKAL
-1551 VKKGRRDKQS
+1551 VKKSRGDKQA
-1561 TLREIQERI
+1561 TLREIQDRI

-1601 ANLKAIRGGKGK
+1601 ANLKAIRGGKSK

-1618 HDQFLGLLR
+1618 HDQFLELLR
-1627 MGIYDNEDVKAYAA
+1627 MGVYDEGDVQAYAA

-1656 ILDLAERAEQLPANS
+1656 ILDLAERAEQLPVNS
-1671 RDRVLLESEAATIA
+1671 RERVAMENKAAAVA
-1685 ARNLS
+1685 AQNVS
-1690 GSFHDAW
+1690 GSFRDAW
-1697 DVWRYTS
+1697 DTWRYTS
-1704 MLFNARTNEKNI
+1704 MLLSARTNEKNI

-1727 TKDVVLAAM
+1727 AKDVVLASM

-1759 ENGRALLAASAND
+1759 KDGRALLAASAND

-1783 TSERMNLARDMQ
+1783 SSERMNLARDMQ
-1795 RHREA
+1795 QHRKT

-1856 IDWIRASAE
+1856 IDWIQDSAASG
-1865 SATNKGVLGVAGL
+1865 TNKGVLGVAGL

-1899 FDATDAQSLAL
+1899 FDATDAQSLDL
-1910 LDKAR
+1910 LDRAR

-1937 AKFKADLRGSD
+1937 SKFKADLRGSD
-1948 NFASRVL
+1948 NFAHRVL

-1961 QLPFVKTPINVAKQ
+1961 LLPFVKTPINVAKQ
-1975 SLQYSPLGFVSTA
+1975 SVQYSPLGFVSTA
-1988 AEGIKVARGTGDVNL
+1988 AEGVKVARGTGDVNL

-2009 ASVTGSLLFA
+2009 ASVTGSALFA

-2025 EKGLLTAGIGDDEK
+2025 EKGLLTAGISDDEK

-2120 ESLRYSED
+2120 ESLRYSEK

-2133 MAKQSLSS
+2133 IAEQALSG
-2141 YATQGIPTLV
+2141 YATQGIPTLA

-2164 TYSGTTGIESD
+2164 TYSGTTGLESD

-2199 AFGDTQPNTGGSFAG
+2199 AFGDTQSNTGGSFAG

-2225 YGETTDDPVKQGVL
+2225 YSETTDDPVKQGVL

-2258 VVWTSDKERH
+2258 VSWTVDKEKH
-2268 SYQLSPQE
+2268 AYQLSPQE

-2282 QQGQL
+2282 QSGQL

-2299 YTEEQQVELIPELYS
+2299 YTEEQQVQLIPELYS
-2314 TAGKITAL
+2314 TAGKIAAL
-2322 DIVPDFS
+2322 DIVPDYS
-2329 VGTEERKRIDIYNQ
+2329 VGTEEQKRIDIYNQ
-2343 YGIDGLMN
+2343 YGIEGLMN

-2381 SETMKDAFWAAS
+2381 SDAMKDAFWDAS

>member
-1 MPYSDQEAFL
+1 MSYSDQEAFL

-97 AKKAS
+97 TKKAS

-139 QDTNTRERIK
+139 LDTNTRERIK

-161 TAASRTFAPER
+161 TAASRTFAPKR
-172 KGSATKKRLSQ
+172 KGSATKKSFSQ
-183 RLAAGVKGLAKGAST
+183 RFAAGVKGLAKGASA

-212 DSVDLGGDQTPQ
+212 DSVDLGGGQTPQ

-230 RSRTKTR
+230 RARTKTR
-237 ASVAKQSFTT
+237 ASVAKQTFTT

-267 GKTQTRE
+267 GKTKTRE

-312 LANMGDATARAIRGQ
+312 VANMGDATARAIRGQ

-339 SNDLQEANEQRDAL
+339 SDDLQEANEQRDAL

-567 AAGSSLIGSGVN
+567 AAGSSLIGSSVN

-601 PDTEAARQPLEA
+601 PAPETSVSPEPESVSPSPETVAQQPLENT
-613 GQEALPGLDAVV
+613 QESIPELGEVAPDAAPKTAIDVIV
-625 DAYHNGN
+625 DAYRNGT
-632 LTNAQIEQLKPG
+632 LTNKQIDQLKPG
-644 GELRQAFEEATGVKL
+644 GELRQAFEEATGVTL

-664 ETRKTLKAEAQIQ
+664 ETRK
-677 TIPTLSEDAGYVP
+677 
-690 AGYHAED
+690 
-697 PGYIGGAT
+697 
-705 SRDIAA
+705 
-711 EITGKD
+711 
-717 GKSVYTRQLADIRDR
+717 
-732 FLDAVQN
+732 
-739 GEDTSTIEQEAQ
+739 
-751 ALAEKIF
+751 
-758 PESAFV
+758 
-764 ENTDTDYVRALRE
+764 ALR
-777 ALKKPVRVTDA
+777 T
-788 ELSDLENAL
+788 
-797 GATRTE
+797 GAQNE
-803 INRRYGLNLV
+803 IPYLHSI
-813 KAGDSST
+813 DST
-820 SGLDQAVME
+820 
-829 LGEAFPD
+829 
-836 VDLFAHP
+836 
-843 ADAFAEIV
+843 
-851 QKYDQLKDG
+851 
-860 VQAVDTE
+860 
-867 SMKAARAYVAD
+867 
-878 HILYGD
+878 
-884 SLDAAMAREAQTEAF
+884 
-899 DNFENSPYTET
+899 
-910 NAMQDGGEEVG
+910 
-921 TRGGY
+921 
-926 GRRNLDGVDFS
+926 
-937 EDDRRAEGK
+937 
-946 APEKPAFSGKGS
+946 
-958 ANTGVPEQVRRVPG
+958 ANTGYDGTNETYTGGASYDGTGSGERSFAEQDGEGRDGIPELLRNAENGSGAKSGEISMGGRDNAGGSQVLRGFLTLSPETQASIERSGATPLELRDTTSDPQLFSSALDEAIRKNSHGLMVSPKTVEELSSPG
-972 GGTPERVREIN
+972 TRTFMSADNMAGALVTADGDIEAVFKNPQSKAKQAATSLLITAVENGGRKLDCYGKGLVKTYNQRGFEAVAKIPFNAEQAPD
-983 GHRYTYGQPDAADYT
+983 GWSYGQQDVYVMKLRDGVTAHDIATNLNVSEENGGYHLQTIGELAALPVFDDYDK
-998 APVRTAADYA
+998 A
-1008 KQRYGLDVDVS
+1008 L
-1019 DGPAYVDGN
+1019 AYRD
-1028 EHNSLMF
+1028 SLMQS
-1035 TLPDGTIVVNNAAA
+1035 TSA
-1049 LDPDTVTAMID
+1049 DT
-1060 HEVMHNI
+1060 
-1067 QHKNHALYARVDAAL
+1067 
-1082 KESGVNPNAYREGTD
+1082 
-1097 LYEVLHGYD
+1097 
-1106 ERNPDFM
+1106 
-1113 DLDNLPKFRRELSAQ
+1113 LSA
-1128 IAGYAYRPEL
+1128 
-1138 AKSIFGDF
+1138 
-1146 VDDFDTVFDTVR
+1146 
-1158 SVLDE
+1158 
-1163 RAQLGQQE
+1163 
-1171 SGSQGSTAA
+1171 SG
-1180 TTIPELMPTQRVQEL
+1180 TIPELMDTTAQSVQQPIPEL
-1195 IPTLEDHPNTVG
+1195 TDHPNTVG

-1215 PEVSSQSHMT
+1215 PEVASQSHMT

-1245 KFTHER
+1245 QFTHER

-1348 AVMQSQKN
+1348 AVMQSQKS

-1370 RKFDQYKSDVE
+1370 RKFDQYKGDVE
-1381 TAIAN
+1381 TAVAN

-1403 ETVRQQVADET
+1403 EAVQQQATDTDARPSNATKRGKRTEKTQDEAN
-1414 DQPSVEDVLGRKLAA
+1414 QPSAEDVLSRKLAA
-1429 AVNRYATDG
+1429 AVKRHVTDG
-1438 KEASVEDVVQSEML
+1438 KESSVEDVVQSEML

-1459 TSDTEKGARPKKP
+1459 TSDTEKGARPQKP
-1472 KLTVEQ
+1472 KLTVEE

-1484 DNQETYTQAW
+1484 DNQETYSHVW
-1494 EAAKEALV
+1494 EAAKEALT

-1515 QAFFNDA
+1515 QAFFDDA

-1536 VSKYTKDQGIDFKTL
+1536 VSKYTQDQGIDFKAL
-1551 VKKGRRDKQS
+1551 VKKSRGDKQA
-1561 TLREIQERI
+1561 TLREIQDRI

-1588 MNEYSKALSEAAD
+1588 MNEYSRALSEAAD
-1601 ANLKAIRGGKGK
+1601 SNLKAIRDGKSK

-1618 HDQFLGLLR
+1618 HDQFLELLR
-1627 MGIYDNEDVKAYAA
+1627 MGVYDESDVQAYAA

-1656 ILDLAERAEQLPANS
+1656 ILDLAERAEQLPVNS
-1671 RDRVLLESEAATIA
+1671 RDRVLMESEVATIA
-1685 ARNLS
+1685 AQNLS
-1690 GSFHDAW
+1690 GSFRDAW
-1697 DVWRYTS
+1697 DAWRYTS
-1704 MLFNARTNEKNI
+1704 MLLSARTNEKNI

-1727 TKDVVLAAM
+1727 AKDVVLASM

-1759 ENGRALLAASAND
+1759 KDGRALLAASAND

-1783 TSERMNLARDMQ
+1783 SSERMNLARDMQ
-1795 RHREA
+1795 QHRKT

-1816 LSGLDSLA
+1816 LAGLDSLA
-1824 ARASAPLEV
+1824 ARASAPLGV
-1833 SDYEGAFGVLEGLRG
+1833 SDYEGAFGSLEGLRG
-1848 INKNMDAA
+1848 INKTMDAA
-1856 IDWIRASAE
+1856 IDWIQDSAASG
-1865 SATNKGVLGVAGL
+1865 TNKGVLGVAGL

-1884 SLAQYLKANGADASI
+1884 SLAQYIKANGADASI

-1937 AKFKADLRGSD
+1937 SKFKADLRGSD
-1948 NFASRVL
+1948 NFAHRVL

-1961 QLPFVKTPINVAKQ
+1961 LLPFVKAPINVAKQ
-1975 SLQYSPLGFVSTA
+1975 SVQYSPLGFVSTA
-1988 AEGIKVARGTGDVNL
+1988 AEGVKVARGTGDVNL

-2009 ASVTGSLLFA
+2009 ASVTGSALFA

-2025 EKGLLTAGIGDDEK
+2025 EKGLLTAGISDDEK

-2045 GRQEYSLQLVDDDGK
+2045 GRQEYSLQLVDNDGK

-2074 PMFAGAEYAKL
+2074 PMFAGAEYSKL
-2085 AASDGAS
+2085 TASDGAS
-2092 LNSVASASQQV
+2092 LNSVVSASQQV

-2108 EMSFLQGLNDNL
+2108 EMSFLQGLNNNL
-2120 ESLRYSED
+2120 ESLRYSEK

-2133 MAKQSLSS
+2133 IAEQALSS

-2157 IDPVRRS
+2157 VDPVRRS

-2175 IGYTANKIRNKI
+2175 IGYTANKIRNRI

-2282 QQGQL
+2282 QQGRL

-2314 TAGKITAL
+2314 TAGKIAAL

-2381 SETMKDAFWAAS
+2381 SDAMKDAFWDAS

>member
-71 VEAQREKEAKAAQA
+71 VEAQREKEAKAA
-85 AAEKEARAAASA
+85 EKEARAAASA

-116 KALDSELE
+116 KALDAELE

-133 QERKET
+133 QERKEN
-139 QDTNTRERIK
+139 QDANTRERIK

-161 TAASRTFAPER
+161 TAASRAFAPKR
-172 KGSATKKRLSQ
+172 KGSATKKSLSQ
-183 RLAAGVKGLAKGAST
+183 QIAAGVKGLAKVPSAVKDGVVQGTALHNRM
-198 YKQMQKARGGVSAE
+198 KAARGGVSAE
-212 DSVDLGGDQTPQ
+212 DSVDLGGVQTPQ

-230 RSRTKTR
+230 KSRTKAR
-237 ASVAKQSFTT
+237 ASVAKQNFTT

-267 GKTQTRE
+267 GKTKTRE

-288 LGVDSF
+288 LGVDSL

-339 SNDLQEANEQRDAL
+339 SDDLQEANEQRDAL
-353 IQMGRAYTDTPNG
+353 IQMGRAYTDTPDG

-377 DRIASAKGVR
+377 DRIANAKGVR

-483 GLSGA
+483 GLSGV
-488 VSAITNKLPLEQ
+488 VSGITNKLPLEQ
-500 GAELMAGN
+500 GAELIAGG
-508 GPGLVR
+508 GPGVLR

-579 RLREAQENAP
+579 RAREAFGANGNAP

-601 PDTEAARQPLEA
+601 PAPETSVFPEPESVSPNPETAAQQPLDA
-613 GQEALPGLDAVV
+613 TQEGIPELGVVAPDAAPKTAIDVIV
-625 DAYHNGN
+625 DAYRNGT
-632 LTNAQIEQLKPG
+632 LTNKQIDQLKPG
-644 GELRQAFEEATGVKL
+644 GELRQAFEEATGVTL

-664 ETRKTLKAEAQIQ
+664 ETRKALKASAQNEIPYLKPVDSAGNTGYDETNEAYTGGASYDGNGRTSGSIAQSDGEGREG
-677 TIPTLSEDAGYVP
+677 IPELLRNPENGGRSGTGNGSMEGRNDAGRSQVLRGFLTDSP
-690 AGYHAED
+690 EVQAALERN
-697 PGYIGGAT
+697 GAT
-705 SRDIAA
+705 PLELRDTTSDPQLFSSALEEARQNNPHGLMVSGKTVEELSQPGTRTFMSADNMAGVLVTPDGDIEAVFKNPKSDARQAVTPLLITAVENGGRKLDCYGIGLVKKYNKKGFEAVAKIPFNEEYAPDGWTYGKQDVYVLKLRDGVTAQDIAGRLGMNEA
-711 EITGKD
+711 D
-717 GKSVYTRQLADIRDR
+717 GGFHMQ
-732 FLDAVQN
+732 
-739 GEDTSTIEQEAQ
+739 
-751 ALAEKIF
+751 
-758 PESAFV
+758 
-764 ENTDTDYVRALRE
+764 
-777 ALKKPVRVTDA
+777 TDA
-788 ELSDLENAL
+788 ELANLPVFDDYDEAL
-797 GATRTE
+797 
-803 INRRYGLNLV
+803 
-813 KAGDSST
+813 
-820 SGLDQAVME
+820 
-829 LGEAFPD
+829 
-836 VDLFAHP
+836 
-843 ADAFAEIV
+843 
-851 QKYDQLKDG
+851 
-860 VQAVDTE
+860 
-867 SMKAARAYVAD
+867 AYR
-878 HILYGD
+878 D
-884 SLDAAMAREAQTEAF
+884 SL
-899 DNFENSPYTET
+899 
-910 NAMQDGGEEVG
+910 
-921 TRGGY
+921 
-926 GRRNLDGVDFS
+926 L
-937 EDDRRAEGK
+937 
-946 APEKPAFSGKGS
+946 
-958 ANTGVPEQVRRVPG
+958 
-972 GGTPERVREIN
+972 
-983 GHRYTYGQPDAADYT
+983 T
-998 APVRTAADYA
+998 APTEN
-1008 KQRYGLDVDVS
+1008 
-1019 DGPAYVDGN
+1019 GN
-1028 EHNSLMF
+1028 
-1035 TLPDGTIVVNNAAA
+1035 
-1049 LDPDTVTAMID
+1049 
-1060 HEVMHNI
+1060 
-1067 QHKNHALYARVDAAL
+1067 
-1082 KESGVNPNAYREGTD
+1082 
-1097 LYEVLHGYD
+1097 
-1106 ERNPDFM
+1106 
-1113 DLDNLPKFRRELSAQ
+1113 
-1128 IAGYAYRPEL
+1128 
-1138 AKSIFGDF
+1138 
-1146 VDDFDTVFDTVR
+1146 
-1158 SVLDE
+1158 
-1163 RAQLGQQE
+1163 
-1171 SGSQGSTAA
+1171 
-1180 TTIPELMPTQRVQEL
+1180 IPELMPTANQSVQEP
-1195 IPTLEDHPNTVG
+1195 IPTLADHPNTVG

-1215 PEVSSQSHMT
+1215 PEVASQSHMT

-1348 AVMQSQKN
+1348 AVMQSQKS

-1370 RKFDQYKSDVE
+1370 RKFDQYKGDVE
-1381 TAIAN
+1381 TAVAN

-1403 ETVRQQVADET
+1403 EAVQQQATDTDAQPGNATKRGKRTEKTQDET
-1414 DQPSVEDVLGRKLAA
+1414 NQPSAEDVLSRKLAA
-1429 AVNRYATDG
+1429 AVKRHVTDG

-1459 TSDTEKGARPKKP
+1459 TSDTEKGARPQKP
-1472 KLTVEQ
+1472 KLTVEE

-1484 DNQETYTQAW
+1484 DNQETYSRVW
-1494 EAAKEALV
+1494 EAAKEALT

-1515 QAFFNDA
+1515 QAFFDDA

-1536 VSKYTKDQGIDFKTL
+1536 VSKYTKDQGIDFKAL
-1551 VKKGRRDKQS
+1551 VKKSRGDKQA
-1561 TLREIQERI
+1561 TLREIQDRI

-1588 MNEYSKALSEAAD
+1588 MNEYSRALSEAAD
-1601 ANLKAIRGGKGK
+1601 SNLKAIRDGKSK

-1618 HDQFLGLLR
+1618 HDQFLELLR
-1627 MGIYDNEDVKAYAA
+1627 MGVYDESDVQAYAA

-1656 ILDLAERAEQLPANS
+1656 ILDLAERAEQLPVNS
-1671 RDRVLLESEAATIA
+1671 RDRVLMESEVATIA
-1685 ARNLS
+1685 AQNLS
-1690 GSFHDAW
+1690 GSFRDAW
-1697 DVWRYTS
+1697 DAWRYTS
-1704 MLFNARTNEKNI
+1704 MLLSARTNEKNI

-1727 TKDVVLAAM
+1727 AKDVVLASM

-1759 ENGRALLAASAND
+1759 EDGRALLAASAND

-1783 TSERMNLARDMQ
+1783 SSERMNLARDMQ
-1795 RHREA
+1795 QHRET

-1816 LSGLDSLA
+1816 LSALDSLA

-1833 SDYEGAFGVLEGLRG
+1833 SDYEGTFGALEGLRG
-1848 INKNMDAA
+1848 INKTMDAA
-1856 IDWIRASAE
+1856 IDWIQDSAA

-1988 AEGIKVARGTGDVNL
+1988 AEGVKVARGTGDVNL

-2085 AASDGAS
+2085 ATSDGAS

-2108 EMSFLQGLNDNL
+2108 EMSFLQGLNNNL

-2141 YATQGIPTLV
+2141 YATQGIPTLA

-2164 TYSGTTGIESD
+2164 TYSGTTGLESD

-2199 AFGDTQPNTGGSFAG
+2199 AFGDTQSNTGGSFAG

-2225 YGETTDDPVKQGVL
+2225 YSETTDDPVKQGVL

-2258 VVWTSDKERH
+2258 VSWTSDKERH

-2282 QQGQL
+2282 QSGQL

-2299 YTEEQQVELIPELYS
+2299 YNEEQQVQLIPELYS
-2314 TAGKITAL
+2314 TAGKIAAL
-2322 DIVPDFS
+2322 DIVPDYS
-2329 VGTEERKRIDIYNQ
+2329 VGTEEQKRIDIYNQ
-2343 YGIDGLMN
+2343 YGIEGLMN

-2376 NDSDM
+2376 NDSNM
-2381 SETMKDAFWAAS
+2381 SEAMKDAFWDAS
-2393 SSNWKSSR
+2393 STTWKSKR

>member
-85 AAEKEARAAASA
+85 AAEKEARAAAKA

-102 SSTTKSKKLKKEEL
+102 SSSTKSRKLKKEEL
-116 KALDSELE
+116 KALDAELE
-124 EMAKTRVAL
+124 KMAKTRVAL

-149 ENVGDTAGISSL
+149 ENVGDTSGISSL

-172 KGSATKKRLSQ
+172 KGSATKKSLSQ
-183 RLAAGVKGLAKGAST
+183 RLAAGVKGFAKGAST

-212 DSVDLGGDQTPQ
+212 DSVDLGGGQTPQ

-230 RSRTKTR
+230 RARTKSR
-237 ASVAKQSFTT
+237 ASVAKQNFTT

-267 GKTQTRE
+267 GKTKTRE

-288 LGVDSF
+288 LGVDSL

-377 DRIASAKGVR
+377 DRIANAKGVR

-397 QVVSDMLDFAQNQN
+397 QVVSNMLDFAQNQN

-449 PVLIPTLMGVSA
+449 PVLIPALMGASA

-508 GPGLVR
+508 GPGIVR

-579 RLREAQENAP
+579 RAREALGANGNAHM
-589 VDTDVQQAEPVS
+589 DTDVQQAEPVS
-601 PDTEAARQPLEA
+601 SAPENSVSPEPESVSPNPETVAQQPLEA
-613 GQEALPGLDAVV
+613 TQEGIPELGVVAPDAAPKTDIDVIV
-625 DAYHNGN
+625 DAYRNGT
-632 LTNAQIEQLKPG
+632 LTNKQIDQLKPG

-664 ETRKTLKAEAQIQ
+664 ETRKTLKAKAQIQ

-690 AGYHAED
+690 AGYHADD
-697 PGYIGGAT
+697 PGYIGRAAL
-705 SRDIAA
+705 RDISA

-739 GEDTSTIEQEAQ
+739 GEDTSKIEQEAQ
-751 ALAEKIF
+751 ALAEKIL
-758 PESAFV
+758 PESDFV
-764 ENTDTDYVRALRE
+764 ENTDA
-777 ALKKPVRVTDA
+777 
-788 ELSDLENAL
+788 
-797 GATRTE
+797 
-803 INRRYGLNLV
+803 
-813 KAGDSST
+813 DS
-820 SGLDQAVME
+820 
-829 LGEAFPD
+829 
-836 VDLFAHP
+836 
-843 ADAFAEIV
+843 
-851 QKYDQLKDG
+851 
-860 VQAVDTE
+860 VDTE
-867 SMKAARAYVAD
+867 SMKAARAYLAD

-884 SLDAAMAREAQTEAF
+884 SLDAAMARKAQTDAELANLPVFDDYDEA
-899 DNFENSPYTET
+899 
-910 NAMQDGGEEVG
+910 
-921 TRGGY
+921 
-926 GRRNLDGVDFS
+926 L
-937 EDDRRAEGK
+937 
-946 APEKPAFSGKGS
+946 
-958 ANTGVPEQVRRVPG
+958 
-972 GGTPERVREIN
+972 
-983 GHRYTYGQPDAADYT
+983 
-998 APVRTAADYA
+998 
-1008 KQRYGLDVDVS
+1008 
-1019 DGPAYVDGN
+1019 
-1028 EHNSLMF
+1028 
-1035 TLPDGTIVVNNAAA
+1035 
-1049 LDPDTVTAMID
+1049 
-1060 HEVMHNI
+1060 
-1067 QHKNHALYARVDAAL
+1067 
-1082 KESGVNPNAYREGTD
+1082 AYRD
-1097 LYEVLHGYD
+1097 SLL
-1106 ERNPDFM
+1106 
-1113 DLDNLPKFRRELSAQ
+1113 
-1128 IAGYAYRPEL
+1128 
-1138 AKSIFGDF
+1138 
-1146 VDDFDTVFDTVR
+1146 
-1158 SVLDE
+1158 
-1163 RAQLGQQE
+1163 
-1171 SGSQGSTAA
+1171 
-1180 TTIPELMPTQRVQEL
+1180 TTPAENGNIPELMPTANQSVQEP
-1195 IPTLEDHPNTVG
+1195 IPTLAYHPNTVG

-1215 PEVSSQSHMT
+1215 PEVASQSHMT

-1299 SALGD
+1299 LALGD
-1304 MDKSGEAY
+1304 MDKSSEAY

-1348 AVMQSQKN
+1348 AVMQSQKS

-1362 RVANGKNK
+1362 RVANGKDK

-1403 ETVRQQVADET
+1403 EAVQQQATDTDARPSNATKRGKRTEKTQDEAN
-1414 DQPSVEDVLGRKLAA
+1414 QPSAEDVLSLQLAA
-1429 AVNRYATDG
+1429 AVKRHVTDG
-1438 KEASVEDVVQSEML
+1438 KEVSVEDVVQSEML

-1459 TSDTEKGARPKKP
+1459 TSDTKKGARPKKP

-1494 EAAKEALV
+1494 EAAKKALA

-1515 QAFFNDA
+1515 QALFDDA

-1536 VSKYTKDQGIDFKTL
+1536 VSKYTKDLGIDFKAL
-1551 VKKGRRDKQS
+1551 VKKSRGDKQA

-1601 ANLKAIRGGKGK
+1601 ANLKAIRDGKSK

-1618 HDQFLGLLR
+1618 HDQFLELLR
-1627 MGIYDNEDVKAYAA
+1627 MGVYDESDVQAYAA

-1690 GSFHDAW
+1690 GSFRDAW

-1727 TKDVVLAAM
+1727 AKDVVLAAM
-1736 EWMINKVAPGKVER
+1736 EWMINKVSPGSVER

-1759 ENGRALLAASAND
+1759 EDGRALLAASAND

-1795 RHREA
+1795 QHRET

-1816 LSGLDSLA
+1816 LSALDSLA

-1848 INKNMDAA
+1848 INKTMDAA
-1856 IDWIRASAE
+1856 IDWIRDTAASG
-1865 SATNKGVLGVAGL
+1865 TNKGVLGVAGL

-1899 FDATDAQSLAL
+1899 FNATDAQSLDL
-1910 LDKAR
+1910 LDRAR

-1924 NTYHAESKTASAV
+1924 NTYHAESKIASAV
-1937 AKFKADLRGSD
+1937 SKFKADLRGSD
-1948 NFASRVL
+1948 NFAHRVL

-1961 QLPFVKTPINVAKQ
+1961 LLPFVKTPINVAKQ
-1975 SLQYSPLGFVSTA
+1975 SVQYSPLGFVSTA
-1988 AEGIKVARGTGDVNL
+1988 AEGVKVARGTGDVNL

-2009 ASVTGSLLFA
+2009 ASVTGSALFA

-2025 EKGLLTAGIGDDEK
+2025 EKGLLTAGISDDEK

-2045 GRQEYSLQLVDDDGK
+2045 GRQEYSLQLVDNDGK

-2085 AASDGAS
+2085 AASDGVS

-2108 EMSFLQGLNDNL
+2108 EMSFLQGLNNNL

-2128 PYIYG
+2128 PYVYG

-2141 YATQGIPTLV
+2141 YATQGIPTLA

-2225 YGETTDDPVKQGVL
+2225 YSETTDEPVKQGVL

-2287 RKDMAEAVLDSR
+2287 RKDMAEAVLDSS

-2322 DIVPDFS
+2322 DIVPDYS
-2329 VGTEERKRIDIYNQ
+2329 VGPEEQKRIDIYNQ

-2351 WIAYRKYANT
+2351 WIAYRKFANA
-2361 DGKTGINQSEARAWL
+2361 DGKAGINQSEARAWL

-2381 SETMKDAFWAAS
+2381 SDAMKDAFWAAS

>member
-85 AAEKEARAAASA
+85 AAEKEARATASA

-161 TAASRTFAPER
+161 TAASRTFAPKR
-172 KGSATKKRLSQ
+172 KGSATKKSFSQ
-183 RLAAGVKGLAKGAST
+183 RVAAGVKGLAKGASA

-212 DSVDLGGDQTPQ
+212 DSVDLGGGQTPQ

-230 RSRTKTR
+230 KSRTKAR
-237 ASVAKQSFTT
+237 ASVAKQNFTT

-267 GKTQTRE
+267 GKTKTRE

-288 LGVDSF
+288 LGVDSL

-312 LANMGDATARAIRGQ
+312 VANMGDATARAIRGQ
-327 SASMDIPEYEAA
+327 SESMDIPEYETA
-339 SNDLQEANEQRDAL
+339 SDDLQAANEQRDAL

-397 QVVSDMLDFAQNQN
+397 QVVSNMLDFAQNQN

-449 PVLIPTLMGVSA
+449 PVLIPALMGASA

-488 VSAITNKLPLEQ
+488 VSGITNKLPLEQ
-500 GAELMAGN
+500 GAELIAGN
-508 GPGLVR
+508 GPGIVR

-579 RLREAQENAP
+579 RAREALGANENAP
-589 VDTDVQQAEPVS
+589 VDTDVQQNEPVS
-601 PDTEAARQPLEA
+601 PTNETAPQQPTAAAQ
-613 GQEALPGLDAVV
+613 DAVQSPV
-625 DAYHNGN
+625 TAAVEAFRNGT
-632 LTNAQIEQLKPG
+632 LTNQQLDDLKPG
-644 GELRQAFEEATGVKL
+644 GALRSEFEAATGMTLPETSSATRNALKAGMQEEIPYLRPVDSAENAGYDGLKGTTETYTGGVSYDGTGSGERSFTEQDGEGRDGIPELFRDAENGSGAKSGEISMGGRDNAGGSQVLRGFLTLSPETQTFIERSGATPLELRDTTSDPQLFSSALDEAIRKNSHGLMVSPKTVEELSSPGTRTFMSADNMAGALVTADGDIEAVFKNPQSKAKQA
-659 PDTSS
+659 
-664 ETRKTLKAEAQIQ
+664 
-677 TIPTLSEDAGYVP
+677 
-690 AGYHAED
+690 
-697 PGYIGGAT
+697 AT
-705 SRDIAA
+705 SLLITAVENGGRKLDCYGKGLVKTYNQRGFEAVAKIPFNAESAPDGWSYGKQDVYVMKLRDGVTAHDIAA
-711 EITGKD
+711 NLNVSEENGGYHLQTIGE
-717 GKSVYTRQLADIRDR
+717 LAALPVFDDY
-732 FLDAVQN
+732 D
-739 GEDTSTIEQEAQ
+739 E
-751 ALAEKIF
+751 ALA
-758 PESAFV
+758 
-764 ENTDTDYVRALRE
+764 YR
-777 ALKKPVRVTDA
+777 
-788 ELSDLENAL
+788 
-797 GATRTE
+797 
-803 INRRYGLNLV
+803 
-813 KAGDSST
+813 
-820 SGLDQAVME
+820 
-829 LGEAFPD
+829 
-836 VDLFAHP
+836 
-843 ADAFAEIV
+843 
-851 QKYDQLKDG
+851 
-860 VQAVDTE
+860 
-867 SMKAARAYVAD
+867 
-878 HILYGD
+878 D
-884 SLDAAMAREAQTEAF
+884 SLLTTPA
-899 DNFENSPYTET
+899 EN
-910 NAMQDGGEEVG
+910 
-921 TRGGY
+921 
-926 GRRNLDGVDFS
+926 
-937 EDDRRAEGK
+937 
-946 APEKPAFSGKGS
+946 
-958 ANTGVPEQVRRVPG
+958 
-972 GGTPERVREIN
+972 
-983 GHRYTYGQPDAADYT
+983 
-998 APVRTAADYA
+998 
-1008 KQRYGLDVDVS
+1008 
-1019 DGPAYVDGN
+1019 GN
-1028 EHNSLMF
+1028 
-1035 TLPDGTIVVNNAAA
+1035 
-1049 LDPDTVTAMID
+1049 
-1060 HEVMHNI
+1060 
-1067 QHKNHALYARVDAAL
+1067 
-1082 KESGVNPNAYREGTD
+1082 
-1097 LYEVLHGYD
+1097 
-1106 ERNPDFM
+1106 
-1113 DLDNLPKFRRELSAQ
+1113 
-1128 IAGYAYRPEL
+1128 
-1138 AKSIFGDF
+1138 
-1146 VDDFDTVFDTVR
+1146 
-1158 SVLDE
+1158 
-1163 RAQLGQQE
+1163 
-1171 SGSQGSTAA
+1171 
-1180 TTIPELMPTQRVQEL
+1180 IPELMPTANQSVQEP
-1195 IPTLEDHPNTVG
+1195 IPTLADHPNTVG

-1215 PEVSSQSHMT
+1215 PEVASQSHMT

-1237 QRDQGGEQ
+1237 QSDQGGEQ

-1348 AVMQSQKN
+1348 AVMQSQKS

-1403 ETVRQQVADET
+1403 GTAQRQVANET
-1414 DQPSVEDVLGRKLAA
+1414 DQPSVEDALGRKLAA

-1494 EAAKEALV
+1494 EAAKEALA

-1536 VSKYTKDQGIDFKTL
+1536 VSKYTKDQGLDFKAL
-1551 VKKGRRDKQS
+1551 VKKGRGDKQS

-1618 HDQFLGLLR
+1618 HDQFLELLR
-1627 MGIYDNEDVKAYAA
+1627 MGVYDEGDVQAYAA

-1727 TKDVVLAAM
+1727 AKDVVLGAM
-1736 EWMINKVAPGKVER
+1736 EWMINKVAPGSVER

-1833 SDYEGAFGVLEGLRG
+1833 SDYEGAFDVLEGLRG

-2039 DKANLE
+2039 DKATLE
-2045 GRQEYSLQLVDDDGK
+2045 GRQEYSLQLVDEDGK

-2299 YTEEQQVELIPELYS
+2299 YTEEQQVEIIPELYG
-2314 TAGKITAL
+2314 TAGKIAAL
-2322 DIVPDFS
+2322 DIVPDYS

-2381 SETMKDAFWAAS
+2381 SDAMKDAFWAAS

>member
-17 YAKAQQNAINS
+17 YAQAQQNAINS

-102 SSTTKSKKLKKEEL
+102 SSTAKSKKLKKEEL

-139 QDTNTRERIK
+139 LDTNTRERIK

-161 TAASRTFAPER
+161 TAASRTFAPKR
-172 KGSATKKRLSQ
+172 KGSATKKSFSQ
-183 RLAAGVKGLAKGAST
+183 RLAAGVKGFAKGASA

-212 DSVDLGGDQTPQ
+212 DSVDLGGAQTPQ

-230 RSRTKTR
+230 N
-237 ASVAKQSFTT
+237 FTT

-267 GKTQTRE
+267 GKTKTRE

-294 AGRAGATGLGAV
+294 AGRAGAIGLGAV

-312 LANMGDATARAIRGQ
+312 VANMGDATARAIRGQ

-339 SNDLQEANEQRDAL
+339 SDDLQEANEQRDAL

-377 DRIASAKGVR
+377 DRIANAKGVR

-397 QVVSDMLDFAQNQN
+397 QVVGNMLDFAQNQN

-488 VSAITNKLPLEQ
+488 VSGITNKLPLEQ
-500 GAELMAGN
+500 GAELIAGN

-579 RLREAQENAP
+579 RAREALGANGNAP

-601 PDTEAARQPLEA
+601 PSTETAPQQPTAAAQDAAQSPVTAAVEA
-613 GQEALPGLDAVV
+613 FR
-625 DAYHNGN
+625 NGT
-632 LTNAQIEQLKPG
+632 LTNQQLDDLKPG
-644 GELRQAFEEATGVKL
+644 GALRSEFEAATGMTLPETSSATRKALKAGMQEEIPYLRPVDSAENTGYDGTNETYTGGASYDGNGRTSGSIAQSDGEGREGIPELLRNPENGGRSGTGNGSMEGRNDAGGSQVLRGFLTDSPEVQAALERNGATPLELRDTTSDPQLFSSALEEARQNNPHGLMVSPKTVEELSQPGTRTFMSADNMAGVLVAPDGDIEAVFKNPKSDARQAVTPLLITAVENGGRKL
-659 PDTSS
+659 DCYGIGLVKKYNKKGFEAVAKIPFNAG
-664 ETRKTLKAEAQIQ
+664 EAEAGWTYGKQ
-677 TIPTLSEDAGYVP
+677 DVYVLKLRDGVT
-690 AGYHAED
+690 AQ
-697 PGYIGGAT
+697 
-705 SRDIAA
+705 DIAGRLGMNEA
-711 EITGKD
+711 D
-717 GKSVYTRQLADIRDR
+717 GGFHMQ
-732 FLDAVQN
+732 
-739 GEDTSTIEQEAQ
+739 
-751 ALAEKIF
+751 
-758 PESAFV
+758 
-764 ENTDTDYVRALRE
+764 
-777 ALKKPVRVTDA
+777 TDA
-788 ELSDLENAL
+788 ELANLPVFDDYDEAL
-797 GATRTE
+797 
-803 INRRYGLNLV
+803 
-813 KAGDSST
+813 
-820 SGLDQAVME
+820 
-829 LGEAFPD
+829 
-836 VDLFAHP
+836 
-843 ADAFAEIV
+843 
-851 QKYDQLKDG
+851 
-860 VQAVDTE
+860 
-867 SMKAARAYVAD
+867 AYR
-878 HILYGD
+878 D
-884 SLDAAMAREAQTEAF
+884 SLLTTPA
-899 DNFENSPYTET
+899 ET
-910 NAMQDGGEEVG
+910 
-921 TRGGY
+921 
-926 GRRNLDGVDFS
+926 
-937 EDDRRAEGK
+937 
-946 APEKPAFSGKGS
+946 
-958 ANTGVPEQVRRVPG
+958 
-972 GGTPERVREIN
+972 
-983 GHRYTYGQPDAADYT
+983 
-998 APVRTAADYA
+998 
-1008 KQRYGLDVDVS
+1008 
-1019 DGPAYVDGN
+1019 GN
-1028 EHNSLMF
+1028 
-1035 TLPDGTIVVNNAAA
+1035 
-1049 LDPDTVTAMID
+1049 
-1060 HEVMHNI
+1060 
-1067 QHKNHALYARVDAAL
+1067 
-1082 KESGVNPNAYREGTD
+1082 
-1097 LYEVLHGYD
+1097 
-1106 ERNPDFM
+1106 
-1113 DLDNLPKFRRELSAQ
+1113 
-1128 IAGYAYRPEL
+1128 
-1138 AKSIFGDF
+1138 
-1146 VDDFDTVFDTVR
+1146 
-1158 SVLDE
+1158 
-1163 RAQLGQQE
+1163 
-1171 SGSQGSTAA
+1171 
-1180 TTIPELMPTQRVQEL
+1180 IPELMPTANQSVQEP
-1195 IPTLEDHPNTVG
+1195 IPTLADHPNTVG

-1215 PEVSSQSHMT
+1215 PEVASQSHMT

-1237 QRDQGGEQ
+1237 QSDQGGEQ
-1245 KFTHER
+1245 QFTHER

-1403 ETVRQQVADET
+1403 GTAQRQVANET

-1515 QAFFNDA
+1515 QAFFDDA

-1536 VSKYTKDQGIDFKTL
+1536 VSKYTKDQGIDFKAL

-1601 ANLKAIRGGKGK
+1601 ANLKAIQNGKSK
-1613 TSKST
+1613 TSKAT

-1627 MGIYDNEDVKAYAA
+1627 MGIYDNDDVQAYAA

-1656 ILDLAERAEQLPANS
+1656 ILDLTEQAEALPANS
-1671 RDRVLLESEAATIA
+1671 RERVDLENKAATIA
-1685 ARNLS
+1685 AKNVTS
-1690 GSFHDAW
+1690 SWW
-1697 DVWRYTS
+1697 DTINSLRFTS
-1704 MLFNARTNEKNI
+1704 MLLNARTNLINN
-1716 GGNVSMGLNAR
+1716 GGNITQGANAR
-1727 TKDVVLAAM
+1727 MKDIVLAG
-1736 EWMINKVAPGKVER
+1736 EEFLVDKVLDLPLAKKHNWRDKSGFER
-1750 TTAIVTPFT
+1750 TTSIVSAFTPK
-1759 ENGRALLAASAND
+1759 GRALLSACAAD
-1772 ADLNSY
+1772 ADANY
-1778 RQLSG
+1778 RQLATGSDKIDFAQSMQQKGNLWQSHLTDDSG
-1783 TSERMNLARDMQ
+1783 TIVRGLFAYLDGRA
-1795 RHREA
+1795 EA
-1800 FRSLASPDS
+1800 SSKSLE
-1809 NNIVTKF
+1809 
-1816 LSGLDSLA
+1816 SGDYKGFFGMLD
-1824 ARASAPLEV
+1824 
-1833 SDYEGAFGVLEGLRG
+1833 GLRG
-1848 INKNMDAA
+1848 INKQMDSA
-1856 IDWIRASAE
+1856 IDWVTSQCDKSTQA
-1865 SATNKGVLGVAGL
+1865 GVLGVAGL
-1878 KNNYAW
+1878 KNNYAR
-1884 SLAQYLKANGADASI
+1884 SLAQYLKANGLDQSI
-1899 FDATDAQSLAL
+1899 FSATDEASMQI

-1915 AHAIQQALI
+1915 AHALTQAFI
-1924 NTYHAESKTASAV
+1924 NTFHADSQTATII
-1937 AKFKADLRGSD
+1937 AKGKRSLSEADGWHHKFFYAL
-1948 NFASRVL
+1948 A
-1955 GDIVEG
+1955 EG
-1961 QLPFVKTPINVAKQ
+1961 ELPFVKTPINVAKQ
-1975 SLQYSPLGFVSTA
+1975 AMQYSPLGFASTA
-1988 AEGIKVARGTGDVNL
+1988 IEGAKVATGSGNFNV

-2009 ASVTGSLLFA
+2009 TSVTGTSLFV
-2019 LGGILA
+2019 LGAILA
-2025 EKGLLTAGIGDDEK
+2025 RKGLLTGGIDDD
-2039 DKANLE
+2039 DKVKADME
-2045 GRQEYSLQLVDDDGK
+2045 GRQEYSLQLADENGK
-2060 LHSYTIDWANAAAI
+2060 LRSYTISWANSVAI
-2074 PMFAGAEYAKL
+2074 PMLAGAEFANL
-2085 AASDGAS
+2085 TTDDDVS
-2092 LNSVASASQQV
+2092 LNDIYDATTHM
-2103 LEPLL
+2103 LEPLITNT
-2108 EMSFLQGLNDNL
+2108 FLQGMNNSF
-2120 ESLRYSED
+2120 ENLRYSRDGFIPGLTREA
-2128 PYIYG
+2128 ITG
-2133 MAKQSLSS
+2133 
-2141 YATQGIPTLV
+2141 YATQYVPTSL
-2151 GQVARS
+2151 GQVARTV
-2157 IDPVRRS
+2157 DPIRRS

-2175 IGYTANKIRNKI
+2175 FGYTANKMRNKI

-2199 AFGDTQPNTGGSFAG
+2199 AFGDTEENPGGNFVG
-2214 RLAYNMLSPGY
+2214 RLAYNMFSPGY
-2225 YGETTDDPVKQGVL
+2225 YSETTDDPVQLGLL
-2239 DLANSSGDNSVIPE
+2239 DLANSTGNDKVIPE
-2253 VAEKK
+2253 LAAKK
-2258 VVWTSDKERH
+2258 LSWTVDKEKH
-2268 SYQLSPQE
+2268 TYQLSPQE

-2287 RKDMAEAVLDSR
+2287 RKNMAEAVLDSR

-2314 TAGKITAL
+2314 TAGKIVAL
-2322 DIVPDFS
+2322 DIVPDYS

-2381 SETMKDAFWAAS
+2381 SDAMKDAFWAAS

>member
-43 MNAAPTTLPDYGD
+43 LNAAPTTLPDYGD
-56 IANSFTTAYTKQLAA
+56 IASSFTTAYTKQLAA

-139 QDTNTRERIK
+139 LDTNTRERIK

-161 TAASRTFAPER
+161 TAASRTFAPKR
-172 KGSATKKRLSQ
+172 KGSATKKSFSQ
-183 RLAAGVKGLAKGAST
+183 RFAAGVKGLAKGASA

-212 DSVDLGGDQTPQ
+212 DSVDLGGGQTPQ

-230 RSRTKTR
+230 RARTKAR
-237 ASVAKQSFTT
+237 ASVAKQNFTT

-267 GKTQTRE
+267 GKTKTRE

-339 SNDLQEANEQRDAL
+339 SDDLQEANEQRDAL

-397 QVVSDMLDFAQNQN
+397 QVVGNMLDFAQDQN

-449 PVLIPTLMGVSA
+449 PVLIPALMGASA

-567 AAGSSLIGSGVN
+567 AAGSSLIGNGVN
-579 RLREAQENAP
+579 RAREALEANGNAP

-601 PDTEAARQPLEA
+601 PDTETAPQQPTAAAQ
-613 GQEALPGLDAVV
+613 DAVQSPV
-625 DAYHNGN
+625 TAAVEAFRNGT
-632 LTNAQIEQLKPG
+632 LTNQQLDDLKPG
-644 GELRQAFEEATGVKL
+644 GALRSEFEAATGMTLPETSSATRNALKAGMQEEIPYLRPVDSAENTGYDGTNETYTGGASDDGAGRGNGKIAEPNGEGREGIPELLRDAGNSHGAQASEGLVGNWNPSGGTQVLRGFLNVSPETQAAVERSGATPLELRDTTSDPQLFSSALEEARQKNPHGLMV
-659 PDTSS
+659 SS
-664 ETRKTLKAEAQIQ
+664 KTVEELSQPETRTFMSADNMAGALVTADGDIEAVFKNPQSKAKQA
-677 TIPTLSEDAGYVP
+677 
-690 AGYHAED
+690 
-697 PGYIGGAT
+697 AT
-705 SRDIAA
+705 SLLITAVENGGRKLDCYGEDLVRTYNNRGFEAVARIPFNAEEVEAGWTYGKRDVYVMKLRDGVTAQDIANRLTLP
-711 EITGKD
+711 EED
-717 GKSVYTRQLADIRDR
+717 GGFHQQTLQELANLPVFDDY
-732 FLDAVQN
+732 D
-739 GEDTSTIEQEAQ
+739 E
-751 ALAEKIF
+751 ALA
-758 PESAFV
+758 
-764 ENTDTDYVRALRE
+764 YR
-777 ALKKPVRVTDA
+777 
-788 ELSDLENAL
+788 
-797 GATRTE
+797 
-803 INRRYGLNLV
+803 
-813 KAGDSST
+813 
-820 SGLDQAVME
+820 
-829 LGEAFPD
+829 
-836 VDLFAHP
+836 
-843 ADAFAEIV
+843 
-851 QKYDQLKDG
+851 
-860 VQAVDTE
+860 
-867 SMKAARAYVAD
+867 
-878 HILYGD
+878 D
-884 SLDAAMAREAQTEAF
+884 SLLTTPA
-899 DNFENSPYTET
+899 EN
-910 NAMQDGGEEVG
+910 
-921 TRGGY
+921 
-926 GRRNLDGVDFS
+926 
-937 EDDRRAEGK
+937 
-946 APEKPAFSGKGS
+946 
-958 ANTGVPEQVRRVPG
+958 
-972 GGTPERVREIN
+972 
-983 GHRYTYGQPDAADYT
+983 
-998 APVRTAADYA
+998 
-1008 KQRYGLDVDVS
+1008 
-1019 DGPAYVDGN
+1019 GN
-1028 EHNSLMF
+1028 
-1035 TLPDGTIVVNNAAA
+1035 
-1049 LDPDTVTAMID
+1049 
-1060 HEVMHNI
+1060 
-1067 QHKNHALYARVDAAL
+1067 
-1082 KESGVNPNAYREGTD
+1082 
-1097 LYEVLHGYD
+1097 
-1106 ERNPDFM
+1106 
-1113 DLDNLPKFRRELSAQ
+1113 
-1128 IAGYAYRPEL
+1128 
-1138 AKSIFGDF
+1138 
-1146 VDDFDTVFDTVR
+1146 
-1158 SVLDE
+1158 
-1163 RAQLGQQE
+1163 
-1171 SGSQGSTAA
+1171 
-1180 TTIPELMPTQRVQEL
+1180 IPELMSTANQSVQEP
-1195 IPTLEDHPNTVG
+1195 IPTLADHPNTVG

-1215 PEVSSQSHMT
+1215 PEVASQSHMT

-1245 KFTHER
+1245 QFTHER

-1299 SALGD
+1299 LALGD

-1348 AVMQSQKN
+1348 AVMQSQKS

-1403 ETVRQQVADET
+1403 ETVRQQVANET
-1414 DQPSVEDVLGRKLAA
+1414 DQPSVEDALGRKLAA

-1452 SQLTKMA
+1452 AQLTKMA

-1494 EAAKEALV
+1494 EAAKEALA

-1536 VSKYTKDQGIDFKTL
+1536 VSKYTKDQGLDFKAL
-1551 VKKGRRDKQS
+1551 VKKGRGDKQS

-1618 HDQFLGLLR
+1618 HDQFLELLR
-1627 MGIYDNEDVKAYAA
+1627 MGVYDNEDVKAYAA

-1727 TKDVVLAAM
+1727 AKDVVLASM

-1759 ENGRALLAASAND
+1759 KDGRALLAASAND

-1783 TSERMNLARDMQ
+1783 SSERMNLARDMQ
-1795 RHREA
+1795 QHRKT

-1816 LSGLDSLA
+1816 LAGLDSLA
-1824 ARASAPLEV
+1824 ARASAPLGV
-1833 SDYEGAFGVLEGLRG
+1833 SDYEGAFGSLEGLRG
-1848 INKNMDAA
+1848 INKTMDAA
-1856 IDWIRASAE
+1856 IDWIQASAE

-2045 GRQEYSLQLVDDDGK
+2045 GRQEYSLQLVDEDGK
-2060 LHSYTIDWANAAAI
+2060 LRSYTIDWANAAAI

-2199 AFGDTQPNTGGSFAG
+2199 AFGDTQSNTGGSFAG

-2225 YGETTDDPVKQGVL
+2225 YSETTDDPVKQGVL

-2258 VVWTSDKERH
+2258 VSWTSDKERH

-2299 YTEEQQVELIPELYS
+2299 YTEEQQVELIPELYG
-2314 TAGKITAL
+2314 TAGKIAAL
-2322 DIVPDFS
+2322 DIVPDYS

-2381 SETMKDAFWAAS
+2381 SDAMKDAFWAAS

>member
-56 IANSFTTAYTKQLAA
+56 IAGSFTSAYTKQLAA

-139 QDTNTRERIK
+139 QDANTRERIK

-161 TAASRTFAPER
+161 TAASRTFAPKR
-172 KGSATKKRLSQ
+172 KGSATKKSFSQ
-183 RLAAGVKGLAKGAST
+183 RFAAGVKGLAKGASA

-212 DSVDLGGDQTPQ
+212 DSVDLGGGQTPQ

-237 ASVAKQSFTT
+237 ASVAKQNFTT

-267 GKTQTRE
+267 GKTKTRE

-288 LGVDSF
+288 LGVDSL

-339 SNDLQEANEQRDAL
+339 SDDLQAANEQRDAL

-377 DRIASAKGVR
+377 DRIASAKGIR
-387 AENQVTPERN
+387 AENQITPEQN
-397 QVVSDMLDFAQNQN
+397 KVVKSILDYSTEQT

-418 DNTGRFVVGTIGSV
+418 NDQGRLLVGAIGGVS
-432 AQNLPAFAA
+432 QIIPAAVAA
-441 AAAVPEAA
+441 AAAPEAA
-449 PVLIPTLMGVSA
+449 PVLIPVLMGASA
-461 AGNRENEL
+461 AGNRVNEL
-469 EQRGVPLNQAVLRS
+469 EQRGIPLNQAVLR
-483 GLSGA
+483 GAMSGA
-488 VSAITNKLPLEQ
+488 VSGVTNKLPLEQ
-500 GAELMAGN
+500 GAELIAGG
-508 GPGLVR
+508 GPGVLR

-536 LDVLAGDPDANF
+536 LDVLAGDPGANF

-579 RLREAQENAP
+579 RAREALGANENAP

-601 PDTEAARQPLEA
+601 PAPETSVSPEPESVSPSPETVAQQPLEA
-613 GQEALPGLDAVV
+613 TQESIPELGVVTPNATQKTAIDVIV
-625 DAYHNGN
+625 DAYRNGT
-632 LTNAQIEQLKPG
+632 LTNKQIDQLKPG
-644 GELRQAFEEATGVKL
+644 GELRQAFEEATGVTL

-664 ETRKTLKAEAQIQ
+664 ETRKALKAGMQEE
-677 TIPTLSEDAGYVP
+677 IPYLRPVDSAENTGYD
-690 AGYHAED
+690 GTNETYT
-697 PGYIGGAT
+697 GGASYDGNGRASGSIAQSDGEGREGIPELLRNPENRGWQGSGANNVAERNSVGGNQVLHGLLTDSPEMQAALERSGATPLELRDTT
-705 SRDIAA
+705 SDPQLFSSALEEARQKNPHGLMVSPKTVEELSQPGTRTFMSADNMAGALVTADGDIEAVFKDPRSKAKQAATSLLITAVENGGRKLDCYGLDLVTQYNRRGFEAVAKIPFNAGEVESGWTYGNKDVYVMKLRDGVTAQDIAGRLGMNEA
-711 EITGKD
+711 D
-717 GKSVYTRQLADIRDR
+717 GGFHMQ
-732 FLDAVQN
+732 
-739 GEDTSTIEQEAQ
+739 
-751 ALAEKIF
+751 
-758 PESAFV
+758 
-764 ENTDTDYVRALRE
+764 
-777 ALKKPVRVTDA
+777 TDA
-788 ELSDLENAL
+788 ELANLPVFDDYDEAL
-797 GATRTE
+797 
-803 INRRYGLNLV
+803 
-813 KAGDSST
+813 
-820 SGLDQAVME
+820 
-829 LGEAFPD
+829 
-836 VDLFAHP
+836 
-843 ADAFAEIV
+843 
-851 QKYDQLKDG
+851 
-860 VQAVDTE
+860 
-867 SMKAARAYVAD
+867 AYR
-878 HILYGD
+878 D
-884 SLDAAMAREAQTEAF
+884 SLLTTPA
-899 DNFENSPYTET
+899 EN
-910 NAMQDGGEEVG
+910 
-921 TRGGY
+921 
-926 GRRNLDGVDFS
+926 
-937 EDDRRAEGK
+937 
-946 APEKPAFSGKGS
+946 
-958 ANTGVPEQVRRVPG
+958 
-972 GGTPERVREIN
+972 
-983 GHRYTYGQPDAADYT
+983 
-998 APVRTAADYA
+998 
-1008 KQRYGLDVDVS
+1008 
-1019 DGPAYVDGN
+1019 GN
-1028 EHNSLMF
+1028 
-1035 TLPDGTIVVNNAAA
+1035 
-1049 LDPDTVTAMID
+1049 
-1060 HEVMHNI
+1060 
-1067 QHKNHALYARVDAAL
+1067 
-1082 KESGVNPNAYREGTD
+1082 
-1097 LYEVLHGYD
+1097 
-1106 ERNPDFM
+1106 
-1113 DLDNLPKFRRELSAQ
+1113 
-1128 IAGYAYRPEL
+1128 
-1138 AKSIFGDF
+1138 
-1146 VDDFDTVFDTVR
+1146 
-1158 SVLDE
+1158 
-1163 RAQLGQQE
+1163 
-1171 SGSQGSTAA
+1171 
-1180 TTIPELMPTQRVQEL
+1180 IPELMPTANQSVQEP
-1195 IPTLEDHPNTVG
+1195 IPTLADHPNTVG

-1215 PEVSSQSHMT
+1215 PEVASQSHMT

-1348 AVMQSQKN
+1348 AVMQSQKS

-1403 ETVRQQVADET
+1403 GTAQRQVANET

-1494 EAAKEALV
+1494 EAAKEALT

-1515 QAFFNDA
+1515 QAFFDDA

-1536 VSKYTKDQGIDFKTL
+1536 VSKYTKDQGIDFKAL

-1618 HDQFLGLLR
+1618 HDQFLELLR
-1627 MGIYDNEDVKAYAA
+1627 MGVYDEGDVQAYAA

-1656 ILDLAERAEQLPANS
+1656 ILDLAERAEQLPVNS
-1671 RDRVLLESEAATIA
+1671 RDRVLMESEVATIA
-1685 ARNLS
+1685 AQNVS
-1690 GSFHDAW
+1690 GSFRDAW
-1697 DVWRYTS
+1697 DTWRYTS
-1704 MLFNARTNEKNI
+1704 MLLSARTNEKNI

-1727 TKDVVLAAM
+1727 AKDVVLASM

-1759 ENGRALLAASAND
+1759 EDGRALLAASAND

-1816 LSGLDSLA
+1816 LSALDSLA

-1848 INKNMDAA
+1848 INKTMDAA
-1856 IDWIRASAE
+1856 IDWIQDSAASG
-1865 SATNKGVLGVAGL
+1865 TNKGVLGVAGL

-1899 FDATDAQSLAL
+1899 FDATDAQSLDL

-1988 AEGIKVARGTGDVNL
+1988 AEGVKVARGTGDVNL

-2009 ASVTGSLLFA
+2009 ASVTGSALFA

-2141 YATQGIPTLV
+2141 YATQGIPTLA

-2157 IDPVRRS
+2157 VDPVRRS

-2258 VVWTSDKERH
+2258 VVWTVDKERH

-2299 YTEEQQVELIPELYS
+2299 YNEEQQVELIPELYG
-2314 TAGKITAL
+2314 TAGKIAAL

-2381 SETMKDAFWAAS
+2381 SDAMKDAFWAAS

>member
-17 YAKAQQNAINS
+17 YAQAQQNAINS

-56 IANSFTTAYTKQLAA
+56 IAGSFTSAYTKQLAA

-139 QDTNTRERIK
+139 FDTNTRERIK

-161 TAASRTFAPER
+161 TAASRTFAPKR
-172 KGSATKKRLSQ
+172 KGSATKKSFSQ
-183 RLAAGVKGLAKGAST
+183 RFAAGVKGLAKGASA

-212 DSVDLGGDQTPQ
+212 DSVDLGGVQTPQ

-230 RSRTKTR
+230 KSRTKAR
-237 ASVAKQSFTT
+237 ASVAKQNFTT

-267 GKTQTRE
+267 GKTKTRE

-288 LGVDSF
+288 LGVDSL
-294 AGRAGATGLGAV
+294 AGRAGAIELGAV
-306 SGFAAG
+306 TGFG
-312 LANMGDATARAIRGQ
+312 GGVANMGDATLRAIRGQ

-339 SNDLQEANEQRDAL
+339 SDDLQAANEQRDAL

-377 DRIASAKGVR
+377 DRIASAKGIR
-387 AENQVTPERN
+387 AENQITPEQN
-397 QVVSDMLDFAQNQN
+397 KVVKSILDYSTEQT

-418 DNTGRFVVGTIGSV
+418 NDQGRLLVGAIGGVS
-432 AQNLPAFAA
+432 QLLPAA
-441 AAAVPEAA
+441 AAAAAAPEAA
-449 PVLIPTLMGVSA
+449 PVLIPVLMGASA
-461 AGNRENEL
+461 AGNRVNEL
-469 EQRGVPLNQAVLRS
+469 EQRGIPLNQAVLR
-483 GLSGA
+483 GAMSGA
-488 VSAITNKLPLEQ
+488 VSGVTNKLPLEQ
-500 GAELMAGN
+500 GAELIAGG
-508 GPGLVR
+508 GPGVLR

-567 AAGSSLIGSGVN
+567 AAGSSLIGNGVN
-579 RLREAQENAP
+579 HAREALGANGNAP

-601 PDTEAARQPLEA
+601 PSTETAPQQPTAAAQ
-613 GQEALPGLDAVV
+613 DAVQSPV
-625 DAYHNGN
+625 TAAVEAFRNGT
-632 LTNAQIEQLKPG
+632 LTNQQLDDLKPG
-644 GELRQAFEEATGVKL
+644 GALRSEFEAATGMTLPETSSATRNALKAGMQEEIPYLRPVDSAENTGYDETNEAYTGGASYDGTGRTSGSVAEPDGEGREGIPELLRDTGNGSGTQVGESLMGKRDGAEGSQVLRGFLNVSPETQAAVERSGATPLELRDTTSDPQLFSSALEEARQKNPHGLMVSPKTVEELSQPG
-659 PDTSS
+659 
-664 ETRKTLKAEAQIQ
+664 TRTFMSADNMAGALVTADGDIEAVFKNPQSKAKQA
-677 TIPTLSEDAGYVP
+677 
-690 AGYHAED
+690 
-697 PGYIGGAT
+697 AT
-705 SRDIAA
+705 SLLITAVENGGRKLDCYGEDLVQTYNDRGFEAVAKIPFNAGEVESGWTYGNKDVYVMKLRDGVTAQDIAGRLGMNEA
-711 EITGKD
+711 D
-717 GKSVYTRQLADIRDR
+717 GGFHMQ
-732 FLDAVQN
+732 
-739 GEDTSTIEQEAQ
+739 
-751 ALAEKIF
+751 
-758 PESAFV
+758 
-764 ENTDTDYVRALRE
+764 
-777 ALKKPVRVTDA
+777 TDA
-788 ELSDLENAL
+788 ELANLPVFDDYDEAL
-797 GATRTE
+797 
-803 INRRYGLNLV
+803 
-813 KAGDSST
+813 
-820 SGLDQAVME
+820 
-829 LGEAFPD
+829 
-836 VDLFAHP
+836 
-843 ADAFAEIV
+843 
-851 QKYDQLKDG
+851 
-860 VQAVDTE
+860 
-867 SMKAARAYVAD
+867 AYR
-878 HILYGD
+878 D
-884 SLDAAMAREAQTEAF
+884 SLLT
-899 DNFENSPYTET
+899 T
-910 NAMQDGGEEVG
+910 
-921 TRGGY
+921 
-926 GRRNLDGVDFS
+926 
-937 EDDRRAEGK
+937 
-946 APEKPAFSGKGS
+946 PA
-958 ANTGVPEQVRRVPG
+958 
-972 GGTPERVREIN
+972 
-983 GHRYTYGQPDAADYT
+983 
-998 APVRTAADYA
+998 
-1008 KQRYGLDVDVS
+1008 
-1019 DGPAYVDGN
+1019 
-1028 EHNSLMF
+1028 
-1035 TLPDGTIVVNNAAA
+1035 
-1049 LDPDTVTAMID
+1049 
-1060 HEVMHNI
+1060 
-1067 QHKNHALYARVDAAL
+1067 
-1082 KESGVNPNAYREGTD
+1082 
-1097 LYEVLHGYD
+1097 
-1106 ERNPDFM
+1106 
-1113 DLDNLPKFRRELSAQ
+1113 
-1128 IAGYAYRPEL
+1128 
-1138 AKSIFGDF
+1138 
-1146 VDDFDTVFDTVR
+1146 
-1158 SVLDE
+1158 
-1163 RAQLGQQE
+1163 E
-1171 SGSQGSTAA
+1171 SGS
-1180 TTIPELMPTQRVQEL
+1180 IPELMPTANQSVQEP
-1195 IPTLEDHPNTVG
+1195 IPTLSDHPNTVG

-1215 PEVSSQSHMT
+1215 PEVASQSYMT

-1264 METESRDEI
+1264 METEGRDEI

-1348 AVMQSQKN
+1348 AVMQSQKS

-1403 ETVRQQVADET
+1403 ETAQRQVANET
-1414 DQPSVEDVLGRKLAA
+1414 DQPSVEDALGRKLAA
-1429 AVNRYATDG
+1429 AVKRHVTDG

-1494 EAAKEALV
+1494 EAAKEALA

-1536 VSKYTKDQGIDFKTL
+1536 VSKYTKDQGLDFKAL
-1551 VKKGRRDKQS
+1551 VKKGRGDKQS

-1618 HDQFLGLLR
+1618 HDQFLELLR
-1627 MGIYDNEDVKAYAA
+1627 MGVYDEGDVQAYAA

-2268 SYQLSPQE
+2268 TYQLSPQE

-2299 YTEEQQVELIPELYS
+2299 YTEEQQVELIPELYG
-2314 TAGKITAL
+2314 TAGKIAAL

-2381 SETMKDAFWAAS
+2381 SEAMKDAFWDAS
-2393 SSNWKSSR
+2393 STNWKSSR

>member
-43 MNAAPTTLPDYGD
+43 MSAAPTTLPDYGD
-56 IANSFTTAYTKQLAA
+56 IAGSFTSAYTKQLAA

-139 QDTNTRERIK
+139 LDTNTRERIK

-161 TAASRTFAPER
+161 TAASRTFAPKR
-172 KGSATKKRLSQ
+172 KGSATKKSFSQ
-183 RLAAGVKGLAKGAST
+183 RFAAGVKGLAKGASA

-212 DSVDLGGDQTPQ
+212 DSVDLGGVQTPQ

-230 RSRTKTR
+230 KSRTKAR
-237 ASVAKQSFTT
+237 ASVAKQNFTT

-267 GKTQTRE
+267 GKTKTRE

-339 SNDLQEANEQRDAL
+339 SDDLQEANEQRDAL

-397 QVVSDMLDFAQNQN
+397 QVVSNMLDFAQNQN

-418 DNTGRFVVGTIGSV
+418 GNTGRFVVGTIGSV

-508 GPGLVR
+508 GPGIVR

-567 AAGSSLIGSGVN
+567 AAGSSLIGNGVN
-579 RLREAQENAP
+579 HAREALGANGNAP

-601 PDTEAARQPLEA
+601 PSTETAPQQPTAAAQ
-613 GQEALPGLDAVV
+613 DAVQSPV
-625 DAYHNGN
+625 TAAVEAFRNGT
-632 LTNAQIEQLKPG
+632 LTNQQLDDLKPG
-644 GELRQAFEEATGVKL
+644 GALRSEFEAATGMTLPETSSATRQALKAGMQEEIPYLRPVDSTENTGYDGTNEAYTGGANYDGTRSESGSIAEPDGEGREGIPELLRNPENGGRAQSGEGLVGKRDTTGGSQVLRGFLTVSPGTQAAIEQSGATPLELR
-659 PDTSS
+659 DTSS
-664 ETRKTLKAEAQIQ
+664 DPQLFSTALEEARQKNPHGLMVSPKTVEELNQPGTITFMNADNMAGALVTADGDIEAVFKNPQSKAKQA
-677 TIPTLSEDAGYVP
+677 
-690 AGYHAED
+690 
-697 PGYIGGAT
+697 AT
-705 SRDIAA
+705 SLLITAVENGGRKLDCYGDELVHTYNGRGFEAVARIPFNAGAVEDGWTYGAKDVYVMKLLDGVTAQDIAGRLRMD
-711 EITGKD
+711 EDD
-717 GKSVYTRQLADIRDR
+717 GGFHMQ
-732 FLDAVQN
+732 
-739 GEDTSTIEQEAQ
+739 
-751 ALAEKIF
+751 
-758 PESAFV
+758 
-764 ENTDTDYVRALRE
+764 
-777 ALKKPVRVTDA
+777 TDA
-788 ELSDLENAL
+788 ELANLPVFDDYDEAL
-797 GATRTE
+797 
-803 INRRYGLNLV
+803 
-813 KAGDSST
+813 
-820 SGLDQAVME
+820 
-829 LGEAFPD
+829 
-836 VDLFAHP
+836 
-843 ADAFAEIV
+843 
-851 QKYDQLKDG
+851 
-860 VQAVDTE
+860 
-867 SMKAARAYVAD
+867 AYR
-878 HILYGD
+878 D
-884 SLDAAMAREAQTEAF
+884 SL
-899 DNFENSPYTET
+899 
-910 NAMQDGGEEVG
+910 
-921 TRGGY
+921 
-926 GRRNLDGVDFS
+926 L
-937 EDDRRAEGK
+937 
-946 APEKPAFSGKGS
+946 
-958 ANTGVPEQVRRVPG
+958 
-972 GGTPERVREIN
+972 
-983 GHRYTYGQPDAADYT
+983 T
-998 APVRTAADYA
+998 APTEN
-1008 KQRYGLDVDVS
+1008 
-1019 DGPAYVDGN
+1019 GN
-1028 EHNSLMF
+1028 
-1035 TLPDGTIVVNNAAA
+1035 
-1049 LDPDTVTAMID
+1049 
-1060 HEVMHNI
+1060 
-1067 QHKNHALYARVDAAL
+1067 
-1082 KESGVNPNAYREGTD
+1082 
-1097 LYEVLHGYD
+1097 
-1106 ERNPDFM
+1106 
-1113 DLDNLPKFRRELSAQ
+1113 
-1128 IAGYAYRPEL
+1128 
-1138 AKSIFGDF
+1138 
-1146 VDDFDTVFDTVR
+1146 
-1158 SVLDE
+1158 
-1163 RAQLGQQE
+1163 
-1171 SGSQGSTAA
+1171 
-1180 TTIPELMPTQRVQEL
+1180 IPELMPTANQSVQEL
-1195 IPTLEDHPNTVG
+1195 IPTLADHPNTVG

-1215 PEVSSQSHMT
+1215 PEVASQSHMT

-1237 QRDQGGEQ
+1237 QSDQGGEQ
-1245 KFTHER
+1245 QFTHER

-1299 SALGD
+1299 LALGD

-1321 FTQRISESNTMNA
+1321 FTQRISASNTMNA

-1403 ETVRQQVADET
+1403 GTAQRQVANET

-1618 HDQFLGLLR
+1618 HDHFLELLR

-1685 ARNLS
+1685 AQNVS
-1690 GSFHDAW
+1690 GSFRDAW
-1697 DVWRYTS
+1697 DTWRYTS
-1704 MLFNARTNEKNI
+1704 MLLSARTNEKNI

-1727 TKDVVLAAM
+1727 AKDVVLAAM

-1816 LSGLDSLA
+1816 LSALDSLA

-1848 INKNMDAA
+1848 INKTMDAA
-1856 IDWIRASAE
+1856 IDWIQDSAASG
-1865 SATNKGVLGVAGL
+1865 TNKGVLGVAGL

-1899 FDATDAQSLAL
+1899 FDATDAQSLDL
-1910 LDKAR
+1910 LDRAR

-2039 DKANLE
+2039 DKATLE
-2045 GRQEYSLQLVDDDGK
+2045 GRQEYSLQLVDEDGK

-2108 EMSFLQGLNDNL
+2108 EMSFLQGLNNNL

-2128 PYIYG
+2128 PYVYG

-2141 YATQGIPTLV
+2141 YATQGIPTLA

-2199 AFGDTQPNTGGSFAG
+2199 AFGDTQSNTGGSFAG

-2225 YGETTDDPVKQGVL
+2225 YSETTDDPVKQGVL

-2299 YTEEQQVELIPELYS
+2299 YTEEQQVELIPELYG
-2314 TAGKITAL
+2314 TAGKIAAL

-2381 SETMKDAFWAAS
+2381 SDAMKDAFWAAS

>member
-139 QDTNTRERIK
+139 QDANTRERIK

-172 KGSATKKRLSQ
+172 KGSATKKSLSQ
-183 RLAAGVKGLAKGAST
+183 RLAAGVKGFAKGAST

-212 DSVDLGGDQTPQ
+212 DSVDLGGGQTPQ

-230 RSRTKTR
+230 KSRTKAR
-237 ASVAKQSFTT
+237 ASVAKQNFTT

-267 GKTQTRE
+267 GKTKTRE

-288 LGVDSF
+288 LGVDSL

-312 LANMGDATARAIRGQ
+312 VANMGDATARAIRGQ

-339 SNDLQEANEQRDAL
+339 SDDLQAANEQRDAL

-366 PVATPEFQQVL
+366 PIATPEFQQVL
-377 DRIASAKGVR
+377 DRIANAKGVR

-397 QVVSDMLDFAQNQN
+397 QVVSNMLDFAQNQN

-418 DNTGRFVVGTIGSV
+418 DNTGRFLVGTIGSV

-449 PVLIPTLMGVSA
+449 PVLIPALMGASA

-579 RLREAQENAP
+579 RAREALGANGNAP

-601 PDTEAARQPLEA
+601 PAPETSVSPEPESVSPNPETTAQQPFEAT
-613 GQEALPGLDAVV
+613 QEGIPELGVVAPDAAPKTAIDVIV
-625 DAYHNGN
+625 DAYRNGT
-632 LTNAQIEQLKPG
+632 LTNKQIDQLKPG
-644 GELRQAFEEATGVKL
+644 GELRQAFEEATGVTL

-664 ETRKTLKAEAQIQ
+664 ETRKALRTGAQNEIPYLKPVDSTGNTGYDGTNETYTGGASYDGNGRTSGSIAQSDGEGREGIPELLRNPENGGRSGTGNGSMEGRNDAGGSQVLRGFLTDSPEVQAALERNGATPLELRDTTSDPQLFSSALEEARQNNPHGLMVSPKTVEELSQPGTRTFMSADNMAGVLVAPDGDIEAVFKNPKSDARQAVTPLLITAVENGGRKLDCYGIGLVKKYNKKGFEAVAKIPFNAGEAEAGWTYGKQ
-677 TIPTLSEDAGYVP
+677 DVYVLKLRDGVT
-690 AGYHAED
+690 AQ
-697 PGYIGGAT
+697 
-705 SRDIAA
+705 DIAGRLGMNEA
-711 EITGKD
+711 D
-717 GKSVYTRQLADIRDR
+717 GGFHMQ
-732 FLDAVQN
+732 
-739 GEDTSTIEQEAQ
+739 
-751 ALAEKIF
+751 
-758 PESAFV
+758 
-764 ENTDTDYVRALRE
+764 
-777 ALKKPVRVTDA
+777 TDA
-788 ELSDLENAL
+788 ELANLPVFDDYDEAL
-797 GATRTE
+797 
-803 INRRYGLNLV
+803 
-813 KAGDSST
+813 
-820 SGLDQAVME
+820 
-829 LGEAFPD
+829 
-836 VDLFAHP
+836 
-843 ADAFAEIV
+843 
-851 QKYDQLKDG
+851 
-860 VQAVDTE
+860 
-867 SMKAARAYVAD
+867 AYR
-878 HILYGD
+878 D
-884 SLDAAMAREAQTEAF
+884 SLLTTPA
-899 DNFENSPYTET
+899 EN
-910 NAMQDGGEEVG
+910 
-921 TRGGY
+921 
-926 GRRNLDGVDFS
+926 
-937 EDDRRAEGK
+937 
-946 APEKPAFSGKGS
+946 
-958 ANTGVPEQVRRVPG
+958 
-972 GGTPERVREIN
+972 
-983 GHRYTYGQPDAADYT
+983 
-998 APVRTAADYA
+998 
-1008 KQRYGLDVDVS
+1008 
-1019 DGPAYVDGN
+1019 GN
-1028 EHNSLMF
+1028 
-1035 TLPDGTIVVNNAAA
+1035 
-1049 LDPDTVTAMID
+1049 
-1060 HEVMHNI
+1060 
-1067 QHKNHALYARVDAAL
+1067 
-1082 KESGVNPNAYREGTD
+1082 
-1097 LYEVLHGYD
+1097 
-1106 ERNPDFM
+1106 
-1113 DLDNLPKFRRELSAQ
+1113 
-1128 IAGYAYRPEL
+1128 
-1138 AKSIFGDF
+1138 
-1146 VDDFDTVFDTVR
+1146 
-1158 SVLDE
+1158 
-1163 RAQLGQQE
+1163 
-1171 SGSQGSTAA
+1171 
-1180 TTIPELMPTQRVQEL
+1180 IPELMPTANQSVQEP
-1195 IPTLEDHPNTVG
+1195 IPTLADHPNTVG

-1215 PEVSSQSHMT
+1215 PEVASQSHMT

-1348 AVMQSQKN
+1348 AVMQSQKS

-1403 ETVRQQVADET
+1403 GTAQRQVANET

-1536 VSKYTKDQGIDFKTL
+1536 VSKYTKDQGIDFKAL
-1551 VKKGRRDKQS
+1551 VKKGRGDKQS

-1601 ANLKAIRGGKGK
+1601 SNLKAIRDGKSK

-1618 HDQFLGLLR
+1618 HDQFLELLR
-1627 MGIYDNEDVKAYAA
+1627 MGVYDESDVQAYAA

-1656 ILDLAERAEQLPANS
+1656 ILDLAERAEQLPVNS
-1671 RDRVLLESEAATIA
+1671 RDRVLMESEVATIA
-1685 ARNLS
+1685 AQNLS
-1690 GSFHDAW
+1690 GSFRDAW
-1697 DVWRYTS
+1697 DAWRYTS
-1704 MLFNARTNEKNI
+1704 MLLSARTNEKNI

-1727 TKDVVLAAM
+1727 AKDVVLASM

-1778 RQLSG
+1778 RQLSS

-1816 LSGLDSLA
+1816 LSALDSLA

-1848 INKNMDAA
+1848 INKTMDAA
-1856 IDWIRASAE
+1856 IDWIQDSAASG
-1865 SATNKGVLGVAGL
+1865 TNKGVLGVAGL

-1899 FDATDAQSLAL
+1899 FDATDAQSLDL

-1988 AEGIKVARGTGDVNL
+1988 AEGVKVARGTGDVNL

-2009 ASVTGSLLFA
+2009 ASVTGSVLFA

-2025 EKGLLTAGIGDDEK
+2025 EKGLLTAGISDDEK

-2108 EMSFLQGLNDNL
+2108 EMSFLQGLNNNL

-2128 PYIYG
+2128 PYVYG

-2141 YATQGIPTLV
+2141 YATQGIPTLA

-2157 IDPVRRS
+2157 VDPVRRS

-2214 RLAYNMLSPGY
+2214 RLAYNMFSPGY
-2225 YGETTDDPVKQGVL
+2225 YSETTDDPVKQGVL

-2258 VVWTSDKERH
+2258 VSWTSDKERH

-2282 QQGQL
+2282 QSGQL
-2287 RKDMAEAVLDSR
+2287 RKDMAEAVLGSR
-2299 YTEEQQVELIPELYS
+2299 YNEEQQVQLIPELYS
-2314 TAGKITAL
+2314 TAGKIAAL
-2322 DIVPDFS
+2322 DIVPDYS
-2329 VGTEERKRIDIYNQ
+2329 VGTEEQKRIDIYNQ
-2343 YGIDGLMN
+2343 YGIEGLMN

-2376 NDSDM
+2376 NDSNM
-2381 SETMKDAFWAAS
+2381 SEAMKDAFWDAS
-2393 SSNWKSSR
+2393 STTWKSKR

>member
-139 QDTNTRERIK
+139 LDTNTRERIK

-183 RLAAGVKGLAKGAST
+183 RLAAGMKGLAKGAST

-212 DSVDLGGDQTPQ
+212 DSVDLGGVQTPQ

-230 RSRTKTR
+230 KSRTKSR
-237 ASVAKQSFTT
+237 ASVAKQNFTT

-267 GKTQTRE
+267 GKTKTRE

-294 AGRAGATGLGAV
+294 AGRAGAIGLGAV

-312 LANMGDATARAIRGQ
+312 VANMGDATARAIRGQ

-339 SNDLQEANEQRDAL
+339 SDDLQEANEQRDAL

-377 DRIASAKGVR
+377 DRIANAKGVR

-397 QVVSDMLDFAQNQN
+397 QVVGNMLDFAQNQN

-488 VSAITNKLPLEQ
+488 VSGITNKLPLEQ
-500 GAELMAGN
+500 GAELIAGN

-579 RLREAQENAP
+579 RAREALGANGNAP

-601 PDTEAARQPLEA
+601 PSTETAPQQPTAAAQDAAQSPVTAAVEA
-613 GQEALPGLDAVV
+613 FR
-625 DAYHNGN
+625 NGT
-632 LTNAQIEQLKPG
+632 LTNQQLDDLKPG
-644 GELRQAFEEATGVKL
+644 GALRSEFEAATGMTLPETSSATRKALKAGMQEEIPYLRPVDSAENTGYDGTNETYTGGASYDGNGRTSGSIAQSDGEGREGIPELLRNPENGGRSGTGNGSMEGRNDAGGSQVLRGFLTDSPEVQAALERNGATPLELRDTTSDPQLFSSALEEARQNNPHGLMVSPKTVEELSQPGTRTFMSADNMAGVLVAPDGDIEAVFKNPKSDARQAVTPLLITAVENGGRKL
-659 PDTSS
+659 DCYGIGLVKKYNKKGFEAVAKIPFNAG
-664 ETRKTLKAEAQIQ
+664 EAEAGWTYGKQ
-677 TIPTLSEDAGYVP
+677 DVYVLKLRDGVT
-690 AGYHAED
+690 AQ
-697 PGYIGGAT
+697 
-705 SRDIAA
+705 DIAGRLGMNEA
-711 EITGKD
+711 D
-717 GKSVYTRQLADIRDR
+717 GGFHMQ
-732 FLDAVQN
+732 
-739 GEDTSTIEQEAQ
+739 
-751 ALAEKIF
+751 
-758 PESAFV
+758 
-764 ENTDTDYVRALRE
+764 
-777 ALKKPVRVTDA
+777 TDA
-788 ELSDLENAL
+788 ELANLPVFDDYDEAL
-797 GATRTE
+797 
-803 INRRYGLNLV
+803 
-813 KAGDSST
+813 
-820 SGLDQAVME
+820 
-829 LGEAFPD
+829 
-836 VDLFAHP
+836 
-843 ADAFAEIV
+843 
-851 QKYDQLKDG
+851 
-860 VQAVDTE
+860 
-867 SMKAARAYVAD
+867 AYR
-878 HILYGD
+878 D
-884 SLDAAMAREAQTEAF
+884 SLLTTPA
-899 DNFENSPYTET
+899 ET
-910 NAMQDGGEEVG
+910 
-921 TRGGY
+921 
-926 GRRNLDGVDFS
+926 
-937 EDDRRAEGK
+937 
-946 APEKPAFSGKGS
+946 
-958 ANTGVPEQVRRVPG
+958 
-972 GGTPERVREIN
+972 
-983 GHRYTYGQPDAADYT
+983 
-998 APVRTAADYA
+998 
-1008 KQRYGLDVDVS
+1008 
-1019 DGPAYVDGN
+1019 GN
-1028 EHNSLMF
+1028 
-1035 TLPDGTIVVNNAAA
+1035 
-1049 LDPDTVTAMID
+1049 
-1060 HEVMHNI
+1060 
-1067 QHKNHALYARVDAAL
+1067 
-1082 KESGVNPNAYREGTD
+1082 
-1097 LYEVLHGYD
+1097 
-1106 ERNPDFM
+1106 
-1113 DLDNLPKFRRELSAQ
+1113 
-1128 IAGYAYRPEL
+1128 
-1138 AKSIFGDF
+1138 
-1146 VDDFDTVFDTVR
+1146 
-1158 SVLDE
+1158 
-1163 RAQLGQQE
+1163 
-1171 SGSQGSTAA
+1171 
-1180 TTIPELMPTQRVQEL
+1180 IPELMPTANQSVQEP
-1195 IPTLEDHPNTVG
+1195 IPTLADHPNTVG

-1215 PEVSSQSHMT
+1215 PEVASQSHMT

-1237 QRDQGGEQ
+1237 QSDQGGEQ
-1245 KFTHER
+1245 QFTHER

-1403 ETVRQQVADET
+1403 EAVQQQAT
-1414 DQPSVEDVLGRKLAA
+1414 DTDAQPSNATKRGKRTEKTQDEANQPSAEDVLSRKLAA
-1429 AVNRYATDG
+1429 AVKRHVTDG
-1438 KEASVEDVVQSEML
+1438 KESSVEDVVQSEML

-1459 TSDTEKGARPKKP
+1459 TSDTEKGARPQKP
-1472 KLTVEQ
+1472 KLTVEE

-1484 DNQETYTQAW
+1484 DNQETYSHVW
-1494 EAAKEALV
+1494 EAAKEALT

-1515 QAFFNDA
+1515 QAFFDDA

-1536 VSKYTKDQGIDFKTL
+1536 VSKYTKDQGIDFKAL
-1551 VKKGRRDKQS
+1551 VKKGRGDKQS

-1588 MNEYSKALSEAAD
+1588 MNEYSKALAEAAD

-1627 MGIYDNEDVKAYAA
+1627 MGIYDNDDVQAYAA

-1685 ARNLS
+1685 AQNVS
-1690 GSFHDAW
+1690 GSFRDAW
-1697 DVWRYTS
+1697 DTWRYTS
-1704 MLFNARTNEKNI
+1704 MLLSARTNEKNI

-1727 TKDVVLAAM
+1727 AKDVVLASM

-1759 ENGRALLAASAND
+1759 EDGRALLAASAND

-1816 LSGLDSLA
+1816 LSALDSLA

-1848 INKNMDAA
+1848 INKTMDAA
-1856 IDWIRASAE
+1856 IDWIQDSAASG
-1865 SATNKGVLGVAGL
+1865 TNKGVLGVAGL

-1899 FDATDAQSLAL
+1899 FDATDAQSLDL
-1910 LDKAR
+1910 LDRAR

-1988 AEGIKVARGTGDVNL
+1988 AEGVKVARGTGDVNL

-2009 ASVTGSLLFA
+2009 ASVTGSVLFA

-2141 YATQGIPTLV
+2141 YATQGIPTLA

-2157 IDPVRRS
+2157 VDPVRRS

-2258 VVWTSDKERH
+2258 VSWTVDKEKH
-2268 SYQLSPQE
+2268 NYQLSPQE

-2314 TAGKITAL
+2314 TAGKIAAL

-2343 YGIDGLMN
+2343 YGIDGLMD

-2381 SETMKDAFWAAS
+2381 SDAMKDAFWAAS

>member
-139 QDTNTRERIK
+139 QDANTRERIK

-161 TAASRTFAPER
+161 TAASRAFAPER
-172 KGSATKKRLSQ
+172 KGSATKKSFSQ
-183 RLAAGVKGLAKGAST
+183 RVAAGVKGFAKGASA

-212 DSVDLGGDQTPQ
+212 DSVDLGGTPTQQ

-230 RSRTKTR
+230 KSRIKAR
-237 ASVAKQSFTT
+237 ASVAKQNFTT

-267 GKTQTRE
+267 GKTKTRE

-294 AGRAGATGLGAV
+294 AGRAGAIVLGAV
-306 SGFAAG
+306 TGFG
-312 LANMGDATARAIRGQ
+312 GGVANMGDATLRAIRGQ

-339 SNDLQEANEQRDAL
+339 SDDLQAANEQRDAL

-377 DRIASAKGVR
+377 DRIASAKGIR
-387 AENQVTPERN
+387 AENQITPEQN
-397 QVVSDMLDFAQNQN
+397 KVVKSILDYSTEQT

-418 DNTGRFVVGTIGSV
+418 NDQGRLLVGAIGGVS
-432 AQNLPAFAA
+432 QLLPAA
-441 AAAVPEAA
+441 AAAAAAPEAA
-449 PVLIPTLMGVSA
+449 PVLIPVLMGASA
-461 AGNRENEL
+461 AGNRVNEL
-469 EQRGVPLNQAVLRS
+469 EQRGIPLNQAVLR
-483 GLSGA
+483 GAMSGA
-488 VSAITNKLPLEQ
+488 VSGVTNKLPLEQ
-500 GAELMAGN
+500 GAELIAGG
-508 GPGLVR
+508 GPGVLR

-579 RLREAQENAP
+579 RAREALGANGNAP

-601 PDTEAARQPLEA
+601 PAPETSVFPEPESVSPSPETVAQQPLDA
-613 GQEALPGLDAVV
+613 TQEGIPELGVVAPDAAPKTAIDVIV
-625 DAYHNGN
+625 DAYRNGT
-632 LTNAQIEQLKPG
+632 LTNKQIDQLKPG
-644 GELRQAFEEATGVKL
+644 GELRQAFEEATGVTL

-664 ETRKTLKAEAQIQ
+664 ETRKALRTGAQNEIPYLKPVDSTGNTGYDGTNEAYTGGASYDGRRGQSGNLTQSDGEGREGIPELLRNVENGSRPRTGSDDLEEGGTARGSQVLRGFLTASPEAQNAIKQ
-677 TIPTLSEDAGYVP
+677 S
-690 AGYHAED
+690 
-697 PGYIGGAT
+697 GAT
-705 SRDIAA
+705 PLELRDTSSDPQLFSTALEEARQKNPHGLMVSPKTVEELSQPGTRTFMSADNMAGALVTEDGDIEAVFKNPQSKAKQAATSLLITAVENGGRKLDCYGKDLVSTYNKRGFEAVARIPFNAGEVEDGWTYGNQDVYVMKLHDGVTAQDIA
-711 EITGKD
+711 GQL
-717 GKSVYTRQLADIRDR
+717 GKSEMDGGFHMQ
-732 FLDAVQN
+732 
-739 GEDTSTIEQEAQ
+739 
-751 ALAEKIF
+751 
-758 PESAFV
+758 
-764 ENTDTDYVRALRE
+764 
-777 ALKKPVRVTDA
+777 TDA
-788 ELSDLENAL
+788 ELANLPVFDDYDEAL
-797 GATRTE
+797 
-803 INRRYGLNLV
+803 
-813 KAGDSST
+813 
-820 SGLDQAVME
+820 
-829 LGEAFPD
+829 
-836 VDLFAHP
+836 
-843 ADAFAEIV
+843 
-851 QKYDQLKDG
+851 
-860 VQAVDTE
+860 
-867 SMKAARAYVAD
+867 AYR
-878 HILYGD
+878 D
-884 SLDAAMAREAQTEAF
+884 SLLT
-899 DNFENSPYTET
+899 T
-910 NAMQDGGEEVG
+910 
-921 TRGGY
+921 
-926 GRRNLDGVDFS
+926 
-937 EDDRRAEGK
+937 
-946 APEKPAFSGKGS
+946 PA
-958 ANTGVPEQVRRVPG
+958 
-972 GGTPERVREIN
+972 
-983 GHRYTYGQPDAADYT
+983 
-998 APVRTAADYA
+998 
-1008 KQRYGLDVDVS
+1008 
-1019 DGPAYVDGN
+1019 
-1028 EHNSLMF
+1028 
-1035 TLPDGTIVVNNAAA
+1035 
-1049 LDPDTVTAMID
+1049 
-1060 HEVMHNI
+1060 
-1067 QHKNHALYARVDAAL
+1067 
-1082 KESGVNPNAYREGTD
+1082 
-1097 LYEVLHGYD
+1097 
-1106 ERNPDFM
+1106 
-1113 DLDNLPKFRRELSAQ
+1113 
-1128 IAGYAYRPEL
+1128 
-1138 AKSIFGDF
+1138 
-1146 VDDFDTVFDTVR
+1146 
-1158 SVLDE
+1158 
-1163 RAQLGQQE
+1163 E
-1171 SGSQGSTAA
+1171 SGS
-1180 TTIPELMPTQRVQEL
+1180 IPELMPTANQSVQEP
-1195 IPTLEDHPNTVG
+1195 IPTLADHPNTVG

-1215 PEVSSQSHMT
+1215 PEVASQSHMT

-1237 QRDQGGEQ
+1237 QSDQGGEQ

-1299 SALGD
+1299 LALGD

-1348 AVMQSQKN
+1348 AVMQSQKS

-1403 ETVRQQVADET
+1403 GTAQRQVANET

-1459 TSDTEKGARPKKP
+1459 TSDTEKGARPQKP
-1472 KLTVEQ
+1472 KLTVEE

-1484 DNQETYTQAW
+1484 DNQETYSHVW
-1494 EAAKEALV
+1494 EAAKEALT

-1515 QAFFNDA
+1515 QAFFDDA

-1536 VSKYTKDQGIDFKTL
+1536 VSKYTKDQGIDFKAL
-1551 VKKGRRDKQS
+1551 VKKSRGDKQA
-1561 TLREIQERI
+1561 TIREIQDRI

-1588 MNEYSKALSEAAD
+1588 MNEYSRALSEAAD
-1601 ANLKAIRGGKGK
+1601 SNLKAIRDGKSK

-1618 HDQFLGLLR
+1618 HDQFLELLR
-1627 MGIYDNEDVKAYAA
+1627 MGVYDESDVQAYAA

-1656 ILDLAERAEQLPANS
+1656 ILDLAERAEQLPVNS
-1671 RDRVLLESEAATIA
+1671 RDRVLMESEVATIA
-1685 ARNLS
+1685 AQNLS
-1690 GSFHDAW
+1690 GSFRDAW
-1697 DVWRYTS
+1697 DAWRYTS
-1704 MLFNARTNEKNI
+1704 MLLSARTNEKNI

-1727 TKDVVLAAM
+1727 AKDVVLASM

-1759 ENGRALLAASAND
+1759 KDGRALLAASAND

-1783 TSERMNLARDMQ
+1783 SSERMNLARDMQ
-1795 RHREA
+1795 QHRKT

-1816 LSGLDSLA
+1816 LAGLDSLA
-1824 ARASAPLEV
+1824 ARASAPLGV
-1833 SDYEGAFGVLEGLRG
+1833 SDYEGAFGSLEGLRG
-1848 INKNMDAA
+1848 INKTMDAA
-1856 IDWIRASAE
+1856 IDWIQDSAASG
-1865 SATNKGVLGVAGL
+1865 TNKGVLGVAGL

-2108 EMSFLQGLNDNL
+2108 EMSFLQGLNNNL

-2141 YATQGIPTLV
+2141 YATQGIPTLA

-2164 TYSGTTGIESD
+2164 TYSGTTGLESD
-2175 IGYTANKIRNKI
+2175 IGYTANKIRNRI

-2199 AFGDTQPNTGGSFAG
+2199 AFGDTQSNTGGSFAG
-2214 RLAYNMLSPGY
+2214 RLAYNMFSPGY
-2225 YGETTDDPVKQGVL
+2225 YSETTDDPVKQGVL

-2258 VVWTSDKERH
+2258 VSWTSDKERH

-2282 QQGQL
+2282 QSGQL

-2299 YTEEQQVELIPELYS
+2299 YNEEQQVQLIPELYS
-2314 TAGKITAL
+2314 TAGKIAAL
-2322 DIVPDFS
+2322 DIVPDYS
-2329 VGTEERKRIDIYNQ
+2329 VGTEEQKRIDIYNQ
-2343 YGIDGLMN
+2343 YGIEGLMN

-2376 NDSDM
+2376 NDSNM
-2381 SETMKDAFWAAS
+2381 SEAMKDAFWDAS
-2393 SSNWKSSR
+2393 STTWKSKR

>member
-56 IANSFTTAYTKQLAA
+56 IANSFTSAYTKQLAA

-85 AAEKEARAAASA
+85 AAEKEARAAAKAAAKA
-97 AKKAS
+97 AKKAKEKAEDERKKAEES
-102 SSTTKSKKLKKEEL
+102 SNSGNQSGGTSNQSGGTGNTNNGGKDDSSKKKGLWS
-116 KALDSELE
+116 A
-124 EMAKTRVAL
+124 
-133 QERKET
+133 
-139 QDTNTRERIK
+139 IK
-149 ENVGDTAGISSL
+149 EGAAALVKKGPSAVKDGVVQGTAL
-161 TAASRTFAPER
+161 HNRMKA
-172 KGSATKKRLSQ
+172 
-183 RLAAGVKGLAKGAST
+183 
-198 YKQMQKARGGVSAE
+198 ARGGVSAE
-212 DSVDLGGDQTPQ
+212 DSVDLGGVQTPQ

-230 RSRTKTR
+230 RSGTKAR
-237 ASVAKQSFTT
+237 ASVAKQTFTT

-267 GKTQTRE
+267 GKTKTRE

-288 LGVDSF
+288 LGVDSL

-312 LANMGDATARAIRGQ
+312 VANMGDATARAIRGQ
-327 SASMDIPEYEAA
+327 SESMDIPEYEAA
-339 SNDLQEANEQRDAL
+339 SDDLQAANEQRDAL

-397 QVVSDMLDFAQNQN
+397 QVVSNMLDFAQNQN

-418 DNTGRFVVGTIGSV
+418 GNTGRFVVGTIGSV

-449 PVLIPTLMGVSA
+449 PVLIPALMGVSA

-548 SLAELGQQALGGA
+548 SLSELGQQALGGA

-567 AAGSSLIGSGVN
+567 AAGSSLIGNGVN
-579 RLREAQENAP
+579 RAREAFGANGNAP

-601 PDTEAARQPLEA
+601 PDTETAPQQPTAAAQ
-613 GQEALPGLDAVV
+613 DAVQSPV
-625 DAYHNGN
+625 TAAVEAFRNGT
-632 LTNAQIEQLKPG
+632 LTNQQLDDLKPG
-644 GELRQAFEEATGVKL
+644 GALRSEFEAATGMTLPETSSATRNALKAGMQEEIPYLRPVDSAENTGYDGTNEIYTGGASYDGRRGQSGNLTQSDGEGREGIPELLRNVENGSGPRTGSDDLEERGTARGSQVLRGFLTASPEAQNAIKQSGATPLELRDTTSDPQLFSTALEEARQKNPHGLMVSPKTVEELSQPG
-659 PDTSS
+659 
-664 ETRKTLKAEAQIQ
+664 TRTFMSADNMAGALVTEDGDIEAVFKNPQSKAKQA
-677 TIPTLSEDAGYVP
+677 
-690 AGYHAED
+690 
-697 PGYIGGAT
+697 AT
-705 SRDIAA
+705 SLLITAVENGGRKLDCYGKDLVSTYNKRGFEAVARIPFNAGEVEDGWTYGNQDVYVLKLRDGVTAQDIA
-711 EITGKD
+711 GQL
-717 GKSVYTRQLADIRDR
+717 GKSEMDGGFHMQ
-732 FLDAVQN
+732 
-739 GEDTSTIEQEAQ
+739 
-751 ALAEKIF
+751 
-758 PESAFV
+758 
-764 ENTDTDYVRALRE
+764 
-777 ALKKPVRVTDA
+777 TDA
-788 ELSDLENAL
+788 ELSNLPVFDDYDEAL
-797 GATRTE
+797 
-803 INRRYGLNLV
+803 
-813 KAGDSST
+813 
-820 SGLDQAVME
+820 
-829 LGEAFPD
+829 
-836 VDLFAHP
+836 
-843 ADAFAEIV
+843 
-851 QKYDQLKDG
+851 
-860 VQAVDTE
+860 
-867 SMKAARAYVAD
+867 AYR
-878 HILYGD
+878 D
-884 SLDAAMAREAQTEAF
+884 SLLT
-899 DNFENSPYTET
+899 T
-910 NAMQDGGEEVG
+910 
-921 TRGGY
+921 
-926 GRRNLDGVDFS
+926 
-937 EDDRRAEGK
+937 
-946 APEKPAFSGKGS
+946 
-958 ANTGVPEQVRRVPG
+958 
-972 GGTPERVREIN
+972 
-983 GHRYTYGQPDAADYT
+983 
-998 APVRTAADYA
+998 
-1008 KQRYGLDVDVS
+1008 
-1019 DGPAYVDGN
+1019 
-1028 EHNSLMF
+1028 
-1035 TLPDGTIVVNNAAA
+1035 
-1049 LDPDTVTAMID
+1049 
-1060 HEVMHNI
+1060 
-1067 QHKNHALYARVDAAL
+1067 HA
-1082 KESGVNPNAYREGTD
+1082 
-1097 LYEVLHGYD
+1097 
-1106 ERNPDFM
+1106 
-1113 DLDNLPKFRRELSAQ
+1113 
-1128 IAGYAYRPEL
+1128 
-1138 AKSIFGDF
+1138 
-1146 VDDFDTVFDTVR
+1146 
-1158 SVLDE
+1158 
-1163 RAQLGQQE
+1163 E
-1171 SGSQGSTAA
+1171 SGS
-1180 TTIPELMPTQRVQEL
+1180 IPELMSTANQSVQEP
-1195 IPTLEDHPNTVG
+1195 IPTLADHPNTVG

-1215 PEVSSQSHMT
+1215 PEVASQSHMT

-1299 SALGD
+1299 LALGD

-1348 AVMQSQKN
+1348 AVMQSQKS

-1403 ETVRQQVADET
+1403 ETVRQQVANET
-1414 DQPSVEDVLGRKLAA
+1414 DQPSVEDALGRKLAA

-1494 EAAKEALV
+1494 EAAKEALA

-1536 VSKYTKDQGIDFKTL
+1536 VSKYTKDQGLDFKAL

-1601 ANLKAIRGGKGK
+1601 ANLKAILGGKGK

-1618 HDQFLGLLR
+1618 HDQFLELLR
-1627 MGIYDNEDVKAYAA
+1627 MGVYDNEDVKAYAA

-1800 FRSLASPDS
+1800 FRSLAPSDS

-1816 LSGLDSLA
+1816 LSGLDHLA

-1856 IDWIRASAE
+1856 IDWIRDSAE

-1924 NTYHAESKTASAV
+1924 NTYHAESKTATAV
-1937 AKFKADLRGSD
+1937 SKFKADLRGSD

-2214 RLAYNMLSPGY
+2214 RLAYNMFSPGY
-2225 YGETTDDPVKQGVL
+2225 YSETTDDPVQLGLL
-2239 DLANSSGDNSVIPE
+2239 DLANSTGNDEVIPE
-2253 VAEKK
+2253 LAAKK
-2258 VVWTSDKERH
+2258 LSWTVDKEKH
-2268 SYQLSPQE
+2268 TYQLSPQE

-2299 YTEEQQVELIPELYS
+2299 YTEEQQVELIPELYG
-2314 TAGKITAL
+2314 TAGKIAAL

-2381 SETMKDAFWAAS
+2381 SDAMKDAFWAAS
-2393 SSNWKSSR
+2393 SSTWKSSR

>member
-17 YAKAQQNAINS
+17 YAKSQQNAINS
-28 GKTGMSSARYTGQQA
+28 GKTGMSSARYTGQRA

-85 AAEKEARAAASA
+85 AAEKEARAAARA

-116 KALDSELE
+116 KALDAELE

-139 QDTNTRERIK
+139 RDTNTRERIK
-149 ENVGDTAGISSL
+149 ENVGDTASISSL

-172 KGSATKKRLSQ
+172 KDSATKKRLSQ

-212 DSVDLGGDQTPQ
+212 DSVDLGGVQTPQ

-230 RSRTKTR
+230 RARTKSR
-237 ASVAKQSFTT
+237 ASVAKQNFTT

-267 GKTQTRE
+267 GKTKTRE

-288 LGVDSF
+288 LGVDSL
-294 AGRAGATGLGAV
+294 AGRAGAIELGAFT
-306 SGFAAG
+306 GFAG
-312 LANMGDATARAIRGQ
+312 GVANMGDATLRAIRGQ

-339 SNDLQEANEQRDAL
+339 SDDLREANEQRDAL

-377 DRIASAKGVR
+377 DRIANAKGVR

-449 PVLIPTLMGVSA
+449 PVLIPALMGASA
-461 AGNRENEL
+461 AGNRVNEL
-469 EQRGVPLNQAVLRS
+469 EQRGIPLNQAVLR
-483 GLSGA
+483 GAMSGA
-488 VSAITNKLPLEQ
+488 VSGVTNKLPLEQ
-500 GAELMAGN
+500 GAELIAGG
-508 GPGLVR
+508 GPGVLR

-579 RLREAQENAP
+579 RAREALGANGSAP
-589 VDTDVQQAEPVS
+589 VDTDMQQAEPVS
-601 PDTEAARQPLEA
+601 PEPESVSPNPETVAQQPLEA
-613 GQEALPGLDAVV
+613 TQEGIPELGVVAPDTAPKTAIDVIV
-625 DAYHNGN
+625 DAYRNGT
-632 LTNAQIEQLKPG
+632 LTNKQIDQLKPG
-644 GELRQAFEEATGVKL
+644 GELRQAFEEATGVTL

-677 TIPTLSEDAGYVP
+677 TNPTLSEDAGYRDSLLTTP
-690 AGYHAED
+690 AG
-697 PGYIGGAT
+697 
-705 SRDIAA
+705 
-711 EITGKD
+711 
-717 GKSVYTRQLADIRDR
+717 
-732 FLDAVQN
+732 N
-739 GEDTSTIEQEAQ
+739 G
-751 ALAEKIF
+751 
-758 PESAFV
+758 
-764 ENTDTDYVRALRE
+764 N
-777 ALKKPVRVTDA
+777 
-788 ELSDLENAL
+788 
-797 GATRTE
+797 
-803 INRRYGLNLV
+803 
-813 KAGDSST
+813 
-820 SGLDQAVME
+820 
-829 LGEAFPD
+829 
-836 VDLFAHP
+836 
-843 ADAFAEIV
+843 
-851 QKYDQLKDG
+851 
-860 VQAVDTE
+860 
-867 SMKAARAYVAD
+867 
-878 HILYGD
+878 
-884 SLDAAMAREAQTEAF
+884 
-899 DNFENSPYTET
+899 
-910 NAMQDGGEEVG
+910 
-921 TRGGY
+921 
-926 GRRNLDGVDFS
+926 
-937 EDDRRAEGK
+937 
-946 APEKPAFSGKGS
+946 
-958 ANTGVPEQVRRVPG
+958 
-972 GGTPERVREIN
+972 
-983 GHRYTYGQPDAADYT
+983 
-998 APVRTAADYA
+998 
-1008 KQRYGLDVDVS
+1008 
-1019 DGPAYVDGN
+1019 
-1028 EHNSLMF
+1028 
-1035 TLPDGTIVVNNAAA
+1035 
-1049 LDPDTVTAMID
+1049 
-1060 HEVMHNI
+1060 
-1067 QHKNHALYARVDAAL
+1067 
-1082 KESGVNPNAYREGTD
+1082 
-1097 LYEVLHGYD
+1097 
-1106 ERNPDFM
+1106 
-1113 DLDNLPKFRRELSAQ
+1113 
-1128 IAGYAYRPEL
+1128 
-1138 AKSIFGDF
+1138 
-1146 VDDFDTVFDTVR
+1146 
-1158 SVLDE
+1158 
-1163 RAQLGQQE
+1163 
-1171 SGSQGSTAA
+1171 
-1180 TTIPELMPTQRVQEL
+1180 IPELMPTANQSVQEP
-1195 IPTLEDHPNTVG
+1195 IPTLADHPNTVG

-1215 PEVSSQSHMT
+1215 PEVASQSHMT

-1237 QRDQGGEQ
+1237 QSDQGGEQ

-1251 VSNADRMK
+1251 ISNADRMK

-1299 SALGD
+1299 LALGD

-1398 VQKAI
+1398 VKKAI
-1403 ETVRQQVADET
+1403 ETAQRQVANET

-1438 KEASVEDVVQSEML
+1438 KEVSVEDVVQSEML
-1452 SQLTKMA
+1452 SQLIKMA

-1494 EAAKEALV
+1494 EAAKEALT

-1515 QAFFNDA
+1515 QAFFDDA

-1536 VSKYTKDQGIDFKTL
+1536 VYKYTKDQGIDFKTL
-1551 VKKGRRDKQS
+1551 VKKSRGDKQA
-1561 TLREIQERI
+1561 TIREIQERI
-1570 QDTFDMDDTQAQR
+1570 QDTFNMDDTQAQR

-1601 ANLKAIRGGKGK
+1601 ANLKAIRDGKSK

-1618 HDQFLGLLR
+1618 HDHFLELLR

-1656 ILDLAERAEQLPANS
+1656 ILDLTEQAEALPANS
-1671 RDRVLLESEAATIA
+1671 RERVELENKAATIA
-1685 ARNLS
+1685 AKNVTS
-1690 GSFHDAW
+1690 SWW
-1697 DVWRYTS
+1697 DTINSLRFTS
-1704 MLFNARTNEKNI
+1704 MLLNARTNLINN
-1716 GGNVSMGLNAR
+1716 GGNITQGTNAR
-1727 TKDVVLAAM
+1727 MKDIVLAG
-1736 EWMINKVAPGKVER
+1736 EEYLVDKVFDLPFAKKHNWRDKSGFER
-1750 TTAIVTPFT
+1750 TTSIVSAFTPK
-1759 ENGRALLAASAND
+1759 GRALLSACAAD
-1772 ADLNSY
+1772 ADANY
-1778 RQLSG
+1778 RQLATGSDKIDFAQSMQQKGNIWQSHLTDDSG
-1783 TSERMNLARDMQ
+1783 KIVRGLFAYLDGRAKASSK
-1795 RHREA
+1795 
-1800 FRSLASPDS
+1800 SLE
-1809 NNIVTKF
+1809 
-1816 LSGLDSLA
+1816 SGDYKGFFGMLD
-1824 ARASAPLEV
+1824 
-1833 SDYEGAFGVLEGLRG
+1833 GLRG
-1848 INKNMDAA
+1848 INKQMDSA
-1856 IDWIRASAE
+1856 IDWITSQCDKSTQA
-1865 SATNKGVLGVAGL
+1865 GVLGVAGL
-1878 KNNYAW
+1878 KNNYAR
-1884 SLAQYLKANGADASI
+1884 SLAQYLKANGLDQSI
-1899 FDATDAQSLAL
+1899 FNATDEASMQI

-1915 AHAIQQALI
+1915 AHALTQAFI
-1924 NTYHAESKTASAV
+1924 NTFHADSQTATIIARGKRSLSEADGWHH
-1937 AKFKADLRGSD
+1937 KFLYAL
-1948 NFASRVL
+1948 A
-1955 GDIVEG
+1955 EG
-1961 QLPFVKTPINVAKQ
+1961 ELPFVKTPINVAKQ
-1975 SLQYSPLGFVSTA
+1975 AMQYSPLGFASTA
-1988 AEGIKVARGTGDVNL
+1988 IEGAKVATGSGDFNV

-2009 ASVTGSLLFA
+2009 ASVTGTSLFV
-2019 LGGILA
+2019 LGAILA
-2025 EKGLLTAGIGDDEK
+2025 RKGLLTGGIDDD
-2039 DKANLE
+2039 DKVKADME
-2045 GRQEYSLQLVDDDGK
+2045 GRQEYSLQLADKNGK
-2060 LHSYTIDWANAAAI
+2060 LHSYTISWANSVAI
-2074 PMFAGAEYAKL
+2074 PMLAGAEFANLTK
-2085 AASDGAS
+2085 DDDVS
-2092 LNSVASASQQV
+2092 LNDIYDATTHM
-2103 LEPLL
+2103 LEPLITNT
-2108 EMSFLQGLNDNL
+2108 FLQGMNNSF
-2120 ESLRYSED
+2120 ENLRYSRDGFIPGLTREA
-2128 PYIYG
+2128 ITG
-2133 MAKQSLSS
+2133 
-2141 YATQGIPTLV
+2141 YATQYVPTSL
-2151 GQVARS
+2151 GQVARTV
-2157 IDPVRRS
+2157 DPIRRS

-2175 IGYTANKIRNKI
+2175 FGYTANKMRNKI
-2187 PFLSET
+2187 PFLSQT
-2193 GQPYID
+2193 SQPYID
-2199 AFGDTQPNTGGSFAG
+2199 AFGDTEENPGGNFVG
-2214 RLAYNMLSPGY
+2214 RLAYNMFSPGY
-2225 YGETTDDPVKQGVL
+2225 YSETTDDPVQLGLL
-2239 DLANSSGDNSVIPE
+2239 DLANSTGNDEVIPE
-2253 VAEKK
+2253 LAAKK
-2258 VVWTSDKERH
+2258 LSWTVDKEKH
-2268 SYQLSPQE
+2268 TYQLSPQE

-2314 TAGKITAL
+2314 TAGKIAAL
-2322 DIVPDFS
+2322 DIVPDYS
-2329 VGTEERKRIDIYNQ
+2329 VGTEEQKRIDIYNQ
-2343 YGIDGLMN
+2343 YGIDGLVN

-2381 SETMKDAFWAAS
+2381 SEDMKDAFWAAS
-2393 SSNWKSSR
+2393 SPNWKSSR

>member
-85 AAEKEARAAASA
+85 AAEKEARAAAKAAAKA
-97 AKKAS
+97 AKKAKEKAEDERKKAEES
-102 SSTTKSKKLKKEEL
+102 SNSGNQSSGTGNTNNGGKNDSSKKKGLWS
-116 KALDSELE
+116 A
-124 EMAKTRVAL
+124 
-133 QERKET
+133 
-139 QDTNTRERIK
+139 IK
-149 ENVGDTAGISSL
+149 EGAAALVKKGPSAVKDGVVQGTAL
-161 TAASRTFAPER
+161 HNRMKA
-172 KGSATKKRLSQ
+172 
-183 RLAAGVKGLAKGAST
+183 
-198 YKQMQKARGGVSAE
+198 ARGGVSAE
-212 DSVDLGGDQTPQ
+212 DSVDLGGVQTPQ

-230 RSRTKTR
+230 KSRTKAR
-237 ASVAKQSFTT
+237 ASVAKQNFTT

-267 GKTQTRE
+267 GKTKTRE

-339 SNDLQEANEQRDAL
+339 SDDLQEANEQRDAL

-397 QVVSDMLDFAQNQN
+397 QVVGNMLDFAQNQN

-418 DNTGRFVVGTIGSV
+418 GNTGRFVVGTIGSV

-449 PVLIPTLMGVSA
+449 PVLIPALMGASA

-508 GPGLVR
+508 GPGIVR

-579 RLREAQENAP
+579 RAREVLGANGNAP
-589 VDTDVQQAEPVS
+589 VDTDVQQNETVSPSAEPA
-601 PDTEAARQPLEA
+601 PQQPTAAAQ
-613 GQEALPGLDAVV
+613 DAVQSPV
-625 DAYHNGN
+625 TAAVEAFRNGT
-632 LTNAQIEQLKPG
+632 LTNQQLDDLKPG
-644 GELRQAFEEATGVKL
+644 GALRSEFEAATGMTLPETSSATRNALKAGMQEEIPYLRPVDSAENTGYDETNETYTGGANYDGTRSESGSIAEPDGEGREGIPELLRNPENGGRAQSGEGLVGERDTTGGSQVLRGFLTVSPGTQAAIEQSGATPLELR
-659 PDTSS
+659 DTSS
-664 ETRKTLKAEAQIQ
+664 DPQLFSTALEEARQKNPHGLMVSPKTVEELNQPGTITFMNADNMAGALVTADGDIEAVFKNPQSKAKQA
-677 TIPTLSEDAGYVP
+677 
-690 AGYHAED
+690 
-697 PGYIGGAT
+697 AT
-705 SRDIAA
+705 SLLITAVENGGRKLDCYGDELVHTYNGRGFEAVARIPFNAGAVEDGWTYGAKDVYVMKLLDGVTAQDIAGRLRMD
-711 EITGKD
+711 EDD
-717 GKSVYTRQLADIRDR
+717 GGFHMQ
-732 FLDAVQN
+732 
-739 GEDTSTIEQEAQ
+739 
-751 ALAEKIF
+751 
-758 PESAFV
+758 
-764 ENTDTDYVRALRE
+764 
-777 ALKKPVRVTDA
+777 TDA
-788 ELSDLENAL
+788 ELANLPVFDDYDEAL
-797 GATRTE
+797 
-803 INRRYGLNLV
+803 
-813 KAGDSST
+813 
-820 SGLDQAVME
+820 
-829 LGEAFPD
+829 
-836 VDLFAHP
+836 
-843 ADAFAEIV
+843 
-851 QKYDQLKDG
+851 
-860 VQAVDTE
+860 
-867 SMKAARAYVAD
+867 AYR
-878 HILYGD
+878 D
-884 SLDAAMAREAQTEAF
+884 SL
-899 DNFENSPYTET
+899 
-910 NAMQDGGEEVG
+910 
-921 TRGGY
+921 
-926 GRRNLDGVDFS
+926 L
-937 EDDRRAEGK
+937 
-946 APEKPAFSGKGS
+946 
-958 ANTGVPEQVRRVPG
+958 
-972 GGTPERVREIN
+972 
-983 GHRYTYGQPDAADYT
+983 T
-998 APVRTAADYA
+998 APTEN
-1008 KQRYGLDVDVS
+1008 
-1019 DGPAYVDGN
+1019 GN
-1028 EHNSLMF
+1028 
-1035 TLPDGTIVVNNAAA
+1035 
-1049 LDPDTVTAMID
+1049 
-1060 HEVMHNI
+1060 
-1067 QHKNHALYARVDAAL
+1067 
-1082 KESGVNPNAYREGTD
+1082 
-1097 LYEVLHGYD
+1097 
-1106 ERNPDFM
+1106 
-1113 DLDNLPKFRRELSAQ
+1113 
-1128 IAGYAYRPEL
+1128 
-1138 AKSIFGDF
+1138 
-1146 VDDFDTVFDTVR
+1146 
-1158 SVLDE
+1158 
-1163 RAQLGQQE
+1163 
-1171 SGSQGSTAA
+1171 
-1180 TTIPELMPTQRVQEL
+1180 IPELMPTANQSVQEP
-1195 IPTLEDHPNTVG
+1195 IPTLADHPNTVG

-1215 PEVSSQSHMT
+1215 PEVASQSHMT

-1348 AVMQSQKN
+1348 AVMQSQKS

-1403 ETVRQQVADET
+1403 GTAQRQVSDET
-1414 DQPSVEDVLGRKLAA
+1414 DQPSVEDALGRKLAA
-1429 AVNRYATDG
+1429 AVKRHATDG

-1536 VSKYTKDQGIDFKTL
+1536 VSKYTKDQGIDFKSL

-1588 MNEYSKALSEAAD
+1588 MNEYSKALAEAAD

-1656 ILDLAERAEQLPANS
+1656 ILDLTEQAEALPANS
-1671 RDRVLLESEAATIA
+1671 RERVDLENKAATIA
-1685 ARNLS
+1685 AQNVTS
-1690 GSFHDAW
+1690 SWW
-1697 DVWRYTS
+1697 DTINSLRFTS
-1704 MLFNARTNEKNI
+1704 MLLNARTNLINN
-1716 GGNVSMGLNAR
+1716 GGNITQGANAR
-1727 TKDVVLAAM
+1727 MKDIVLAG
-1736 EWMINKVAPGKVER
+1736 EEVLVNKVLDLPFAKKHNWRDKSGFER
-1750 TTAIVTPFT
+1750 TTSIVSAFTPK
-1759 ENGRALLAASAND
+1759 GRALLSACAAD
-1772 ADLNSY
+1772 ADANY
-1778 RQLSG
+1778 RQLATGSDKIDFAQSMQQKGNLWQSHLTDDSG
-1783 TSERMNLARDMQ
+1783 TIVRGLFAYLDGRA
-1795 RHREA
+1795 EA
-1800 FRSLASPDS
+1800 SSKSLESADY
-1809 NNIVTKF
+1809 KGF
-1816 LSGLDSLA
+1816 FGMLD
-1824 ARASAPLEV
+1824 
-1833 SDYEGAFGVLEGLRG
+1833 GLRG
-1848 INKNMDAA
+1848 INKQMDSA
-1856 IDWIRASAE
+1856 IDWVTSQCDKSTQA
-1865 SATNKGVLGVAGL
+1865 GVLGVAGL
-1878 KNNYAW
+1878 KNNYAR
-1884 SLAQYLKANGADASI
+1884 SLAQYLKANGLDQSI
-1899 FDATDAQSLAL
+1899 FSATDEASMQI

-1915 AHAIQQALI
+1915 AHALTQAFI
-1924 NTYHAESKTASAV
+1924 NTFHADSETATII
-1937 AKFKADLRGSD
+1937 AKGKRSLSEADGWHHKFFYAL
-1948 NFASRVL
+1948 A
-1955 GDIVEG
+1955 EG
-1961 QLPFVKTPINVAKQ
+1961 ELPFVKTPINVAKQ
-1975 SLQYSPLGFVSTA
+1975 AMQYSPLGFASTA
-1988 AEGIKVARGTGDVNL
+1988 IEGAKVATGSGNFNV

-2009 ASVTGSLLFA
+2009 ASVTGTSLFV
-2019 LGGILA
+2019 LGAILA
-2025 EKGLLTAGIGDDEK
+2025 RKGLLTGGIDDD
-2039 DKANLE
+2039 DKVKADME
-2045 GRQEYSLQLVDDDGK
+2045 GRQEYSLQLADENGK
-2060 LHSYTIDWANAAAI
+2060 LRSYTISWANSVAI
-2074 PMFAGAEYAKL
+2074 PMLAGAEFANL
-2085 AASDGAS
+2085 TTDDDVS
-2092 LNSVASASQQV
+2092 LNDIYDATTHM
-2103 LEPLL
+2103 LEPLITNT
-2108 EMSFLQGLNDNL
+2108 FLQGMNNSF
-2120 ESLRYSED
+2120 ENLRYSRDGFIPGLTREA
-2128 PYIYG
+2128 ITG
-2133 MAKQSLSS
+2133 
-2141 YATQGIPTLV
+2141 YATQYVPTSL
-2151 GQVARS
+2151 GQVARTV
-2157 IDPVRRS
+2157 DPIRRS

-2175 IGYTANKIRNKI
+2175 FGYTANKMRNKI

-2199 AFGDTQPNTGGSFAG
+2199 AFGDTEENPGGNFVG
-2214 RLAYNMLSPGY
+2214 RLAYNMFSPGY
-2225 YGETTDDPVKQGVL
+2225 YSETTDDPVQLGLL
-2239 DLANSSGDNSVIPE
+2239 DLANSTGNDEVIPE
-2253 VAEKK
+2253 LAAKK
-2258 VVWTSDKERH
+2258 LSWTVDKEKH
-2268 SYQLSPQE
+2268 TYQLSPQE

-2299 YTEEQQVELIPELYS
+2299 YSEEQQVELIPELYS

-2322 DIVPDFS
+2322 DIVPDYS

-2381 SETMKDAFWAAS
+2381 SDAMKDAFWAAS

>member
-17 YAKAQQNAINS
+17 YAQAQQNAINS

-43 MNAAPTTLPDYGD
+43 MSAAPTTLPDYGD

-139 QDTNTRERIK
+139 LDTNTRERIK

-161 TAASRTFAPER
+161 TAASRTFAPKR
-172 KGSATKKRLSQ
+172 KGSATKRSLSQ
-183 RLAAGVKGLAKGAST
+183 RLAAGVKGFAKGASA

-212 DSVDLGGDQTPQ
+212 DSVDLGGGQTPQ

-230 RSRTKTR
+230 RSRTKSR
-237 ASVAKQSFTT
+237 ASVAKQNFTT

-267 GKTQTRE
+267 GKTKTRE

-288 LGVDSF
+288 LGVDSL

-339 SNDLQEANEQRDAL
+339 SDDLQEANEQRDAL

-377 DRIASAKGVR
+377 DRIANAKGVR

-397 QVVSDMLDFAQNQN
+397 QVVSNMLDFAQNQN

-449 PVLIPTLMGVSA
+449 PVLIPALMGASA

-567 AAGSSLIGSGVN
+567 AAGSSLIGNGVN
-579 RLREAQENAP
+579 RAREAFGANGNAP

-601 PDTEAARQPLEA
+601 PDTETAPQQPTAAAQ
-613 GQEALPGLDAVV
+613 DAVQSPV
-625 DAYHNGN
+625 TAAVEAFRNGT
-632 LTNAQIEQLKPG
+632 LTNQQLDDLKPG
-644 GELRQAFEEATGVKL
+644 GALRSEFEAATGMTLPETSSATRNALKAGMQEEIPYLRPVDSAENTGYDGTNETYTGGASDVGTGRGNGKIAEPNGEGREGIPELLRDAGNSHGAQASEGLVGNWNPSGGTQVLRGFLNVSPETQAAVERSGATPLELRDTTSDPQLFSSALEEARQKNPHGLMVSPKTVEEL
-659 PDTSS
+659 SQP
-664 ETRKTLKAEAQIQ
+664 ETRTFMSADNMAGALVTADGDIEAVFKNPQSKAKQA
-677 TIPTLSEDAGYVP
+677 
-690 AGYHAED
+690 
-697 PGYIGGAT
+697 AT
-705 SRDIAA
+705 SLLITAVENGGRKLDCYGEALVRTYNNRGFEAVARIPFNAEEVEAGWTYGKRDVYVMKLRDGVTAQDIANRLTLP
-711 EITGKD
+711 EED
-717 GKSVYTRQLADIRDR
+717 GGFHQQTPQELANLPVFDDY
-732 FLDAVQN
+732 D
-739 GEDTSTIEQEAQ
+739 E
-751 ALAEKIF
+751 ALA
-758 PESAFV
+758 
-764 ENTDTDYVRALRE
+764 YR
-777 ALKKPVRVTDA
+777 
-788 ELSDLENAL
+788 
-797 GATRTE
+797 
-803 INRRYGLNLV
+803 
-813 KAGDSST
+813 
-820 SGLDQAVME
+820 
-829 LGEAFPD
+829 
-836 VDLFAHP
+836 
-843 ADAFAEIV
+843 
-851 QKYDQLKDG
+851 
-860 VQAVDTE
+860 
-867 SMKAARAYVAD
+867 
-878 HILYGD
+878 D
-884 SLDAAMAREAQTEAF
+884 SLLT
-899 DNFENSPYTET
+899 T
-910 NAMQDGGEEVG
+910 
-921 TRGGY
+921 
-926 GRRNLDGVDFS
+926 
-937 EDDRRAEGK
+937 
-946 APEKPAFSGKGS
+946 PA
-958 ANTGVPEQVRRVPG
+958 
-972 GGTPERVREIN
+972 
-983 GHRYTYGQPDAADYT
+983 
-998 APVRTAADYA
+998 
-1008 KQRYGLDVDVS
+1008 
-1019 DGPAYVDGN
+1019 
-1028 EHNSLMF
+1028 
-1035 TLPDGTIVVNNAAA
+1035 
-1049 LDPDTVTAMID
+1049 
-1060 HEVMHNI
+1060 
-1067 QHKNHALYARVDAAL
+1067 
-1082 KESGVNPNAYREGTD
+1082 
-1097 LYEVLHGYD
+1097 
-1106 ERNPDFM
+1106 
-1113 DLDNLPKFRRELSAQ
+1113 
-1128 IAGYAYRPEL
+1128 
-1138 AKSIFGDF
+1138 
-1146 VDDFDTVFDTVR
+1146 
-1158 SVLDE
+1158 
-1163 RAQLGQQE
+1163 E
-1171 SGSQGSTAA
+1171 SGS
-1180 TTIPELMPTQRVQEL
+1180 IPELMPTANQSVQEP
-1195 IPTLEDHPNTVG
+1195 IPTLADHPNTVG

-1215 PEVSSQSHMT
+1215 PEVASQSHMT

-1237 QRDQGGEQ
+1237 QSDQGGEQ
-1245 KFTHER
+1245 QFTHER

-1348 AVMQSQKN
+1348 AVMQSQKS

-1362 RVANGKNK
+1362 RVANGENK
-1370 RKFDQYKSDVE
+1370 RKFDQYKGDVE
-1381 TAIAN
+1381 TAVAN

-1403 ETVRQQVADET
+1403 EAVQQQAT
-1414 DQPSVEDVLGRKLAA
+1414 DTDAQPSNATKRGKRTEKTQDEANQPSAEDVLSRKLAA
-1429 AVNRYATDG
+1429 AVKRHVTDG
-1438 KEASVEDVVQSEML
+1438 KESSVEDVVQSEML

-1459 TSDTEKGARPKKP
+1459 TSDTEKGARPQKP
-1472 KLTVEQ
+1472 KLTVEE

-1484 DNQETYTQAW
+1484 DNQETYSHVW
-1494 EAAKEALV
+1494 EAAKEALT

-1515 QAFFNDA
+1515 QAFFDDA

-1536 VSKYTKDQGIDFKTL
+1536 VSKYTKDQGIDFKAL
-1551 VKKGRRDKQS
+1551 VKKSRGDKQA
-1561 TLREIQERI
+1561 TLREIQDRI

-1618 HDQFLGLLR
+1618 HDQFLELLR
-1627 MGIYDNEDVKAYAA
+1627 MGVYDNEDVKAYAA

-1656 ILDLAERAEQLPANS
+1656 ILDLTEQAEALPANS
-1671 RDRVLLESEAATIA
+1671 RERVDLENKAATIA
-1685 ARNLS
+1685 AKNVTS
-1690 GSFHDAW
+1690 SWW
-1697 DVWRYTS
+1697 DTINSLRFTS
-1704 MLFNARTNEKNI
+1704 MLLNARTNLVNA
-1716 GGNVSMGLNAR
+1716 GGNITQGANAR
-1727 TKDVVLAAM
+1727 MKDIVLAG
-1736 EWMINKVAPGKVER
+1736 EEVLVNKVLDLSFAKKHNWRDKSGFER
-1750 TTAIVTPFT
+1750 TTSIVSAFTPK
-1759 ENGRALLAASAND
+1759 GRALLSACAAD
-1772 ADLNSY
+1772 ADANY
-1778 RQLSG
+1778 RQLATGSDKIDFAQSMQQKGNLWQSHLTDDSG
-1783 TSERMNLARDMQ
+1783 TIVRGLFAYLDGRA
-1795 RHREA
+1795 EA
-1800 FRSLASPDS
+1800 SSKSLE
-1809 NNIVTKF
+1809 
-1816 LSGLDSLA
+1816 SGDYKGFFGMLD
-1824 ARASAPLEV
+1824 
-1833 SDYEGAFGVLEGLRG
+1833 GLRG
-1848 INKNMDAA
+1848 INKQMDSA
-1856 IDWIRASAE
+1856 IDWVTSQCDKSTQA
-1865 SATNKGVLGVAGL
+1865 GVLGVAGL
-1878 KNNYAW
+1878 KNNYAR
-1884 SLAQYLKANGADASI
+1884 SLAQYLKANGLDQSI
-1899 FDATDAQSLAL
+1899 FSATDEASMQI

-1915 AHAIQQALI
+1915 AHALTQAFI
-1924 NTYHAESKTASAV
+1924 NTFHADSETATII
-1937 AKFKADLRGSD
+1937 AKGKRSLAEADGWHHKFFYAL
-1948 NFASRVL
+1948 A
-1955 GDIVEG
+1955 EG
-1961 QLPFVKTPINVAKQ
+1961 ELPFVKTPINVAKQ
-1975 SLQYSPLGFVSTA
+1975 AMQYSPLGFASTA
-1988 AEGIKVARGTGDVNL
+1988 IEGAKVATGSGNFNV

-2009 ASVTGSLLFA
+2009 ASVTGTSLFV
-2019 LGGILA
+2019 LGAILA
-2025 EKGLLTAGIGDDEK
+2025 RKGLLTGGIDDD
-2039 DKANLE
+2039 DKVKADME
-2045 GRQEYSLQLVDDDGK
+2045 GRQEYSLQLADENGK
-2060 LHSYTIDWANAAAI
+2060 LHSYTISWANSVAI
-2074 PMFAGAEYAKL
+2074 PMLAGAEFANL
-2085 AASDGAS
+2085 TTDDDVS
-2092 LNSVASASQQV
+2092 LNDIYDATTHM
-2103 LEPLL
+2103 LEPLITNT
-2108 EMSFLQGLNDNL
+2108 FLQGMNNSF
-2120 ESLRYSED
+2120 ENLRYSRDGFIPGLAREA
-2128 PYIYG
+2128 ITG
-2133 MAKQSLSS
+2133 
-2141 YATQGIPTLV
+2141 YATQYVPTSL
-2151 GQVARS
+2151 GQVARTV
-2157 IDPVRRS
+2157 DPIRRS

-2175 IGYTANKIRNKI
+2175 LGYTANKMRNKI
-2187 PFLSET
+2187 PFLSQT
-2193 GQPYID
+2193 SQPYID
-2199 AFGDTQPNTGGSFAG
+2199 AFGDTEENPGGNFVG
-2214 RLAYNMLSPGY
+2214 RLAYNMFSPGY
-2225 YGETTDDPVKQGVL
+2225 YSETTDDPVQLGLL
-2239 DLANSSGDNSVIPE
+2239 DLANSTGNDEVIPE
-2253 VAEKK
+2253 LAAKK
-2258 VVWTSDKERH
+2258 LSWTVDKEKH
-2268 SYQLSPQE
+2268 TYQLSPQE

-2381 SETMKDAFWAAS
+2381 SDAMKDAFWAAS